1 MTRAASTPAQRLLRR
16 HLIVSTAL
24 VSAICAGGAASSQ
37 VLSGIA
43 NVVSQSHS
51 GEIGAAGAHVSN
63 SNSTTLN
70 VDLKA
75 NATIITWNGFNVP
88 SQNTAVF
95 ADTRAP
101 GATGAITVLN
111 RDIAT
116 AGSPAVPVQSVING
130 TINSDPNVSVFI
142 INKAGVLFGS
152 TAVVNVGGLVASA
165 VDITDGSFL
174 SPVTGYAFAG
184 STGSK
189 VTVSPGANLN
199 ATSAVAPGSIL
210 LVGEDI
216 NSGGALAASG
226 DVGIVLAAAATIA
239 VAPGSP
245 LSITLGSGTS
255 VAGAK
260 LVATGS
266 MAGRNV
272 VFAAASQTGIT
283 NVLLDVEAVVTA
295 TTAVAT
301 DRGIVLVAGPNSEA
315 NPLVTVAATETGAVT
330 TLLGSALTVTGTQ
343 GAISLLTATGIAAP
357 TLIGA
362 LPATLTASAG
372 VRVHAA
378 TGDIVLGGVDAGAGT
393 ASILAD
399 GGGITLVSLAGVAGS
414 SASGKTLALGNVGS
428 SGGAVTLTATTGALT
443 AAAVSAN
450 STVEITAAAGLQ
462 LDSATGNGIT
472 IGATSLG
479 AAATGRTALTSTGD
493 IGLTLS
499 GNALL
504 GAVSA
509 AGTATVQAASVD
521 ATSLTGGT
529 ALSATGGA
537 LTIGS
542 AGSANGSVQ
551 LVATSGTLAV
561 DSAAAKTTVAIK
573 SSGSAQVGSARG
585 SDITLTATSLAGTA
599 GGRANFAATAGLDLT
614 ITNAASLG
622 TITAVDHA
630 TITAGSADA
639 SSLVVSGGLL
649 TATATAGDLVLGT
662 GTGMTGATLR
672 ALTGA
677 LTATQLGGG
686 TGTIDAKAQS
696 LDIGSIVNGGL
707 TLTSTLTTLKLGGG
721 SAGPA
726 TLTAATDMIVT
737 GTLAVTGS
745 ATLTAPGSFTG
756 GTVTATGALTLDT
769 PGAVTA
775 TKLAGDAGLTVK
787 GSSVYIGSIGSVS
800 GLADVSTTAGL
811 LTIGGGFVQ
820 TANLVSTGDLAIT
833 GTLSG
838 TGAMALNAQGKLT
851 GGTVSSTGSTL
862 QASATGALSADSLFG
877 ATGLTVKG
885 STVTLRSVGTTS
897 GNALLTAT
905 SGAAIVTG
913 GVTVGGD
920 YRISATDVTLG
931 DGTPVLQTASG
942 VIDIVASTGAITGLG
957 QLTLRSDSGGAG
969 GHLLALDAAGGIS
982 FAASSLLQGGPAQ
995 QSGVGVRLGAGLP
1008 LVLGG
1013 VDALRLGIIDATHTT
1028 IGALNNVGPITL
1040 GGPVMVTQSLAIGST
1055 TGLITT
1061 AAISVTG
1068 TGQTLSI
1075 MSGIG
1080 TDIVSTGPLS
1090 ATAAVTLNGDR
1101 DVTVADVTSSGANVT
1116 AIALGTVTAGT
1127 ITAASAVAVIAGSAT
1142 IAGLV
1147 SGTDGAAADRSASVT
1162 AANASVSTFNIGTD
1176 LLLKATAG
1184 PLTLGSGSAGNS
1196 VTLTTLGAGGT
1207 LMLTGNLD
1215 VGTAAGSSGAAMLN
1229 SSADARLFSLHS
1241 LTGNVTVT
1249 AAGAV
1254 TGLANG
1260 GGFDGAVLSAP
1271 ATGHDVSVNAGGLV
1285 KLAALTAGRDVIVTT
1300 SGVGPNG
1307 SAVASGAVAAGRNYT
1322 VTGSVVTLGSGAAIT
1337 QQAGGTVTIVST
1349 AGEIVGRSQLT
1360 LASDSGG
1367 LGGRDLILRST
1378 GAILFSGTALSG
1390 GPVRTSSVRLAA
1402 APGATIALGTVDALQ
1417 LVSYDPALTATA
1429 LDSSG
1434 AVSADR
1440 ITVLDDLIIGS
1451 TVAGQP
1457 ASVTLNAATSLTGAI
1472 RLASTG
1478 AIAGPLVGEQ
1488 QFASAANLTAAISI
1502 TTRSSS
1508 AELGLVTAGGF
1519 VDVQTSGNLDLE
1531 TSSAGTT
1538 TGLAAGGDI
1547 RLGGASG
1554 IGDITVLTGGD
1565 LTGFA
1570 NGPATFGRAQLTS
1583 TAGGVA
1589 VSANGV
1595 PATTGLILLG
1605 AVQAATGTAIT
1616 GRQLDVTSSSS
1627 GGTTTMQARELS
1639 PANLVSLTLG
1649 TATAGGDITLASAAG
1664 TGSAP
1669 AVANGSVVV
1678 DSATSSGGNVTLVAA
1693 TSLTA
1698 SAAAGTSLTAAKTI
1712 AVTAGQL
1719 VQIATATAGNA
1730 IGISAGDSVTAGHD
1744 GRIELGSATATGG
1757 SLTLAA
1763 YNVGVTGLAGIA
1775 VGSATSGTD
1784 ATLTTTGTRGD
1795 IGAGSLTAG
1804 TQTGAPAAMTIS
1816 AVGNARLGSLTN
1828 LNGNVLINAVD
1839 VTGTAVAVPLA
1850 GAPDPGFGRTSV
1862 SATTGLH
1869 ITASGL
1875 VQLGTASAGSD
1886 LTATAALLDVDQ
1898 ATATTGALAL
1908 TATGTSLRLGIGS
1921 AGGAA
1926 TLSAGGLLTATRIS
1940 AGTDLQLHGATVQVD
1955 RADAA
1960 TITSVSTAATR
1971 LTTANATGAITATA
1985 GSDFDFTGG
1994 AGTGIASTGG
2004 NVVINAAGAVTGTT
2018 LSAGQAITVKS
2029 QSLNI
2034 GSATAGTTLT
2044 TTTTGYSQFGSA
2056 SAGGAV
2062 LVTADSLDFGSIAST
2077 AGDTTLTVAGGI
2089 TGTTLLAA
2097 KRLSVTAASLNLDTA
2112 TAGATLTSATTAA
2125 TSVNTVLAGGD
2136 IALTAGT
2143 TLGFGTVTSTGGSAT
2158 LTVGSTLTG
2167 TTVSAAQA
2175 IGINAGS
2182 VQLGKA
2188 IAGTALGIQTNAD
2201 LVLTSASAGG
2211 TVALNAGGNLRLG
2224 SVTGGG
2230 TVALLSGGDITGL
2243 AGDAGFGR
2251 AVLTSTAG
2259 SVSAGATG
2267 LVMLG
2272 AVQAATGV
2280 TLTGRQ
2286 LDVTS
2291 AAVSA
2296 GGITM
2301 HALELSPATLVALT
2315 LGTASASGDIVL
2327 AAAAG
2332 SAAAPLAGNGTI
2344 GLGSATSSGG
2354 RIDVS
2359 APGAVIAGALSAET
2373 SIRGSGG
2380 SLALASLNAGTT
2392 IDLTSSTGGITL
2404 TSATASNDIT
2414 LTSAGA
2420 TQLTAATSSAGGFGA
2435 TAAGNFSAG
2444 TLSAAKTVSVNAA
2457 ALGVDAATAG
2467 GALSLTATSGNARLG
2482 TATAGGSMIVTASGN
2497 TALIGA
2503 VTDGGDLTVAGAS
2516 VDLAATATV
2525 VQASAGA
2532 VTVTAATGTIT
2543 GGAGLTLISGSGGSG
2558 KMLSLKALGTSGAV
2572 TFAPTSAIA
2581 GGTAAAGA
2589 DVGIAA
2595 TGLVQLG
2602 RVDAAGHAIT
2612 IAGSDAALAAGITAA
2627 QITLANSGSG
2637 PLRLGDTPA
2646 ANAGEFAAVTNA
2658 RFDLS
2663 SAEVARL
2670 SAPVLIV
2677 DARAQN
2683 VVVGDL
2689 PIGAATGA
2697 SSFALRTLGRLD
2709 MLGRVAAAGSAAGRT
2724 LSFGG
2729 DGSATGMASVIRIA
2743 TTPAAGGRLIAA
2755 GAKIVLNGDRIGAG
2769 YDANLLVPLTI
2780 APGSATALSTSEVA
2794 SRYVSQPNSAL
2805 YVASAAGQ
2813 PVYSDPLIIGATT
2826 LVVNYGRYA
2835 LFQNTGQPGFPA
2847 GITVGAPGGS
2857 GIAALQINARDV
2869 AVANAFAVFA
2879 TVNGIGGTATAL
2891 LGNNSIAV
2899 GGGVSRADARANGCV
2914 IGATSGGCLS
2924 SSLAQPGLQ
2933 LFTSR
2938 SEILRSSDNLALP
2951 FDPLVGTSNEA
2962 LFSDVVGS
2970 DPGADVVGGAVG
2982 TATPVVCV
2990 PGQRPC
2996 KDPHTVS
3003 GAPK

>member
-1 MTRAASTPAQRLLRR
+1 MTRAASTPAQRLLHR

-24 VSAICAGGAASSQ
+24 VSVLCAGDPTSSQ
-37 VLSGIA
+37 VLSGST
-43 NVVSQSHS
+43 NVVDQSHS
-51 GEIGAAGAHVSN
+51 SEIGAAGAVVHN
-63 SNSTTLN
+63 SVPTTLN

-88 SQNTAVF
+88 SQTTAIF

-111 RDIAT
+111 RDIGT
-116 AGSPAVPVQSVING
+116 DGSPAVPVPSVING
-130 TINSDPNVSVFI
+130 TINSDSNVSVFI

-174 SPVTGYAFAG
+174 APVTGYAFAG

-189 VTVSPGANLN
+189 VTVSPGAKLN

-210 LVGEDI
+210 LIGEDI

-255 VAGAK
+255 VVGAK

-272 VFAAASQTGIT
+272 VFAAASQAEIT
-283 NVLLDVEAVVTA
+283 NVLLDVEATVTA
-295 TTAVAT
+295 TTALAT
-301 DRGIVLVAGPNSEA
+301 DHGIVLVAGANSEA
-315 NPLVTVAATETGAVT
+315 NPVVTVAATETGAVT
-330 TLLGSALTVTGTQ
+330 MTLGSALAATGTQ

-372 VRVHAA
+372 ARVHAA

-399 GGGITLVSLAGVAGS
+399 GGGITLASLAGAAGS
-414 SASGKTLALGNVGS
+414 SASGKSLALGNVGS

-450 STVEITAAAGLQ
+450 STVQINAAAVLQ

-479 AAATGRTALTSTGD
+479 AAAAGRTALTSTGD
-493 IGLTLS
+493 IGLLLS

-509 AGTATVQAASVD
+509 AGTATVQAASID
-521 ATSLTGGT
+521 ATGII
-529 ALSATGGA
+529 A
-537 LTIGS
+537 
-542 AGSANGSVQ
+542 
-551 LVATSGTLAV
+551 
-561 DSAAAKTTVAIK
+561 
-573 SSGSAQVGSARG
+573 
-585 SDITLTATSLAGTA
+585 
-599 GGRANFAATAGLDLT
+599 
-614 ITNAASLG
+614 
-622 TITAVDHA
+622 
-630 TITAGSADA
+630 
-639 SSLVVSGGLL
+639 SGGQL
-649 TATATAGDLVLGT
+649 TATATAGNLVIGT
-662 GTGMTGATLR
+662 GTGTTGATLR

-677 LTATQLGGG
+677 ITATQLGGG

-696 LDIGSIVNGGL
+696 LAIGTIVNGGL
-707 TLTSTLTTLKLGGG
+707 KLTSTLTTLKLDGGN
-721 SAGPA
+721 AGPA

-737 GTLAVTGS
+737 DTLAVTGG

-756 GTVTATGALTLDT
+756 GTVTATGALSLNT
-769 PGAVTA
+769 PGAVVA

-787 GSSVYIGSIGSVS
+787 GSSVNIGSIGSVS
-800 GLADVSTTAGL
+800 GLADVSTTAAGL
-811 LTIGGGFVQ
+811 LTIGGGNVQ
-820 TANLVSTGDLAIT
+820 AANLVSTGDLAIT
-833 GTLSG
+833 GTMSG
-838 TGAMALNAQGKLT
+838 TGAMALSAQGKLT
-851 GGTVSSTGSTL
+851 GGTVSSTGGSL
-862 QASATGALSADSLFG
+862 QASATGAISADSLSGATGLTVKGSSVNIGSIGSVSGLADVSTTAAGLLTIGGGNVQAANLVSTGDLAITGTMSGTGAMALSAQGKLTGGTVSSTGGSLQASATGAISADSLSG

-885 STVTLRSVGTTS
+885 STITLGNAGTTLGDAALTGIS
-897 GNALLTAT
+897 GPVV
-905 SGAAIVTG
+905 VTG
-913 GVTVGGD
+913 AVTVGGD
-920 YRISATDVTLG
+920 YRITATEVTLG
-931 DGTPVLQTASG
+931 NGTPVLQTASG
-942 VIDIVASTGAITGLG
+942 VIDIVASTGAITGHS

-982 FAASSLLQGGPAQ
+982 FAASSLLQGGPVQ
-995 QSGVGVRLGAGLP
+995 QSGVGVRVGAGLP

-1028 IGALNNVGPITL
+1028 IGALNNVGAITL
-1040 GGPVMVTQSLAIGST
+1040 GGPVSVTQSLAIGST
-1055 TGLITT
+1055 TDMITT
-1061 AAISVTG
+1061 AAVSVTG
-1068 TGQTLSI
+1068 AAQTLSI
-1075 MSGIG
+1075 NSGIG
-1080 TDIVSTGPLS
+1080 TDIVSTALLS
-1090 ATAAVTLNGDR
+1090 ATAAVTLNGDGK
-1101 DVTVADVTSSGANVT
+1101 VTVADVTSSGANVT
-1116 AIALGTVTAGT
+1116 AITLGTFTSGT
-1127 ITAASAVAVIAGSAT
+1127 ISAGSAVAVTAGSAT
-1142 IAGLV
+1142 SAGLV

-1162 AANASVSTFNIGTD
+1162 AANVSVGTVNIGTD

-1184 PLTLGSGSAGNS
+1184 PLTLGSGSAGHS
-1196 VTLTTLGAGGT
+1196 TTLTTLGAGGT

-1215 VGTAAGSSGAAMLN
+1215 VGTAAGSSGAAVLN

-1241 LTGNVTVT
+1241 LTGDVTVT

-1254 TGLANG
+1254 TGLATG
-1260 GGFDGAVLSAP
+1260 GGFDGAVTSAP
-1271 ATGHDVSVNAGGLV
+1271 ANGHDVSVNAGGLV

-1300 SGVGPNG
+1300 SGVELDGG
-1307 SAVASGAVAAGRNYT
+1307 AVVSGAVIAGRNYA
-1322 VTGSVVTLGSGAAIT
+1322 VTGSAVTLGSGSAVA
-1337 QQAGGTVTIVST
+1337 QQAGGSVTIVST
-1349 AGEIVGRSQLT
+1349 AGDILGLSQLT

-1367 LGGRDLILRST
+1367 LGGRDLILRSA
-1378 GAILFSGTALSG
+1378 GAISFVGTALSG
-1390 GPVRTSSVRLAA
+1390 GPARPSSVRIGAA
-1402 APGATIALGTVDALQ
+1402 LGATIALGKVDALQ

-1434 AVSADR
+1434 AISADR
-1440 ITVLDDLIIGS
+1440 ITVADDLVIGS

-1457 ASVTLNAATSLTGAI
+1457 ASVTLNAATSLNGAI
-1472 RLASTG
+1472 RLAATG

-1488 QFASAANLTAAISI
+1488 LFASAVNLTAATSI
-1502 TTRSSS
+1502 KTRSSS
-1508 AELGLVTAGGF
+1508 AEIELATAGSF
-1519 VDVQTSGNLDLE
+1519 VDVQTGGNLDLD
-1531 TSSAGTT
+1531 TSSAGATT
-1538 TGLAAGGDI
+1538 VLTAGGDI

-1570 NGPATFGRAQLTS
+1570 TGPAIFGRTQLTS
-1583 TAGGVA
+1583 TGGA
-1589 VSANGV
+1589 VTVTVSGV

-1605 AVQAATGTAIT
+1605 AVQAATATAIT

-1639 PANLVSLTLG
+1639 SANLVSLTLG
-1649 TATAGGDITLASAAG
+1649 TATAGGDIKLISAAG

-1669 AVANGSVVV
+1669 AAANGGIVV
-1678 DSATSSGGNVTLVAA
+1678 DSVTSSDGSVTLAAA

-1698 SAAAGTSLTAAKTI
+1698 SAAGGTSLTAANMI
-1712 AVTAGQL
+1712 AVSAGQL
-1719 VQIATATAGNA
+1719 VQIATATAGGA
-1730 IGISAGDSVTAGHD
+1730 IGISASDSVTAGHD
-1744 GRIELGSATATGG
+1744 GRIEIGSATATGG

-1763 YNVGVTGLAGIA
+1763 YSAGTTGLAGIA
-1775 VGSATSGTD
+1775 VGSATSGTG
-1784 ATLTTTGTRGD
+1784 AMLTTTGTRGD
-1795 IGAGSLTAG
+1795 IGVGSLTAG
-1804 TQTGAPAAMTIS
+1804 TQPGAPVAMTIS
-1816 AVGNARLGSLTN
+1816 AVGSARLGSLAN

-1862 SATTGLH
+1862 SATTGLQ
-1869 ITASGL
+1869 IIASGL

-1886 LTATAALLDVDQ
+1886 LTATASRFDVDQ
-1898 ATATTGALAL
+1898 ATATKGALAL
-1908 TATGTSLRLGIGS
+1908 TATGTGLRLGIGS
-1921 AGGAA
+1921 AGGVA
-1926 TLSAGGLLTATRIS
+1926 TLSAGGLLTATQIS

-1960 TITSVSTAATR
+1960 TITSVSSSATR
-1971 LTTANATGAITATA
+1971 LTTANATGAITVTA
-1985 GSDFDFTGG
+1985 GSDFDFTGV

-2004 NVVINAAGAVTGTT
+2004 NVTIIAGGAVTGTT
-2018 LSAGQAITVKS
+2018 LRAGQAITVKG
-2029 QSLNI
+2029 QSLNLA
-2034 GSATAGTTLT
+2034 SATAGTTLT
-2044 TTTTGYSQFGSA
+2044 TS
-2056 SAGGAV
+2056 
-2062 LVTADSLDFGSIAST
+2062 
-2077 AGDTTLTVAGGI
+2077 
-2089 TGTTLLAA
+2089 
-2097 KRLSVTAASLNLDTA
+2097 A
-2112 TAGATLTSATTAA
+2112 TAGISVTTA
-2125 TSVNTVLAGGD
+2125 LAGSD

-2143 TLGFGTVTSTGGSAT
+2143 TLGFGAVTSTGGSAT
-2158 LTVGSTLTG
+2158 MTAGSALIG
-2167 TTVSAAQA
+2167 TTLSAGQA
-2175 IGINAGS
+2175 ITVTAGS
-2182 VQLGKA
+2182 VQLGTA
-2188 IAGTALGIQTNAD
+2188 VAGTALGIQTNTD
-2201 LVLTSASAGG
+2201 LVLTSAIAGG

-2224 SVTGGG
+2224 SATGEG
-2230 TVALLSGGDITGL
+2230 TVSLLSGGDITGL
-2243 AGDAGFGR
+2243 GGEAGFGR

-2267 LVMLG
+2267 VPAASGLVMLG
-2272 AVQAATGV
+2272 AVRAATSV

-2291 AAVSA
+2291 SSS
-2296 GGITM
+2296 GGTTTM
-2301 HALELSPATLVALT
+2301 QARELSPATLVALT

-2327 AAAAG
+2327 ATAAG

-2354 RIDVS
+2354 KIDVS
-2359 APGAVIAGALSAET
+2359 APGAVTAGPLSAAT
-2373 SIRGSGG
+2373 SIRGSGA
-2380 SLALASLNAGTT
+2380 SLALASLTAGTT
-2392 IDLTSSTGGITL
+2392 IDLISSIGGITL
-2404 TSATASNDIT
+2404 TSAKAPNDIM

-2444 TLSAAKTVSVNAA
+2444 TLSAAKSVSVNAA

-2467 GALSLTATSGNARLG
+2467 GALLLTATLGDARLG
-2482 TATAGGSMIVTASGN
+2482 PATAGGSMTVTASGN
-2497 TALIGA
+2497 TALTGA
-2503 VTDGGDLTVAGAS
+2503 VTDGGDLTVTGAS
-2516 VDLAATATV
+2516 VDLAATGTV

-2532 VTVTAATGTIT
+2532 VTVTAATGAIT

-2581 GGTAAAGA
+2581 GGTVAAGA
-2589 DVGIAA
+2589 DAGIAA
-2595 TGLVQLG
+2595 TGIVQLG
-2602 RVDAAGHAIT
+2602 RVNAAGHAIT

-2627 QITLANSGSG
+2627 QITLTNSGSG

-2646 ANAGEFAAVTNA
+2646 ANAGEFDAPSNA

-2663 SAEVARL
+2663 SAAVTRL
-2670 SAPVLIV
+2670 SAPVVIV

-2683 VVVGDL
+2683 VVVGNL
-2689 PIGAATGA
+2689 TIGAATGA

-2709 MLGRVAAAGSAAGRT
+2709 VLGQVAAAGSAAGRT
-2724 LSFGG
+2724 LSLGG

-2743 TTPAAGGRLIAA
+2743 TTPAAGGRLIAP

-2780 APGSATALSTSEVA
+2780 APGSATALTVSEVA
-2794 SRYVSQPNSAL
+2794 SAYVSQPNSAL

-2813 PVYSDPLIIGATT
+2813 LVYSDPIFIGATT

-2835 LFQNTGQPGFPA
+2835 LFQNTGQPGFSA
-2847 GITVGAPGGS
+2847 GVTVGVTGGA

-2962 LFSDVVGS
+2962 LFSDIVGS
-2970 DPGADVVGGAVG
+2970 DPGADVVGGAAG
-2982 TATPVVCV
+2982 TATPVACV
-2990 PGQRPC
+2990 HGQRPC
-2996 KDPHTVS
+2996 NDPHTVS

>member
-1 MTRAASTPAQRLLRR
+1 MTRAASTPAQRLLHR

-24 VSAICAGGAASSQ
+24 VSVLCAGDATSSQ
-37 VLSGIA
+37 VLSGST
-43 NVVSQSHS
+43 NVVDQSHS
-51 GEIGAAGAHVSN
+51 SEIGAAGAVVHN
-63 SNSTTLN
+63 SVPTTLN

-88 SQNTAVF
+88 SQTTAIF

-111 RDIAT
+111 RDIGT
-116 AGSPAVPVQSVING
+116 AGSPAVPVPSVING
-130 TINSDPNVSVFI
+130 TINSDSNVSVFI

-174 SPVTGYAFAG
+174 APVTGYAFAG

-189 VTVSPGANLN
+189 VTVSPGAKLN

-210 LVGEDI
+210 LIGEDI

-255 VAGAK
+255 VVGAK

-272 VFAAASQTGIT
+272 VFAAASQAEIT
-283 NVLLDVEAVVTA
+283 NVLLDVEATVTA
-295 TTAVAT
+295 TTALAT
-301 DRGIVLVAGPNSEA
+301 DHGIVLVAGANSEA
-315 NPLVTVAATETGAVT
+315 NPVVTVAATETGAVT
-330 TLLGSALTVTGTQ
+330 MTLGSALAATGTQ

-372 VRVHAA
+372 ARVHAA

-399 GGGITLVSLAGVAGS
+399 GGGITLASLAGAAGS
-414 SASGKTLALGNVGS
+414 SASGKSLALGNVGS

-450 STVEITAAAGLQ
+450 STVQINAAAVLQ

-479 AAATGRTALTSTGD
+479 AAAAGRTALTSTGD
-493 IGLTLS
+493 IGLLLS

-509 AGTATVQAASVD
+509 AGTATVQAASID
-521 ATSLTGGT
+521 ATGII
-529 ALSATGGA
+529 A
-537 LTIGS
+537 
-542 AGSANGSVQ
+542 
-551 LVATSGTLAV
+551 
-561 DSAAAKTTVAIK
+561 
-573 SSGSAQVGSARG
+573 
-585 SDITLTATSLAGTA
+585 
-599 GGRANFAATAGLDLT
+599 
-614 ITNAASLG
+614 
-622 TITAVDHA
+622 
-630 TITAGSADA
+630 
-639 SSLVVSGGLL
+639 SGGQL
-649 TATATAGDLVLGT
+649 TATATAGNLVIGT
-662 GTGMTGATLR
+662 GTGTTGATLR

-677 LTATQLGGG
+677 ITATQLGGG

-696 LDIGSIVNGGL
+696 LAIGTIVNGGL
-707 TLTSTLTTLKLGGG
+707 KLTSTLTTLKLDGGN
-721 SAGPA
+721 AGPA

-737 GTLAVTGS
+737 DTLAVTGG

-756 GTVTATGALTLDT
+756 GTVTATGALSLNT
-769 PGAVTA
+769 PGAVVA
-775 TKLAGDAGLTVK
+775 TKLAGDAGLTVR
-787 GSSVYIGSIGSVS
+787 GSSVNIGSIGSVS
-800 GLADVSTTAGL
+800 GLADVSTTEAGL
-811 LTIGGGFVQ
+811 LTIGGGNVQ
-820 TANLVSTGDLAIT
+820 AANLVSTGDLAIT
-833 GTLSG
+833 GTMSG
-838 TGAMALNAQGKLT
+838 TGAMALSAQGKLT
-851 GGTVSSTGSTL
+851 GGTVSSTGGSL
-862 QASATGALSADSLFG
+862 QASATGAISADSLSG

-885 STVTLRSVGTTS
+885 STITLGNAGTTLGDAALTGIS
-897 GNALLTAT
+897 GPVV
-905 SGAAIVTG
+905 VTG
-913 GVTVGGD
+913 AVTVGGD
-920 YRISATDVTLG
+920 YRITATEVTLG
-931 DGTPVLQTASG
+931 NGTPVLQTASG
-942 VIDIVASTGAITGLG
+942 VIDIVASTGAITGHS

-982 FAASSLLQGGPAQ
+982 FAASSLLQGGPVQ
-995 QSGVGVRLGAGLP
+995 QSGVGVRVGAGLP

-1028 IGALNNVGPITL
+1028 IGALNNVGAITL
-1040 GGPVMVTQSLAIGST
+1040 GGPVSVTQSLAIGST
-1055 TGLITT
+1055 TDMITT
-1061 AAISVTG
+1061 AAVSVTG
-1068 TGQTLSI
+1068 AAQTLSI
-1075 MSGIG
+1075 NSGIG
-1080 TDIVSTGPLS
+1080 TDIVSTALLS
-1090 ATAAVTLNGDR
+1090 ATAAVTLNGDGK
-1101 DVTVADVTSSGANVT
+1101 VTVADVTSSGANVT
-1116 AIALGTVTAGT
+1116 AITLGTFTSGT
-1127 ITAASAVAVIAGSAT
+1127 ISAGSAVAVTAGSAT
-1142 IAGLV
+1142 SAGLV

-1162 AANASVSTFNIGTD
+1162 AANVSVGTVNIGTD

-1184 PLTLGSGSAGNS
+1184 PLTLGSGSAGHS
-1196 VTLTTLGAGGT
+1196 TTLTTLGAGGT

-1215 VGTAAGSSGAAMLN
+1215 VGTAAGSSGAAVLN

-1241 LTGNVTVT
+1241 LTGDVTVT

-1254 TGLANG
+1254 TGLATG
-1260 GGFDGAVLSAP
+1260 GGFDGAVTSAP
-1271 ATGHDVSVNAGGLV
+1271 ANGHDVSVNAGGLV

-1300 SGVGPNG
+1300 SGVELDGG
-1307 SAVASGAVAAGRNYT
+1307 AVVSGAVIAGRNYA
-1322 VTGSVVTLGSGAAIT
+1322 VTGSAVTLGSGSAVA
-1337 QQAGGTVTIVST
+1337 QQAGGSVTIVST
-1349 AGEIVGRSQLT
+1349 AGDILGLSQLT

-1367 LGGRDLILRST
+1367 LGGRDLILRSA
-1378 GAILFSGTALSG
+1378 GAISFVGTALSG
-1390 GPVRTSSVRLAA
+1390 GPARTSSVRIGAA
-1402 APGATIALGTVDALQ
+1402 LGATIALGKVDALQ

-1434 AVSADR
+1434 AISADR
-1440 ITVLDDLIIGS
+1440 ITVADDLVIGS

-1457 ASVTLNAATSLTGAI
+1457 ASVTLNAATSLNGAI
-1472 RLASTG
+1472 RLAATG

-1488 QFASAANLTAAISI
+1488 LFASAVNLTAATSI
-1502 TTRSSS
+1502 KTRSSS
-1508 AELGLVTAGGF
+1508 AEIELATAGSF
-1519 VDVQTSGNLDLE
+1519 VDVQTGGNLDLD
-1531 TSSAGTT
+1531 TSSAGATT
-1538 TGLAAGGDI
+1538 VLTAGGDI

-1570 NGPATFGRAQLTS
+1570 TGPAIFGRTQLTS
-1583 TAGGVA
+1583 TGGA
-1589 VSANGV
+1589 VTVTVSGV

-1605 AVQAATGTAIT
+1605 AVQAATATAIT

-1639 PANLVSLTLG
+1639 SANLVSLTLG
-1649 TATAGGDITLASAAG
+1649 TATAGGDIKLISAAG

-1669 AVANGSVVV
+1669 AAANGGIVV
-1678 DSATSSGGNVTLVAA
+1678 DSVTSSDGSVTLAAA

-1698 SAAAGTSLTAAKTI
+1698 SAAGGTSLTAANMI
-1712 AVTAGQL
+1712 AVSAGQL
-1719 VQIATATAGNA
+1719 VQIATATAGGA
-1730 IGISAGDSVTAGHD
+1730 IGISASDSVTAGHD
-1744 GRIELGSATATGG
+1744 GRIEIGSATATGG

-1763 YNVGVTGLAGIA
+1763 YSAGTTGLAGIA
-1775 VGSATSGTD
+1775 VGSATSGTG
-1784 ATLTTTGTRGD
+1784 AMLTTTGTRGD
-1795 IGAGSLTAG
+1795 IGVGSLTAG
-1804 TQTGAPAAMTIS
+1804 TQPGAPVAMTIS
-1816 AVGNARLGSLTN
+1816 AVGSARLGSLAN

-1862 SATTGLH
+1862 SATTGLQ
-1869 ITASGL
+1869 IIASGL

-1886 LTATAALLDVDQ
+1886 LTATASRFDVDQ
-1898 ATATTGALAL
+1898 ATATKGALAL
-1908 TATGTSLRLGIGS
+1908 TATGTGLRLGIGS
-1921 AGGAA
+1921 AGGVA
-1926 TLSAGGLLTATRIS
+1926 TLSAGGLLTATQIS

-1960 TITSVSTAATR
+1960 TITSVSSSATR
-1971 LTTANATGAITATA
+1971 LTTANATGAITVTA
-1985 GSDFDFTGG
+1985 GSDFDFTGV

-2004 NVVINAAGAVTGTT
+2004 NVTIIAGGAVTGTT
-2018 LSAGQAITVKS
+2018 LRAGQAITVKG
-2029 QSLNI
+2029 QSLNLA
-2034 GSATAGTTLT
+2034 SATAGTTLT
-2044 TTTTGYSQFGSA
+2044 TS
-2056 SAGGAV
+2056 
-2062 LVTADSLDFGSIAST
+2062 
-2077 AGDTTLTVAGGI
+2077 
-2089 TGTTLLAA
+2089 
-2097 KRLSVTAASLNLDTA
+2097 A
-2112 TAGATLTSATTAA
+2112 TAGISVTTA
-2125 TSVNTVLAGGD
+2125 LAGSD

-2143 TLGFGTVTSTGGSAT
+2143 TLGFGAVTSTGGSAT
-2158 LTVGSTLTG
+2158 MTAGSALIG
-2167 TTVSAAQA
+2167 TTLSAGQA
-2175 IGINAGS
+2175 ITVTAGS
-2182 VQLGKA
+2182 VQLGTA
-2188 IAGTALGIQTNAD
+2188 VAGTALGIQTNTD
-2201 LVLTSASAGG
+2201 LVLTNAIAGG

-2224 SVTGGG
+2224 SATGEG
-2230 TVALLSGGDITGL
+2230 TVSLLSGGDITGL
-2243 AGDAGFGR
+2243 GGEAGFGR

-2267 LVMLG
+2267 VPAASGLVMLG
-2272 AVQAATGV
+2272 AVRAATSV

-2291 AAVSA
+2291 SSS
-2296 GGITM
+2296 GGTTTM
-2301 HALELSPATLVALT
+2301 QARELSPATLVALT

-2327 AAAAG
+2327 ATAAG

-2354 RIDVS
+2354 KIDVS
-2359 APGAVIAGALSAET
+2359 APGAVTAGPLSAAT
-2373 SIRGSGG
+2373 SIRGSGA
-2380 SLALASLNAGTT
+2380 SLALASLTAGTT
-2392 IDLTSSTGGITL
+2392 IDLISSIGGIIL
-2404 TSATASNDIT
+2404 TSAKAPNDIM

-2444 TLSAAKTVSVNAA
+2444 TLSAAKSVSVNAA

-2467 GALSLTATSGNARLG
+2467 GALLLTATLGDARLG
-2482 TATAGGSMIVTASGN
+2482 PATAGGSMTVTASGN
-2497 TALIGA
+2497 TALTGA
-2503 VTDGGDLTVAGAS
+2503 VTDGGDLTVTGAS
-2516 VDLAATATV
+2516 VDLAATGTV

-2532 VTVTAATGTIT
+2532 VTVTAATGAIT

-2581 GGTAAAGA
+2581 GGTVAAGA
-2589 DVGIAA
+2589 DAGIAA
-2595 TGLVQLG
+2595 TGIVQLG
-2602 RVDAAGHAIT
+2602 RVNAAGHAIT

-2627 QITLANSGSG
+2627 QITLTNSGSG

-2646 ANAGEFAAVTNA
+2646 ANAGEFDAPSNA

-2663 SAEVARL
+2663 SAAVTRL
-2670 SAPVLIV
+2670 SAPVVIV

-2683 VVVGDL
+2683 VVVGNL
-2689 PIGAATGA
+2689 TIGAATGA

-2709 MLGRVAAAGSAAGRT
+2709 VLGQVAAAGSAAGRT
-2724 LSFGG
+2724 LSLGG

-2743 TTPAAGGRLIAA
+2743 TTPAAGGRLIAP

-2780 APGSATALSTSEVA
+2780 APGSATALTVSEVA
-2794 SRYVSQPNSAL
+2794 SAYVSQPNSAL

-2813 PVYSDPLIIGATT
+2813 LVYSDPIFIGATT

-2835 LFQNTGQPGFPA
+2835 LFQNTGQPGFSA
-2847 GITVGAPGGS
+2847 GVTVGVTGGA

-2962 LFSDVVGS
+2962 LFSDIVGS
-2970 DPGADVVGGAVG
+2970 DPGADVVGGAAG
-2982 TATPVVCV
+2982 TATPVACV
-2990 PGQRPC
+2990 HGQRPC
-2996 KDPHTVS
+2996 NDPHTVS

>member
-1 MTRAASTPAQRLLRR
+1 MTRAASTPAQRLLHR

-24 VSAICAGGAASSQ
+24 VSVLCAGDATSSQ
-37 VLSGIA
+37 VLSGST
-43 NVVSQSHS
+43 NVVDQSHS
-51 GEIGAAGAHVSN
+51 SEIGAAGAVVHN
-63 SNSTTLN
+63 SVPTTLN

-88 SQNTAVF
+88 SQTTAIF

-111 RDIAT
+111 RDIGT
-116 AGSPAVPVQSVING
+116 DGSPAVPVPSVING
-130 TINSDPNVSVFI
+130 TINSDSNVSVFI

-174 SPVTGYAFAG
+174 APVTGYAFAG

-189 VTVSPGANLN
+189 VTVSPGAKLN

-210 LVGEDI
+210 LIGEDI

-255 VAGAK
+255 VVGAK

-272 VFAAASQTGIT
+272 VFAAASQAEIT
-283 NVLLDVEAVVTA
+283 NVLLDVEATVTA
-295 TTAVAT
+295 TTALAT
-301 DRGIVLVAGPNSEA
+301 DHGIVLVAGANSEA
-315 NPLVTVAATETGAVT
+315 NPVVTVAATETGAVT
-330 TLLGSALTVTGTQ
+330 MTLGSALAATGTQ

-372 VRVHAA
+372 ARVHAA

-399 GGGITLVSLAGVAGS
+399 GGGITLASLAGAAGS
-414 SASGKTLALGNVGS
+414 SASGKSLALGNVGS

-450 STVEITAAAGLQ
+450 STVQINAAAVLQ

-479 AAATGRTALTSTGD
+479 AAAAGRTALTSTGD
-493 IGLTLS
+493 IGLLLS

-509 AGTATVQAASVD
+509 AGTATVQAASID
-521 ATSLTGGT
+521 ATGII
-529 ALSATGGA
+529 A
-537 LTIGS
+537 
-542 AGSANGSVQ
+542 
-551 LVATSGTLAV
+551 
-561 DSAAAKTTVAIK
+561 
-573 SSGSAQVGSARG
+573 
-585 SDITLTATSLAGTA
+585 
-599 GGRANFAATAGLDLT
+599 
-614 ITNAASLG
+614 
-622 TITAVDHA
+622 
-630 TITAGSADA
+630 
-639 SSLVVSGGLL
+639 SGGQL
-649 TATATAGDLVLGT
+649 TATATAGNLVIGT
-662 GTGMTGATLR
+662 GTGTTGATLR

-677 LTATQLGGG
+677 ITATQLGGG

-696 LDIGSIVNGGL
+696 LAIGTIVNGGL
-707 TLTSTLTTLKLGGG
+707 KLTSTLTTLKLDGGN
-721 SAGPA
+721 AGPA

-737 GTLAVTGS
+737 DTLAVTGG

-756 GTVTATGALTLDT
+756 GTVTATGALSLNT
-769 PGAVTA
+769 PGAVVA

-787 GSSVYIGSIGSVS
+787 GSSVNIGSIGSVS
-800 GLADVSTTAGL
+800 GLADVSTTEAGL
-811 LTIGGGFVQ
+811 LTIGGGNVQ
-820 TANLVSTGDLAIT
+820 AANLVSTGDLAIT
-833 GTLSG
+833 GTMSG
-838 TGAMALNAQGKLT
+838 TGAMALSAQGKLT
-851 GGTVSSTGSTL
+851 GGTVSSTGGSL
-862 QASATGALSADSLFG
+862 QASATGAISADSLSG

-885 STVTLRSVGTTS
+885 STITLGNAGTTLGDAALTGIS
-897 GNALLTAT
+897 GPVV
-905 SGAAIVTG
+905 VTG
-913 GVTVGGD
+913 AVTVGGD
-920 YRISATDVTLG
+920 YRITATEVTLG
-931 DGTPVLQTASG
+931 NGTPVLQTASG
-942 VIDIVASTGAITGLG
+942 VIDIVASTGAITGHS

-982 FAASSLLQGGPAQ
+982 FAASSLLQGGPVQ
-995 QSGVGVRLGAGLP
+995 QSGVGVRVGAGLP

-1028 IGALNNVGPITL
+1028 IGALNNVGAITL
-1040 GGPVMVTQSLAIGST
+1040 GGPVSVTQSLAIGST
-1055 TGLITT
+1055 TDMITT
-1061 AAISVTG
+1061 AAVSVTG
-1068 TGQTLSI
+1068 AAQTLSI
-1075 MSGIG
+1075 NSGIG
-1080 TDIVSTGPLS
+1080 TDIVSTALLS
-1090 ATAAVTLNGDR
+1090 ATAAVTLNGDGK
-1101 DVTVADVTSSGANVT
+1101 VTVADVTSSGANVT
-1116 AIALGTVTAGT
+1116 AITLGTFTSGT
-1127 ITAASAVAVIAGSAT
+1127 ISAGSAVAVTAGSAT
-1142 IAGLV
+1142 SAGLV

-1162 AANASVSTFNIGTD
+1162 AANVSVGTVNIGTD

-1184 PLTLGSGSAGNS
+1184 PLTLGSGSAGHS
-1196 VTLTTLGAGGT
+1196 TTLTTLGAGGT

-1215 VGTAAGSSGAAMLN
+1215 VGTAAGSSGAAVLN

-1241 LTGNVTVT
+1241 LTGDVTVT

-1254 TGLANG
+1254 TGLATG
-1260 GGFDGAVLSAP
+1260 GGFDGAVTSAP
-1271 ATGHDVSVNAGGLV
+1271 ANGHDVSVNAGGLV

-1300 SGVGPNG
+1300 SGVELDGG
-1307 SAVASGAVAAGRNYT
+1307 AVVSGAVIAGRNYA
-1322 VTGSVVTLGSGAAIT
+1322 VTGSAVTLGSGSAVA
-1337 QQAGGTVTIVST
+1337 QQAGGSVTIVST
-1349 AGEIVGRSQLT
+1349 AGDILGLSQLT

-1367 LGGRDLILRST
+1367 LGGRDLILRSA
-1378 GAILFSGTALSG
+1378 GAISFVGTALSG
-1390 GPVRTSSVRLAA
+1390 GPARTSSVRIGAA
-1402 APGATIALGTVDALQ
+1402 LGATIALGKVDALQ

-1429 LDSSG
+1429 LDNSG
-1434 AVSADR
+1434 AISADR
-1440 ITVLDDLIIGS
+1440 ITVADDLVIGS

-1457 ASVTLNAATSLTGAI
+1457 ASVTLNAATSLNGAI
-1472 RLASTG
+1472 RLAATG

-1488 QFASAANLTAAISI
+1488 LFASAVNLTAATSI
-1502 TTRSSS
+1502 KTRSSS
-1508 AELGLVTAGGF
+1508 AEIELATAGSF
-1519 VDVQTSGNLDLE
+1519 VDVQTGGNLDLD
-1531 TSSAGTT
+1531 TSSAGATT
-1538 TGLAAGGDI
+1538 VLTAGGDI

-1570 NGPATFGRAQLTS
+1570 TGPAIFGRTQLTS
-1583 TAGGVA
+1583 TGGA
-1589 VSANGV
+1589 VTVTVSGV

-1605 AVQAATGTAIT
+1605 AVQAATATAIT

-1639 PANLVSLTLG
+1639 SANLVSLTLG
-1649 TATAGGDITLASAAG
+1649 TATAGGDIKLISAAG

-1669 AVANGSVVV
+1669 AAANGGIVV
-1678 DSATSSGGNVTLVAA
+1678 DSVTSSDGSVTLAAA

-1698 SAAAGTSLTAAKTI
+1698 SAAGGTSLTAANMI
-1712 AVTAGQL
+1712 AVSAGQL
-1719 VQIATATAGNA
+1719 VQIATATAGGA
-1730 IGISAGDSVTAGHD
+1730 IGISASDSVTAGHD
-1744 GRIELGSATATGG
+1744 GRIEIGSATATGG

-1763 YNVGVTGLAGIA
+1763 YSAGTTGLAGIA
-1775 VGSATSGTD
+1775 VGSATSGTG
-1784 ATLTTTGTRGD
+1784 AMLTTTGTRGD
-1795 IGAGSLTAG
+1795 IGVGSLTAG
-1804 TQTGAPAAMTIS
+1804 TQPGAPVAMTIS
-1816 AVGNARLGSLTN
+1816 AVGSARLGSLAN

-1862 SATTGLH
+1862 SATTGLQ
-1869 ITASGL
+1869 IIASGL

-1886 LTATAALLDVDQ
+1886 LTATASRFDVDQ
-1898 ATATTGALAL
+1898 ATATKGALAL
-1908 TATGTSLRLGIGS
+1908 TATGTGLRLGIGS
-1921 AGGAA
+1921 AGGVA
-1926 TLSAGGLLTATRIS
+1926 TLSAGGLLTATQIS

-1960 TITSVSTAATR
+1960 TITSVSSSATR
-1971 LTTANATGAITATA
+1971 LTTANATGAITVTA
-1985 GSDFDFTGG
+1985 GSDFDFTGV

-2004 NVVINAAGAVTGTT
+2004 NVTIIAGGAVTGTT
-2018 LSAGQAITVKS
+2018 LRAGQAITVKG
-2029 QSLNI
+2029 QSLNLA
-2034 GSATAGTTLT
+2034 SATAGTTLT
-2044 TTTTGYSQFGSA
+2044 TS
-2056 SAGGAV
+2056 
-2062 LVTADSLDFGSIAST
+2062 
-2077 AGDTTLTVAGGI
+2077 
-2089 TGTTLLAA
+2089 
-2097 KRLSVTAASLNLDTA
+2097 A
-2112 TAGATLTSATTAA
+2112 TAGISVTTA
-2125 TSVNTVLAGGD
+2125 LAGSD

-2143 TLGFGTVTSTGGSAT
+2143 TLGFGAVTSTGGSAT
-2158 LTVGSTLTG
+2158 MTAGSALIG
-2167 TTVSAAQA
+2167 TTLSAGQA
-2175 IGINAGS
+2175 ITVTAGS
-2182 VQLGKA
+2182 VQLGTA
-2188 IAGTALGIQTNAD
+2188 VAGTALGIQTNTD
-2201 LVLTSASAGG
+2201 LVLTNAIAGG

-2224 SVTGGG
+2224 SATGEG
-2230 TVALLSGGDITGL
+2230 TVSLLSGGDITGL
-2243 AGDAGFGR
+2243 GGEAGFGR

-2267 LVMLG
+2267 VPAASGLVMLG
-2272 AVQAATGV
+2272 AVRAATSV

-2291 AAVSA
+2291 SSS
-2296 GGITM
+2296 GGTTTM
-2301 HALELSPATLVALT
+2301 QARELSPATLVALT

-2327 AAAAG
+2327 ATAAG

-2354 RIDVS
+2354 KIDVS
-2359 APGAVIAGALSAET
+2359 APGAVTAGPLSAAT
-2373 SIRGSGG
+2373 SIRGSGA
-2380 SLALASLNAGTT
+2380 SLALASLTAGTT
-2392 IDLTSSTGGITL
+2392 IDLISSIGGIIL
-2404 TSATASNDIT
+2404 TSAKAPNDIM

-2444 TLSAAKTVSVNAA
+2444 TLSAAKSVSVNAA

-2467 GALSLTATSGNARLG
+2467 GALLLTATLGDARLG
-2482 TATAGGSMIVTASGN
+2482 PATAGGSMTVTASGN
-2497 TALIGA
+2497 TALTGA
-2503 VTDGGDLTVAGAS
+2503 VTDGGDLTVTGAS
-2516 VDLAATATV
+2516 VDLAATGTV

-2532 VTVTAATGTIT
+2532 VTVTAATGAIT

-2581 GGTAAAGA
+2581 GGTVAAGA
-2589 DVGIAA
+2589 DAGIAA
-2595 TGLVQLG
+2595 TGIVQLG
-2602 RVDAAGHAIT
+2602 RVNAAGHAIT

-2627 QITLANSGSG
+2627 QITLTNSGSG

-2646 ANAGEFAAVTNA
+2646 ANAGEFDAPSNA

-2663 SAEVARL
+2663 SAAVTRL
-2670 SAPVLIV
+2670 SAPVVIV

-2683 VVVGDL
+2683 VVVGNL
-2689 PIGAATGA
+2689 TIGAATGA

-2709 MLGRVAAAGSAAGRT
+2709 VLGQVAAAGSAAGRT
-2724 LSFGG
+2724 LSLGG

-2743 TTPAAGGRLIAA
+2743 TTPAAGGRLIAP

-2780 APGSATALSTSEVA
+2780 APGSATALTVSEVA
-2794 SRYVSQPNSAL
+2794 SAYVSQPNSAL

-2813 PVYSDPLIIGATT
+2813 LVYSDPIFIGATT

-2835 LFQNTGQPGFPA
+2835 LFQNTGQPGFSA
-2847 GITVGAPGGS
+2847 GVTVGVTGGA

-2962 LFSDVVGS
+2962 LFSDIVGS
-2970 DPGADVVGGAVG
+2970 DPGADVVGGAAG
-2982 TATPVVCV
+2982 TATPVACV
-2990 PGQRPC
+2990 HGQRPC
-2996 KDPHTVS
+2996 NDPHTVS

>member
-1 MTRAASTPAQRLLRR
+1 MTRAASTPAQRLLHR

-24 VSAICAGGAASSQ
+24 VSVLCAGDPTSSQ
-37 VLSGIA
+37 VLSGST
-43 NVVSQSHS
+43 NVVDQSHS
-51 GEIGAAGAHVSN
+51 SEIGAAGAVVHN
-63 SNSTTLN
+63 SVPTTLN

-88 SQNTAVF
+88 SQTTAIF

-111 RDIAT
+111 RDIGT
-116 AGSPAVPVQSVING
+116 AGSPAVPVPSVING
-130 TINSDPNVSVFI
+130 TINSDSNVSVFI

-174 SPVTGYAFAG
+174 APVTGYAFAG

-189 VTVSPGANLN
+189 VTVSPGAKLN

-210 LVGEDI
+210 LIGEDI

-255 VAGAK
+255 VVGAK

-272 VFAAASQTGIT
+272 VFAAASQAEIT
-283 NVLLDVEAVVTA
+283 NVLLDVEATVTA
-295 TTAVAT
+295 TTALAT
-301 DRGIVLVAGPNSEA
+301 DHGIVLVAGANSEA
-315 NPLVTVAATETGAVT
+315 NPVVTVAATETGAVT
-330 TLLGSALTVTGTQ
+330 MTLGSALAATGTQ

-372 VRVHAA
+372 ARVHAA

-399 GGGITLVSLAGVAGS
+399 GGGITLASLAGAAGS
-414 SASGKTLALGNVGS
+414 SASGKSLALGNVGS

-450 STVEITAAAGLQ
+450 STVQINAAAVLQ

-479 AAATGRTALTSTGD
+479 AAAAGRTALTSTGD
-493 IGLTLS
+493 IGLLLS

-509 AGTATVQAASVD
+509 AGTATVQAASID
-521 ATSLTGGT
+521 ATGII
-529 ALSATGGA
+529 A
-537 LTIGS
+537 
-542 AGSANGSVQ
+542 
-551 LVATSGTLAV
+551 
-561 DSAAAKTTVAIK
+561 
-573 SSGSAQVGSARG
+573 
-585 SDITLTATSLAGTA
+585 
-599 GGRANFAATAGLDLT
+599 
-614 ITNAASLG
+614 
-622 TITAVDHA
+622 
-630 TITAGSADA
+630 
-639 SSLVVSGGLL
+639 SGGQL
-649 TATATAGDLVLGT
+649 TATATAGNLVIGT
-662 GTGMTGATLR
+662 GTGTTGATLR

-677 LTATQLGGG
+677 ITATQLGGG

-696 LDIGSIVNGGL
+696 LAIGTIVNGGL
-707 TLTSTLTTLKLGGG
+707 KLTSTLTTLKLDGGN
-721 SAGPA
+721 AGPA

-737 GTLAVTGS
+737 DTLAVTGG

-756 GTVTATGALTLDT
+756 GTVTATGALSLNT
-769 PGAVTA
+769 PGAVVA

-787 GSSVYIGSIGSVS
+787 GSSVNIGSIGSVS
-800 GLADVSTTAGL
+800 GLADVSTTAAGL
-811 LTIGGGFVQ
+811 LTIGGGNVQ
-820 TANLVSTGDLAIT
+820 AANLISTGDLAIT
-833 GTLSG
+833 GTMSG
-838 TGAMALNAQGKLT
+838 TGAMALSAQGKLT
-851 GGTVSSTGSTL
+851 GGTVSSTGGSL
-862 QASATGALSADSLFG
+862 QASATGAISADSLSG

-885 STVTLRSVGTTS
+885 STITLGNAGTTLGDAALTGIS
-897 GNALLTAT
+897 GPVV
-905 SGAAIVTG
+905 VTG
-913 GVTVGGD
+913 AVTVGGD
-920 YRISATDVTLG
+920 YRITATEVTLG
-931 DGTPVLQTASG
+931 NGTPVLQTASG
-942 VIDIVASTGAITGLG
+942 VIDIVASTGAITGHS

-982 FAASSLLQGGPAQ
+982 FAASSLLQGGPVQ
-995 QSGVGVRLGAGLP
+995 QSGVGVRVGAGLP

-1028 IGALNNVGPITL
+1028 IGALNNVGAITL
-1040 GGPVMVTQSLAIGST
+1040 GGPVSVTQSLAIGST
-1055 TGLITT
+1055 TDMITT
-1061 AAISVTG
+1061 AAVSVTG
-1068 TGQTLSI
+1068 AAQTLSI
-1075 MSGIG
+1075 NSGIG
-1080 TDIVSTGPLS
+1080 TDIVSTALLS
-1090 ATAAVTLNGDR
+1090 ATAAVTLNGDGK
-1101 DVTVADVTSSGANVT
+1101 VTVADVTSSGANVT
-1116 AIALGTVTAGT
+1116 AITLGTFTSGT
-1127 ITAASAVAVIAGSAT
+1127 ISAGSAVAVTAGSAT

-1162 AANASVSTFNIGTD
+1162 AANVSVGTVNIGTD

-1184 PLTLGSGSAGNS
+1184 PLTLGSGSAGHS
-1196 VTLTTLGAGGT
+1196 TTLTTLGAGGT

-1215 VGTAAGSSGAAMLN
+1215 VGTAAGSSGAAVLN

-1241 LTGNVTVT
+1241 LTGDVTVT

-1254 TGLANG
+1254 TGLATG
-1260 GGFDGAVLSAP
+1260 GGFDGAVTSAP
-1271 ATGHDVSVNAGGLV
+1271 ANGHDVSVNAGGLV

-1300 SGVGPNG
+1300 SGVELDGG
-1307 SAVASGAVAAGRNYT
+1307 AVVSGAVIAGRNYA
-1322 VTGSVVTLGSGAAIT
+1322 VTGSAVTLGSGSAVA
-1337 QQAGGTVTIVST
+1337 QQAGGSVTIVST
-1349 AGEIVGRSQLT
+1349 AGDILGLSQLT

-1367 LGGRDLILRST
+1367 LGGRDLILRSA
-1378 GAILFSGTALSG
+1378 GAISFVGTALSG
-1390 GPVRTSSVRLAA
+1390 GPARTSSVRIGAA
-1402 APGATIALGTVDALQ
+1402 LGATIALGKVDALQ

-1434 AVSADR
+1434 AISADR
-1440 ITVLDDLIIGS
+1440 ITVADDLVIGS

-1457 ASVTLNAATSLTGAI
+1457 ASVTLNAATSLNGAI
-1472 RLASTG
+1472 RLAATG

-1488 QFASAANLTAAISI
+1488 LFASAVNLTAATSI
-1502 TTRSSS
+1502 KTRSSS
-1508 AELGLVTAGGF
+1508 AEIELATAGSF
-1519 VDVQTSGNLDLE
+1519 VDVQTGGNLDLD
-1531 TSSAGTT
+1531 TSSAGATT
-1538 TGLAAGGDI
+1538 VLTAGGDI

-1570 NGPATFGRAQLTS
+1570 TGPAIFGRTQLTS
-1583 TAGGVA
+1583 TGGA
-1589 VSANGV
+1589 VTVTVSGV

-1605 AVQAATGTAIT
+1605 AVQAATATAIT

-1639 PANLVSLTLG
+1639 SANLVSLTLG
-1649 TATAGGDITLASAAG
+1649 TATAGGDIKLISAAG

-1669 AVANGSVVV
+1669 AAANGGIVV
-1678 DSATSSGGNVTLVAA
+1678 DSVTSSDGSVTLAAA

-1698 SAAAGTSLTAAKTI
+1698 SAAGGTSLTAANMI
-1712 AVTAGQL
+1712 AVSAGQL
-1719 VQIATATAGNA
+1719 VQIATATAGGA
-1730 IGISAGDSVTAGHD
+1730 IGISASDSVTAGHD
-1744 GRIELGSATATGG
+1744 GRIEIGSATATGG

-1763 YNVGVTGLAGIA
+1763 YSAGTTGLAGIA
-1775 VGSATSGTD
+1775 VGSATSGTG
-1784 ATLTTTGTRGD
+1784 AMLTTTGTRGD
-1795 IGAGSLTAG
+1795 IGVGSLTAG
-1804 TQTGAPAAMTIS
+1804 TQPGAPVAMTIS
-1816 AVGNARLGSLTN
+1816 AVGSARLGSLAN

-1862 SATTGLH
+1862 SATTGLQ
-1869 ITASGL
+1869 IIASGL

-1886 LTATAALLDVDQ
+1886 LTATASRFDVDQ
-1898 ATATTGALAL
+1898 ATATKGALAL
-1908 TATGTSLRLGIGS
+1908 TATGTGLRLGIGS
-1921 AGGAA
+1921 AGGVA
-1926 TLSAGGLLTATRIS
+1926 TLSAGGLLTATQIS

-1960 TITSVSTAATR
+1960 TITSVSSSATR
-1971 LTTANATGAITATA
+1971 LTTANATGAITVTA
-1985 GSDFDFTGG
+1985 GSDFDFTGV

-2004 NVVINAAGAVTGTT
+2004 NVTIIAGGAVTGTT
-2018 LSAGQAITVKS
+2018 LRAGQAITVKG
-2029 QSLNI
+2029 QSLNLA
-2034 GSATAGTTLT
+2034 SATAGTTLT
-2044 TTTTGYSQFGSA
+2044 TS
-2056 SAGGAV
+2056 
-2062 LVTADSLDFGSIAST
+2062 
-2077 AGDTTLTVAGGI
+2077 
-2089 TGTTLLAA
+2089 
-2097 KRLSVTAASLNLDTA
+2097 A
-2112 TAGATLTSATTAA
+2112 TAGISVTTA
-2125 TSVNTVLAGGD
+2125 LAGSD

-2143 TLGFGTVTSTGGSAT
+2143 TLGFGAVTSTGGSAT
-2158 LTVGSTLTG
+2158 MTAGSALIG
-2167 TTVSAAQA
+2167 TTLSAGQA
-2175 IGINAGS
+2175 ITVTAGS
-2182 VQLGKA
+2182 VQLGTA
-2188 IAGTALGIQTNAD
+2188 VAGTALGIQTNTD
-2201 LVLTSASAGG
+2201 LVLTNAIAGG

-2224 SVTGGG
+2224 SATGEG
-2230 TVALLSGGDITGL
+2230 TVSLLSGGDITGL
-2243 AGDAGFGR
+2243 GGEAGFGR

-2267 LVMLG
+2267 VPAASGLVMLG
-2272 AVQAATGV
+2272 AVRAATSV

-2291 AAVSA
+2291 SSS
-2296 GGITM
+2296 GGTTTM
-2301 HALELSPATLVALT
+2301 QARELSPATLVALT

-2327 AAAAG
+2327 ATAAG

-2354 RIDVS
+2354 KIDVS
-2359 APGAVIAGALSAET
+2359 APGAVTAGPLSAAT
-2373 SIRGSGG
+2373 SIRGSGA
-2380 SLALASLNAGTT
+2380 SLALASLTAGTT
-2392 IDLTSSTGGITL
+2392 IDLISSIGGIIL
-2404 TSATASNDIT
+2404 TSAKAPNDIM

-2444 TLSAAKTVSVNAA
+2444 TLSAAKSVSVNAA

-2467 GALSLTATSGNARLG
+2467 GALLLTATLGDARLG
-2482 TATAGGSMIVTASGN
+2482 PATAGGSMTVTASGN
-2497 TALIGA
+2497 TALTGA
-2503 VTDGGDLTVAGAS
+2503 VTDGGDLTVTGAS
-2516 VDLAATATV
+2516 VDLAATGTV

-2532 VTVTAATGTIT
+2532 VTVTAATGAIT

-2581 GGTAAAGA
+2581 GGTVAAGA
-2589 DVGIAA
+2589 DAGIAA
-2595 TGLVQLG
+2595 TGIVQLG
-2602 RVDAAGHAIT
+2602 RVNAAGHAIT

-2627 QITLANSGSG
+2627 QITLTNSGSG

-2646 ANAGEFAAVTNA
+2646 ANAGEFDAPSNA

-2663 SAEVARL
+2663 SAAVTRL
-2670 SAPVLIV
+2670 SAPVVIV

-2683 VVVGDL
+2683 VVVGNL
-2689 PIGAATGA
+2689 TIGAATGA

-2709 MLGRVAAAGSAAGRT
+2709 VLGQVAAAGSAAGRT
-2724 LSFGG
+2724 LSLGG

-2743 TTPAAGGRLIAA
+2743 TTPAAGGRLIAP

-2780 APGSATALSTSEVA
+2780 APGSATALTVSEVA
-2794 SRYVSQPNSAL
+2794 SAYVSQPNSAL

-2813 PVYSDPLIIGATT
+2813 LVYSDPIFIGATT

-2835 LFQNTGQPGFPA
+2835 LFQNTGQPGFSA
-2847 GITVGAPGGS
+2847 GVTVGVTGGA

-2962 LFSDVVGS
+2962 LFSDIVGS
-2970 DPGADVVGGAVG
+2970 DPGADVVGGAAG
-2982 TATPVVCV
+2982 TATPVACV
-2990 PGQRPC
+2990 HGQRPC
-2996 KDPHTVS
+2996 NDPHTVS

>member
-1 MTRAASTPAQRLLRR
+1 MTRAASTPAQRLLHR

-24 VSAICAGGAASSQ
+24 VSVLCAGDATSSQ
-37 VLSGIA
+37 VLSGST
-43 NVVSQSHS
+43 NVVDQSHS
-51 GEIGAAGAHVSN
+51 SEIGAAGAVVHN
-63 SNSTTLN
+63 SVPTTLN

-88 SQNTAVF
+88 SQTTAIF

-111 RDIAT
+111 RDIGT
-116 AGSPAVPVQSVING
+116 AGSPAVPVPSVING
-130 TINSDPNVSVFI
+130 TINSDSNVSVFI

-174 SPVTGYAFAG
+174 APVTGYAFAG

-189 VTVSPGANLN
+189 VTVSPGAKLN

-210 LVGEDI
+210 LIGEDI

-255 VAGAK
+255 VVGAK

-272 VFAAASQTGIT
+272 VFAAASQAEIT
-283 NVLLDVEAVVTA
+283 NVLLDVEATVTA
-295 TTAVAT
+295 TTALAT
-301 DRGIVLVAGPNSEA
+301 DHGIVLVAGANSEA
-315 NPLVTVAATETGAVT
+315 NPVVTVAATETGAVT
-330 TLLGSALTVTGTQ
+330 MTLGSALAATGTQ

-372 VRVHAA
+372 ARVHAA

-399 GGGITLVSLAGVAGS
+399 GGGITLASLAGAAGS
-414 SASGKTLALGNVGS
+414 SASGKSLALGNVGS

-450 STVEITAAAGLQ
+450 STVQINAAAVLQ

-479 AAATGRTALTSTGD
+479 AAAAGRTALTSTGD
-493 IGLTLS
+493 IGLLLS

-509 AGTATVQAASVD
+509 AGTATVQAASID
-521 ATSLTGGT
+521 ATGII
-529 ALSATGGA
+529 A
-537 LTIGS
+537 
-542 AGSANGSVQ
+542 
-551 LVATSGTLAV
+551 
-561 DSAAAKTTVAIK
+561 
-573 SSGSAQVGSARG
+573 
-585 SDITLTATSLAGTA
+585 
-599 GGRANFAATAGLDLT
+599 
-614 ITNAASLG
+614 
-622 TITAVDHA
+622 
-630 TITAGSADA
+630 
-639 SSLVVSGGLL
+639 SGGQL
-649 TATATAGDLVLGT
+649 TATATAGNLVIGT
-662 GTGMTGATLR
+662 GTGTTGATLR

-677 LTATQLGGG
+677 ITATQLGGG

-696 LDIGSIVNGGL
+696 LAIGTIVNGGL
-707 TLTSTLTTLKLGGG
+707 KLTSTLTTLKLDGGN
-721 SAGPA
+721 AGPA

-737 GTLAVTGS
+737 DTLAVTGG

-756 GTVTATGALTLDT
+756 GTVTATGALSLNT
-769 PGAVTA
+769 PGAVVA

-787 GSSVYIGSIGSVS
+787 GSSVNIGSIGSVS
-800 GLADVSTTAGL
+800 GLADVSTTEAGL
-811 LTIGGGFVQ
+811 LTIGGGNVQ
-820 TANLVSTGDLAIT
+820 AANLVSTGDLAIT
-833 GTLSG
+833 GTMSG
-838 TGAMALNAQGKLT
+838 TGAMALSAQGKLT
-851 GGTVSSTGSTL
+851 GGTVSSTGGSL
-862 QASATGALSADSLFG
+862 QASATGAISADSLSG

-885 STVTLRSVGTTS
+885 STITLGNAGTTLGDAALTGIS
-897 GNALLTAT
+897 GPVV
-905 SGAAIVTG
+905 VTG
-913 GVTVGGD
+913 AVTVGGD
-920 YRISATDVTLG
+920 YRITATEVTLG
-931 DGTPVLQTASG
+931 NGTPVLQTASG
-942 VIDIVASTGAITGLG
+942 VIDIVASTGAITGHS

-982 FAASSLLQGGPAQ
+982 FAASSLLQGGPVQ
-995 QSGVGVRLGAGLP
+995 QSGVGVRVGAGLP

-1028 IGALNNVGPITL
+1028 IGALNNVGAITL
-1040 GGPVMVTQSLAIGST
+1040 GGPVSVTQSLAIGST
-1055 TGLITT
+1055 TDMITT
-1061 AAISVTG
+1061 AAVSVTG
-1068 TGQTLSI
+1068 AAQTLSI
-1075 MSGIG
+1075 NSGIG
-1080 TDIVSTGPLS
+1080 TDIVSTALLS
-1090 ATAAVTLNGDR
+1090 ATAAVTLNGDGK
-1101 DVTVADVTSSGANVT
+1101 VTVADVTSSGANVT
-1116 AIALGTVTAGT
+1116 AITLGTFTSGT
-1127 ITAASAVAVIAGSAT
+1127 ISAGSAVAVTAGSAT
-1142 IAGLV
+1142 SAGLV

-1162 AANASVSTFNIGTD
+1162 AANVSVGTVNIGTD

-1184 PLTLGSGSAGNS
+1184 PLTLGSGSAGHS
-1196 VTLTTLGAGGT
+1196 TTLTTLGAGGT

-1215 VGTAAGSSGAAMLN
+1215 VGTAAGSSGAAVLN

-1241 LTGNVTVT
+1241 LTGDVTVT

-1254 TGLANG
+1254 TGLATG
-1260 GGFDGAVLSAP
+1260 GGFDGAVTSAP
-1271 ATGHDVSVNAGGLV
+1271 ANGHDVSVNAGGLV

-1300 SGVGPNG
+1300 SGVELDGG
-1307 SAVASGAVAAGRNYT
+1307 AVVSGAVIAGRNYA
-1322 VTGSVVTLGSGAAIT
+1322 VTGSAVTLGSGSAVA
-1337 QQAGGTVTIVST
+1337 QQAGGSVTIVST
-1349 AGEIVGRSQLT
+1349 AGDILGLSQLT

-1367 LGGRDLILRST
+1367 LGGRDLILRSA
-1378 GAILFSGTALSG
+1378 GAISFVGTALSG
-1390 GPVRTSSVRLAA
+1390 GPARTSSVRIGAA
-1402 APGATIALGTVDALQ
+1402 LGATIALGKVDALQ

-1434 AVSADR
+1434 AISADR
-1440 ITVLDDLIIGS
+1440 ITVADDLVIGS
-1451 TVAGQP
+1451 TVVGQP
-1457 ASVTLNAATSLTGAI
+1457 ASVTLNAATSLNGAI
-1472 RLASTG
+1472 RLAATG

-1488 QFASAANLTAAISI
+1488 LFASAVNLTAATSI
-1502 TTRSSS
+1502 KTRSSS
-1508 AELGLVTAGGF
+1508 AEIELATAGSF
-1519 VDVQTSGNLDLE
+1519 VDVQTGGNLDLD
-1531 TSSAGTT
+1531 TSSAGATT
-1538 TGLAAGGDI
+1538 VLTAGGDI

-1570 NGPATFGRAQLTS
+1570 TGPAIFGRTQLTS
-1583 TAGGVA
+1583 TGGA
-1589 VSANGV
+1589 VTVTVSGV

-1605 AVQAATGTAIT
+1605 AVQAATATAIT

-1639 PANLVSLTLG
+1639 SANLVSLTLG
-1649 TATAGGDITLASAAG
+1649 TATAGGDIKLISAAG

-1669 AVANGSVVV
+1669 AAANGGIVV
-1678 DSATSSGGNVTLVAA
+1678 DSVTSSDGSVTLAAA

-1698 SAAAGTSLTAAKTI
+1698 SAAGGTSLTAANMI
-1712 AVTAGQL
+1712 AVSAGQL
-1719 VQIATATAGNA
+1719 VQIATATAGGA
-1730 IGISAGDSVTAGHD
+1730 IGISASDSVTAGHD
-1744 GRIELGSATATGG
+1744 GRIEIGSATATGG

-1763 YNVGVTGLAGIA
+1763 YSAGTTGLAGIA
-1775 VGSATSGTD
+1775 VGSATSGTG
-1784 ATLTTTGTRGD
+1784 AMLTTTGTRGD
-1795 IGAGSLTAG
+1795 IGVGSLTAG
-1804 TQTGAPAAMTIS
+1804 TQPGAPVAMTIS
-1816 AVGNARLGSLTN
+1816 AVGSARLGSLAN

-1862 SATTGLH
+1862 SATTGLQ
-1869 ITASGL
+1869 IIASGL

-1886 LTATAALLDVDQ
+1886 LTATASRFDVDQ
-1898 ATATTGALAL
+1898 ATATKGALAL
-1908 TATGTSLRLGIGS
+1908 TATGTGLRLGIGS
-1921 AGGAA
+1921 AGGVA
-1926 TLSAGGLLTATRIS
+1926 TLSAGGLLTATQIS

-1960 TITSVSTAATR
+1960 TITSVSSSATR
-1971 LTTANATGAITATA
+1971 LTTANATGAITVTA
-1985 GSDFDFTGG
+1985 GSDFDFTGV

-2004 NVVINAAGAVTGTT
+2004 NVTIIAGGAVTGTT
-2018 LSAGQAITVKS
+2018 LRAGQAITVKG
-2029 QSLNI
+2029 QSLNLA
-2034 GSATAGTTLT
+2034 SATAGTTLT
-2044 TTTTGYSQFGSA
+2044 TS
-2056 SAGGAV
+2056 
-2062 LVTADSLDFGSIAST
+2062 
-2077 AGDTTLTVAGGI
+2077 
-2089 TGTTLLAA
+2089 
-2097 KRLSVTAASLNLDTA
+2097 A
-2112 TAGATLTSATTAA
+2112 TAGISVTTA
-2125 TSVNTVLAGGD
+2125 LAGSD

-2143 TLGFGTVTSTGGSAT
+2143 TLGFGAVTSTGGSAT
-2158 LTVGSTLTG
+2158 MTAGSALIG
-2167 TTVSAAQA
+2167 TTLSAGQA
-2175 IGINAGS
+2175 ITVTAGS
-2182 VQLGKA
+2182 VQLGTA
-2188 IAGTALGIQTNAD
+2188 VAGTALGIQTNTD
-2201 LVLTSASAGG
+2201 LVLTNAIAGG

-2224 SVTGGG
+2224 SATGEG
-2230 TVALLSGGDITGL
+2230 TVSLLSGGDITGL
-2243 AGDAGFGR
+2243 GGEAGFGR

-2267 LVMLG
+2267 VPAASGLVMLG
-2272 AVQAATGV
+2272 AVRAATSV

-2291 AAVSA
+2291 SSS
-2296 GGITM
+2296 GGTTTM
-2301 HALELSPATLVALT
+2301 QARELSPATLVALT

-2327 AAAAG
+2327 ATAAG

-2354 RIDVS
+2354 KIDVS
-2359 APGAVIAGALSAET
+2359 APGAVTAGPLSAAT
-2373 SIRGSGG
+2373 SIRGSGA
-2380 SLALASLNAGTT
+2380 SLALASLTAGTT
-2392 IDLTSSTGGITL
+2392 IDLISSIGGITL
-2404 TSATASNDIT
+2404 TSAKAPNDIM

-2444 TLSAAKTVSVNAA
+2444 TLSAAKSVSVNAA

-2467 GALSLTATSGNARLG
+2467 GALLLTATLGDARLG
-2482 TATAGGSMIVTASGN
+2482 PATAGGSMTVTASGN
-2497 TALIGA
+2497 TALTGA
-2503 VTDGGDLTVAGAS
+2503 VTDGGDLTVTGAS
-2516 VDLAATATV
+2516 VDLAATGTV

-2532 VTVTAATGTIT
+2532 VTVTAATGAIT

-2581 GGTAAAGA
+2581 GGTVAAGA
-2589 DVGIAA
+2589 DAGIAA
-2595 TGLVQLG
+2595 TGIVQLG
-2602 RVDAAGHAIT
+2602 RVNAAGHAIT

-2627 QITLANSGSG
+2627 QITLTNSGSG

-2646 ANAGEFAAVTNA
+2646 ANAGEFDAPSNA

-2663 SAEVARL
+2663 SAAVTRL
-2670 SAPVLIV
+2670 SAPVVIV

-2683 VVVGDL
+2683 VVVGNL
-2689 PIGAATGA
+2689 TIGAATGA

-2709 MLGRVAAAGSAAGRT
+2709 VLGQVAAAGSAAGRT
-2724 LSFGG
+2724 LSLGG

-2743 TTPAAGGRLIAA
+2743 TTPAAGGRLIAP

-2780 APGSATALSTSEVA
+2780 APGSATALTVSEVA
-2794 SRYVSQPNSAL
+2794 SAYVSQPNSAL

-2813 PVYSDPLIIGATT
+2813 LVYSDPIFIGATT

-2835 LFQNTGQPGFPA
+2835 LFQNTGQPGFSA
-2847 GITVGAPGGS
+2847 GVTVGVTGGA

-2962 LFSDVVGS
+2962 LFSDIVGS
-2970 DPGADVVGGAVG
+2970 DPGADVVGGAAG
-2982 TATPVVCV
+2982 TATPVACV
-2990 PGQRPC
+2990 HGQRPC
-2996 KDPHTVS
+2996 NDPHTVS

>member
-1 MTRAASTPAQRLLRR
+1 MTRAASTPAQRLLHR

-24 VSAICAGGAASSQ
+24 VSVLCAGDATSSQ
-37 VLSGIA
+37 VLSGST
-43 NVVSQSHS
+43 NVVDQSHS
-51 GEIGAAGAHVSN
+51 SEIGAAGAVVHN
-63 SNSTTLN
+63 SVPTTLN

-88 SQNTAVF
+88 SQTTAIF

-111 RDIAT
+111 RDIGT
-116 AGSPAVPVQSVING
+116 AGSPAVPVPSVING
-130 TINSDPNVSVFI
+130 TINSDSNVSVFI

-152 TAVVNVGGLVASA
+152 TAVVKVGGLVASA

-174 SPVTGYAFAG
+174 APVTGYAFAG

-189 VTVSPGANLN
+189 VTVSPGAKLN

-210 LVGEDI
+210 LIGEDI

-255 VAGAK
+255 VVGAK

-272 VFAAASQTGIT
+272 VFAAASQAEIT
-283 NVLLDVEAVVTA
+283 NVLLDVEATVTA
-295 TTAVAT
+295 TTALAT
-301 DRGIVLVAGPNSEA
+301 DHGIVLVAGANSEA
-315 NPLVTVAATETGAVT
+315 NPVVTVAATETGAVT
-330 TLLGSALTVTGTQ
+330 MTLGSALAATGTQ

-372 VRVHAA
+372 ARVHAA

-399 GGGITLVSLAGVAGS
+399 GGGITLASLAGAAGS
-414 SASGKTLALGNVGS
+414 SASGKSLALGNVGS

-450 STVEITAAAGLQ
+450 STVQINAAAVLQ

-479 AAATGRTALTSTGD
+479 AAAAGRTALTSTGD
-493 IGLTLS
+493 IGLLLS

-509 AGTATVQAASVD
+509 AGTATVQAASID
-521 ATSLTGGT
+521 ATGII
-529 ALSATGGA
+529 A
-537 LTIGS
+537 
-542 AGSANGSVQ
+542 
-551 LVATSGTLAV
+551 
-561 DSAAAKTTVAIK
+561 
-573 SSGSAQVGSARG
+573 
-585 SDITLTATSLAGTA
+585 
-599 GGRANFAATAGLDLT
+599 
-614 ITNAASLG
+614 
-622 TITAVDHA
+622 
-630 TITAGSADA
+630 
-639 SSLVVSGGLL
+639 SGGQL
-649 TATATAGDLVLGT
+649 TATATAGNLVIGT
-662 GTGMTGATLR
+662 GTGTTGATLR

-677 LTATQLGGG
+677 ITATQLGGG

-696 LDIGSIVNGGL
+696 LAIGTIVNGGL
-707 TLTSTLTTLKLGGG
+707 KLTSTLTTLKLDGGN
-721 SAGPA
+721 AGPA

-737 GTLAVTGS
+737 DTLAVTGG

-756 GTVTATGALTLDT
+756 GTVTATGALSLNT
-769 PGAVTA
+769 PGAVVA

-787 GSSVYIGSIGSVS
+787 GSSVNIGSIGSVS
-800 GLADVSTTAGL
+800 GLADVSTTEAGL
-811 LTIGGGFVQ
+811 LTIGGGNVQ
-820 TANLVSTGDLAIT
+820 AANLISTGDLAIT
-833 GTLSG
+833 GTMSG
-838 TGAMALNAQGKLT
+838 TGAMALSAQGKLT
-851 GGTVSSTGSTL
+851 GGTVSSTGGSL
-862 QASATGALSADSLFG
+862 QASATGAISADSLSG

-885 STVTLRSVGTTS
+885 STITLGNAGTTLGDAALTGIS
-897 GNALLTAT
+897 GPVV
-905 SGAAIVTG
+905 VTG
-913 GVTVGGD
+913 AVTVGGD
-920 YRISATDVTLG
+920 YRITATEVTLG
-931 DGTPVLQTASG
+931 NGTPVLQTASG
-942 VIDIVASTGAITGLG
+942 VIDIVASTGAITGHS

-982 FAASSLLQGGPAQ
+982 FAASSLLQGGPVQ
-995 QSGVGVRLGAGLP
+995 QSGVGVRVGAGLP

-1028 IGALNNVGPITL
+1028 IGALNNVGAITL
-1040 GGPVMVTQSLAIGST
+1040 GGPVSVTQSLAIGST
-1055 TGLITT
+1055 TDMITT
-1061 AAISVTG
+1061 AAVSVTG
-1068 TGQTLSI
+1068 AAQTLSI
-1075 MSGIG
+1075 NSGIG
-1080 TDIVSTGPLS
+1080 TDIVSTALLS
-1090 ATAAVTLNGDR
+1090 ATAAVTLNGDGK
-1101 DVTVADVTSSGANVT
+1101 VTVADVTSSGANVT
-1116 AIALGTVTAGT
+1116 AITLGTFTSGT
-1127 ITAASAVAVIAGSAT
+1127 ISAGSAVAVTAGSAT

-1162 AANASVSTFNIGTD
+1162 AANVSVGTVNIGTD

-1184 PLTLGSGSAGNS
+1184 PLTLGSGSAGHS
-1196 VTLTTLGAGGT
+1196 TTLTTLGAGGT

-1215 VGTAAGSSGAAMLN
+1215 VGTAAGSSGAAVLN

-1241 LTGNVTVT
+1241 LTGDVTVT

-1254 TGLANG
+1254 TGLATG
-1260 GGFDGAVLSAP
+1260 GGFDGAVTSAP
-1271 ATGHDVSVNAGGLV
+1271 ANGHDVSVNAGGLV

-1300 SGVGPNG
+1300 SGVELDGG
-1307 SAVASGAVAAGRNYT
+1307 AVVSGAVIAGRNYA
-1322 VTGSVVTLGSGAAIT
+1322 VTGSAVTLGSGSAVA
-1337 QQAGGTVTIVST
+1337 QQAGGSVTIVST
-1349 AGEIVGRSQLT
+1349 AGDILGLSQLT

-1367 LGGRDLILRST
+1367 LGGRDLILRSA
-1378 GAILFSGTALSG
+1378 GAISFVGTALSG
-1390 GPVRTSSVRLAA
+1390 GPARTSSVRIGAA
-1402 APGATIALGTVDALQ
+1402 LGATIALGKVDALQ

-1434 AVSADR
+1434 AISADR
-1440 ITVLDDLIIGS
+1440 ITVADDLVIGS

-1457 ASVTLNAATSLTGAI
+1457 ASVTLNAATSLNGAI
-1472 RLASTG
+1472 RLAATG

-1488 QFASAANLTAAISI
+1488 LFASAVNLTAATSI
-1502 TTRSSS
+1502 KIRSSS
-1508 AELGLVTAGGF
+1508 AEIELATAGSF
-1519 VDVQTSGNLDLE
+1519 VDVQTGGNLDLD
-1531 TSSAGTT
+1531 TSSAGATT
-1538 TGLAAGGDI
+1538 VLTAGGDI

-1570 NGPATFGRAQLTS
+1570 TGPAIFGRTQLTS
-1583 TAGGVA
+1583 TGGA
-1589 VSANGV
+1589 VTVTVSGV

-1605 AVQAATGTAIT
+1605 AVQAATATAIT

-1639 PANLVSLTLG
+1639 SANLVSLTLG
-1649 TATAGGDITLASAAG
+1649 TATAGGDIKLISAAG

-1669 AVANGSVVV
+1669 AAANGGIVV
-1678 DSATSSGGNVTLVAA
+1678 DSVTSSDGSVTLAAA

-1698 SAAAGTSLTAAKTI
+1698 SAAGGTSLTAANMI
-1712 AVTAGQL
+1712 AVSAGQL
-1719 VQIATATAGNA
+1719 VQIATATAGGA
-1730 IGISAGDSVTAGHD
+1730 IGISASDSVTAGHD
-1744 GRIELGSATATGG
+1744 GRIEIGSATATGG

-1763 YNVGVTGLAGIA
+1763 YSAGTTGLAGIA
-1775 VGSATSGTD
+1775 VGSATSGTG
-1784 ATLTTTGTRGD
+1784 AMLTTTGTRGD
-1795 IGAGSLTAG
+1795 IGVGSLTAG
-1804 TQTGAPAAMTIS
+1804 TQPGAPVAMTIS
-1816 AVGNARLGSLTN
+1816 AVGSARLGSLAN

-1862 SATTGLH
+1862 SATTGLQ
-1869 ITASGL
+1869 IIASGL

-1886 LTATAALLDVDQ
+1886 LTATASRFDVDQ
-1898 ATATTGALAL
+1898 ATATKGALAL
-1908 TATGTSLRLGIGS
+1908 TATGTGLRLGIGS
-1921 AGGAA
+1921 AGGVA
-1926 TLSAGGLLTATRIS
+1926 TLSAGGLLTATQIS

-1960 TITSVSTAATR
+1960 TITSVSSSATR
-1971 LTTANATGAITATA
+1971 LTTANATGAITVTA
-1985 GSDFDFTGG
+1985 GSDFDFTGV

-2004 NVVINAAGAVTGTT
+2004 NVTIIAGGAVTGTT
-2018 LSAGQAITVKS
+2018 LRAGQAITVKG
-2029 QSLNI
+2029 QSLNLA
-2034 GSATAGTTLT
+2034 SATAGTTLT
-2044 TTTTGYSQFGSA
+2044 TS
-2056 SAGGAV
+2056 
-2062 LVTADSLDFGSIAST
+2062 
-2077 AGDTTLTVAGGI
+2077 
-2089 TGTTLLAA
+2089 
-2097 KRLSVTAASLNLDTA
+2097 A
-2112 TAGATLTSATTAA
+2112 TAGISVTTA
-2125 TSVNTVLAGGD
+2125 LAGSD

-2143 TLGFGTVTSTGGSAT
+2143 TLGFGAVTSTGGSAT
-2158 LTVGSTLTG
+2158 MTAGSALIG
-2167 TTVSAAQA
+2167 TTLSAGQA
-2175 IGINAGS
+2175 ITVTAGS
-2182 VQLGKA
+2182 VQLGTA
-2188 IAGTALGIQTNAD
+2188 VAGTALGIQTNTD
-2201 LVLTSASAGG
+2201 LVLTNAIAGG

-2224 SVTGGG
+2224 SATGEG
-2230 TVALLSGGDITGL
+2230 TVSLLSGGDITGL
-2243 AGDAGFGR
+2243 GGEAGFGR

-2267 LVMLG
+2267 VPAASGLVMLG
-2272 AVQAATGV
+2272 AVRAATSV

-2291 AAVSA
+2291 SSS
-2296 GGITM
+2296 GGTTTM
-2301 HALELSPATLVALT
+2301 QARELSPATLVALT

-2327 AAAAG
+2327 ATAAG

-2354 RIDVS
+2354 KIDVS
-2359 APGAVIAGALSAET
+2359 APGAVTAGPLSAAT
-2373 SIRGSGG
+2373 SIRGSGA
-2380 SLALASLNAGTT
+2380 SLALASLTAGTT
-2392 IDLTSSTGGITL
+2392 IDLISSIGGIIL
-2404 TSATASNDIT
+2404 TSAKAPNDIM

-2444 TLSAAKTVSVNAA
+2444 TLSAAKSVSVNAA

-2467 GALSLTATSGNARLG
+2467 GALLLTATLGDARLG
-2482 TATAGGSMIVTASGN
+2482 PATAGGSMTVTASGN
-2497 TALIGA
+2497 TALTGA
-2503 VTDGGDLTVAGAS
+2503 VTDGGDLTVTGAS
-2516 VDLAATATV
+2516 VDLAATGTV

-2532 VTVTAATGTIT
+2532 VTVTAATGAIT

-2581 GGTAAAGA
+2581 GGTVAAGA
-2589 DVGIAA
+2589 DAGIAA
-2595 TGLVQLG
+2595 TGIVQLG
-2602 RVDAAGHAIT
+2602 RVNAAGHAIT

-2627 QITLANSGSG
+2627 QITLTNSGSG

-2646 ANAGEFAAVTNA
+2646 ANAGEFDAPSNA

-2663 SAEVARL
+2663 SAAVTRL
-2670 SAPVLIV
+2670 SAPVVIV

-2683 VVVGDL
+2683 VVVGNL
-2689 PIGAATGA
+2689 TIGAATGA

-2709 MLGRVAAAGSAAGRT
+2709 VLGQVAAAGSAAGRT
-2724 LSFGG
+2724 LSLGG

-2743 TTPAAGGRLIAA
+2743 TTPAAGGRLIAP

-2780 APGSATALSTSEVA
+2780 APGSATALTVSEVA
-2794 SRYVSQPNSAL
+2794 SAYVSQPNSAL

-2813 PVYSDPLIIGATT
+2813 LVYSDPIFIGATT

-2835 LFQNTGQPGFPA
+2835 LFQNTGQPGFSA
-2847 GITVGAPGGS
+2847 GVTVGVTGGA

-2962 LFSDVVGS
+2962 LFSDIVGS
-2970 DPGADVVGGAVG
+2970 DPGADVVGGAAG
-2982 TATPVVCV
+2982 TATPVACV
-2990 PGQRPC
+2990 HGQRPC
-2996 KDPHTVS
+2996 NDPHTVS

>member
-1 MTRAASTPAQRLLRR
+1 MTRAASTPAQRLLHR

-24 VSAICAGGAASSQ
+24 VSVLCAGDATSSQ
-37 VLSGIA
+37 VLSGST
-43 NVVSQSHS
+43 NVVDQSHS
-51 GEIGAAGAHVSN
+51 SEIGAAGAVVHN
-63 SNSTTLN
+63 SVPTTLN

-88 SQNTAVF
+88 SQTTAIF

-111 RDIAT
+111 RDIGT
-116 AGSPAVPVQSVING
+116 AGSPAVPVPSVING
-130 TINSDPNVSVFI
+130 TINSDSNVSVFI

-174 SPVTGYAFAG
+174 APVTGYAFAG

-189 VTVSPGANLN
+189 VTVSPGAKLN

-210 LVGEDI
+210 LIGEDI

-255 VAGAK
+255 VVGAK

-272 VFAAASQTGIT
+272 VFAAASQAEIT
-283 NVLLDVEAVVTA
+283 NVLLDVEATVTA
-295 TTAVAT
+295 TTALAT
-301 DRGIVLVAGPNSEA
+301 DHGIVLVAGANSEA
-315 NPLVTVAATETGAVT
+315 NPVVTVAATETGAVT
-330 TLLGSALTVTGTQ
+330 MTLGSALAATGTQ

-372 VRVHAA
+372 ARVHAA

-399 GGGITLVSLAGVAGS
+399 GGGITLASLAGAAGS
-414 SASGKTLALGNVGS
+414 SASGKSLALGNVGS

-450 STVEITAAAGLQ
+450 STVQINAAAVLQ

-479 AAATGRTALTSTGD
+479 AAAAGRTALTSTGD
-493 IGLTLS
+493 IGLLLS

-509 AGTATVQAASVD
+509 AGTATVQAASID
-521 ATSLTGGT
+521 ATGII
-529 ALSATGGA
+529 A
-537 LTIGS
+537 
-542 AGSANGSVQ
+542 
-551 LVATSGTLAV
+551 
-561 DSAAAKTTVAIK
+561 
-573 SSGSAQVGSARG
+573 
-585 SDITLTATSLAGTA
+585 
-599 GGRANFAATAGLDLT
+599 
-614 ITNAASLG
+614 
-622 TITAVDHA
+622 
-630 TITAGSADA
+630 
-639 SSLVVSGGLL
+639 SGGQL
-649 TATATAGDLVLGT
+649 TATATAGNLVIGT
-662 GTGMTGATLR
+662 GTGTTGATLR

-677 LTATQLGGG
+677 ITATQLGGG

-696 LDIGSIVNGGL
+696 LAIGTIVNGGL
-707 TLTSTLTTLKLGGG
+707 KLTSTLTTLKLDGGN
-721 SAGPA
+721 AGPA

-737 GTLAVTGS
+737 DTLAVTGG

-756 GTVTATGALTLDT
+756 GTVTATGALSLNT
-769 PGAVTA
+769 PGAVVA

-787 GSSVYIGSIGSVS
+787 GSSVNIGSIGSVS
-800 GLADVSTTAGL
+800 GLADVSTTAAGL
-811 LTIGGGFVQ
+811 LTIGGGNVQ
-820 TANLVSTGDLAIT
+820 AANLVSTGDLAIT
-833 GTLSG
+833 GTMSG
-838 TGAMALNAQGKLT
+838 TGAMALSAQGKLT
-851 GGTVSSTGSTL
+851 GGTVSSTGGSL
-862 QASATGALSADSLFG
+862 QASATGAISADSLSG

-885 STVTLRSVGTTS
+885 STITLGNAGTTLGDAALTGIS
-897 GNALLTAT
+897 GPVV
-905 SGAAIVTG
+905 VTG
-913 GVTVGGD
+913 AVTVGGD
-920 YRISATDVTLG
+920 YRITATEVTLG
-931 DGTPVLQTASG
+931 NGTPVLQTASG
-942 VIDIVASTGAITGLG
+942 VIDIVASTGAITGHS

-982 FAASSLLQGGPAQ
+982 FAASSLLQGGPVQ
-995 QSGVGVRLGAGLP
+995 QSGVGVRVGAGLP

-1028 IGALNNVGPITL
+1028 IGALNNVGAITL
-1040 GGPVMVTQSLAIGST
+1040 GGPVSVTQSLAIGST
-1055 TGLITT
+1055 TDMITT
-1061 AAISVTG
+1061 AAVSVTG
-1068 TGQTLSI
+1068 AAQTLSI
-1075 MSGIG
+1075 NSGIG
-1080 TDIVSTGPLS
+1080 TDIVSTALLS
-1090 ATAAVTLNGDR
+1090 ATAAVTLNGDGK
-1101 DVTVADVTSSGANVT
+1101 VTVADVTSSGANVT
-1116 AIALGTVTAGT
+1116 AITLGTFTSGT
-1127 ITAASAVAVIAGSAT
+1127 ISAGSAVAVTAGSAT

-1162 AANASVSTFNIGTD
+1162 AANVSVGTVNIGTD

-1184 PLTLGSGSAGNS
+1184 PLTLGSGSAGHS
-1196 VTLTTLGAGGT
+1196 TTLTTLGAGGT

-1215 VGTAAGSSGAAMLN
+1215 VGTAAGSSGAAVLN

-1241 LTGNVTVT
+1241 LTGDVTVT

-1254 TGLANG
+1254 TGLATG
-1260 GGFDGAVLSAP
+1260 GGFDGAVTSAP
-1271 ATGHDVSVNAGGLV
+1271 ANGHDVSVNAGGLV

-1300 SGVGPNG
+1300 SGVELDGG
-1307 SAVASGAVAAGRNYT
+1307 AVVSGAVIAGRNYA
-1322 VTGSVVTLGSGAAIT
+1322 VTGSAVTLGSGSAVA
-1337 QQAGGTVTIVST
+1337 QQAGGSVTIVST
-1349 AGEIVGRSQLT
+1349 AGDILGLSQLT

-1367 LGGRDLILRST
+1367 LGGRDLILRSA
-1378 GAILFSGTALSG
+1378 GAISFVGTALSG
-1390 GPVRTSSVRLAA
+1390 GPARTSSVRIGAA
-1402 APGATIALGTVDALQ
+1402 LGATIALGKVDALQ

-1429 LDSSG
+1429 LDNSG
-1434 AVSADR
+1434 AISADR
-1440 ITVLDDLIIGS
+1440 ITVADDLVIGS

-1457 ASVTLNAATSLTGAI
+1457 ASVTLNAATSLNGAI
-1472 RLASTG
+1472 RLAATG

-1488 QFASAANLTAAISI
+1488 LFASAVNLTAATSI
-1502 TTRSSS
+1502 KTRSSS
-1508 AELGLVTAGGF
+1508 AEIELATAGSF
-1519 VDVQTSGNLDLE
+1519 VDVQTGGNLDLD
-1531 TSSAGTT
+1531 TSSAGATT
-1538 TGLAAGGDI
+1538 VLTAGGDI

-1570 NGPATFGRAQLTS
+1570 TGPAIFGRTQLTS
-1583 TAGGVA
+1583 TGGA
-1589 VSANGV
+1589 VTVTVSGV

-1605 AVQAATGTAIT
+1605 AVQAATATAIT

-1639 PANLVSLTLG
+1639 SANLVSLTLG
-1649 TATAGGDITLASAAG
+1649 TATAGGDIKLISAAG

-1669 AVANGSVVV
+1669 AAANGGIVV
-1678 DSATSSGGNVTLVAA
+1678 DSVTSSDGSVTLAAA

-1698 SAAAGTSLTAAKTI
+1698 SAAGGTSLTAANMI
-1712 AVTAGQL
+1712 AVSAGQL
-1719 VQIATATAGNA
+1719 VQIATATAGGA
-1730 IGISAGDSVTAGHD
+1730 IGISASDSVTAGHD
-1744 GRIELGSATATGG
+1744 GRIEIGSATATGG

-1763 YNVGVTGLAGIA
+1763 YSAGTTGLAGIA
-1775 VGSATSGTD
+1775 VGSATSGTG
-1784 ATLTTTGTRGD
+1784 AMLTTTGTRGD
-1795 IGAGSLTAG
+1795 IGVGSLTAG
-1804 TQTGAPAAMTIS
+1804 TQPGAPVAMTIS
-1816 AVGNARLGSLTN
+1816 AVGSARLGSLAN

-1862 SATTGLH
+1862 SATTGLQ
-1869 ITASGL
+1869 IIASGL

-1886 LTATAALLDVDQ
+1886 LTATASRFDVDQ
-1898 ATATTGALAL
+1898 ATATKGALAL
-1908 TATGTSLRLGIGS
+1908 TATGTGLRLGIGS
-1921 AGGAA
+1921 AGGVA
-1926 TLSAGGLLTATRIS
+1926 TLSAGGLLTATQIS

-1960 TITSVSTAATR
+1960 TITSVSSSATR
-1971 LTTANATGAITATA
+1971 LTTANATGAITVTA
-1985 GSDFDFTGG
+1985 GSDFDFTGV

-2004 NVVINAAGAVTGTT
+2004 NVTIIAGGAVTGTT
-2018 LSAGQAITVKS
+2018 LRAGQAITVKG
-2029 QSLNI
+2029 QSLNLA
-2034 GSATAGTTLT
+2034 SATAGTTLT
-2044 TTTTGYSQFGSA
+2044 TS
-2056 SAGGAV
+2056 
-2062 LVTADSLDFGSIAST
+2062 
-2077 AGDTTLTVAGGI
+2077 
-2089 TGTTLLAA
+2089 
-2097 KRLSVTAASLNLDTA
+2097 A
-2112 TAGATLTSATTAA
+2112 TAGISVTTA
-2125 TSVNTVLAGGD
+2125 LAGSD

-2143 TLGFGTVTSTGGSAT
+2143 TLGFGAVTSTGGSAT
-2158 LTVGSTLTG
+2158 MTAGSALIG
-2167 TTVSAAQA
+2167 TTLSAGQA
-2175 IGINAGS
+2175 ITVTAGS
-2182 VQLGKA
+2182 VQLGTA
-2188 IAGTALGIQTNAD
+2188 VAGTALGIQTNTD
-2201 LVLTSASAGG
+2201 LVLTSAIAGG

-2224 SVTGGG
+2224 SATGEG
-2230 TVALLSGGDITGL
+2230 TVSLLSGGDITGL
-2243 AGDAGFGR
+2243 GGEAGFGR

-2267 LVMLG
+2267 VPAASGLVMLG
-2272 AVQAATGV
+2272 AVRAATSV

-2291 AAVSA
+2291 SSS
-2296 GGITM
+2296 GGTTTM
-2301 HALELSPATLVALT
+2301 QARELSPATLVALT

-2327 AAAAG
+2327 ATAAG

-2354 RIDVS
+2354 KIDVS
-2359 APGAVIAGALSAET
+2359 APGAVTAGPLSAAT
-2373 SIRGSGG
+2373 SIRGSGA
-2380 SLALASLNAGTT
+2380 SLALASLTAGTT
-2392 IDLTSSTGGITL
+2392 IDLISSIGGIIL
-2404 TSATASNDIT
+2404 TSAKAPNDIM

-2444 TLSAAKTVSVNAA
+2444 TLSAAKSVSVNAA

-2467 GALSLTATSGNARLG
+2467 GALLLTATLGDARLG
-2482 TATAGGSMIVTASGN
+2482 PATAGGSMTVTASGN
-2497 TALIGA
+2497 TALTGA
-2503 VTDGGDLTVAGAS
+2503 VTDGGDLTVTGAS
-2516 VDLAATATV
+2516 VDLAATGTV

-2532 VTVTAATGTIT
+2532 VTVTAATGAIT

-2581 GGTAAAGA
+2581 GGTVAAGA
-2589 DVGIAA
+2589 DAGIAA
-2595 TGLVQLG
+2595 TGIVQLG
-2602 RVDAAGHAIT
+2602 RVNAAGHAIT

-2627 QITLANSGSG
+2627 QITLTNSGSG

-2646 ANAGEFAAVTNA
+2646 ANAGEFDAPSNA

-2663 SAEVARL
+2663 SAAVTRL
-2670 SAPVLIV
+2670 SAPVVIV

-2683 VVVGDL
+2683 VVVGNL
-2689 PIGAATGA
+2689 TIGAATGA

-2709 MLGRVAAAGSAAGRT
+2709 VLGQVAAAGSAAGRT
-2724 LSFGG
+2724 LSLGG

-2743 TTPAAGGRLIAA
+2743 TTPAAGGRLIAP

-2780 APGSATALSTSEVA
+2780 APGSATALTVSEVA
-2794 SRYVSQPNSAL
+2794 SAYVSQPNSAL

-2813 PVYSDPLIIGATT
+2813 LVYSDPIFIGATT

-2835 LFQNTGQPGFPA
+2835 LFQNTGQPGFSA
-2847 GITVGAPGGS
+2847 GVTVGVTGGA

-2962 LFSDVVGS
+2962 LFSDIVGS
-2970 DPGADVVGGAVG
+2970 DPGADVVGGAAG
-2982 TATPVVCV
+2982 TATPVACV
-2990 PGQRPC
+2990 HGQRPC
-2996 KDPHTVS
+2996 NDPHTVS

>member
-1 MTRAASTPAQRLLRR
+1 MTRAASTPAQRLLHR

-24 VSAICAGGAASSQ
+24 VSVLCAGDATSSQ
-37 VLSGIA
+37 VLSGST
-43 NVVSQSHS
+43 NVVDQSHS
-51 GEIGAAGAHVSN
+51 SEIGAAGAVVHN
-63 SNSTTLN
+63 SVPTTLN

-88 SQNTAVF
+88 SQTTAIF

-111 RDIAT
+111 RDIGT
-116 AGSPAVPVQSVING
+116 AGSPAVPVPSVING
-130 TINSDPNVSVFI
+130 TINSDSNVSVFI

-174 SPVTGYAFAG
+174 APVTGYAFAG

-189 VTVSPGANLN
+189 VTVSPGAKLN

-210 LVGEDI
+210 LIGEDI

-255 VAGAK
+255 VVGAK

-272 VFAAASQTGIT
+272 VFAAASQAEIT
-283 NVLLDVEAVVTA
+283 NVLLDVEATVTA
-295 TTAVAT
+295 TTALAT
-301 DRGIVLVAGPNSEA
+301 DHGIVLVAGANSEA
-315 NPLVTVAATETGAVT
+315 NPVVTVAATETGAVT
-330 TLLGSALTVTGTQ
+330 MTLGSALAATGTQ

-372 VRVHAA
+372 ARVHAA

-399 GGGITLVSLAGVAGS
+399 GGGITLASLAGAAGS
-414 SASGKTLALGNVGS
+414 SASGKSLALGNVGS

-450 STVEITAAAGLQ
+450 STVQINAAAVLQ

-479 AAATGRTALTSTGD
+479 AAAAGRTALTSTGD
-493 IGLTLS
+493 IGLLLS

-509 AGTATVQAASVD
+509 AGTATVQAASID
-521 ATSLTGGT
+521 ATGII
-529 ALSATGGA
+529 A
-537 LTIGS
+537 
-542 AGSANGSVQ
+542 
-551 LVATSGTLAV
+551 
-561 DSAAAKTTVAIK
+561 
-573 SSGSAQVGSARG
+573 
-585 SDITLTATSLAGTA
+585 
-599 GGRANFAATAGLDLT
+599 
-614 ITNAASLG
+614 
-622 TITAVDHA
+622 
-630 TITAGSADA
+630 
-639 SSLVVSGGLL
+639 SGGQL
-649 TATATAGDLVLGT
+649 TATATAGNLVIGT
-662 GTGMTGATLR
+662 GTGTTGATLR

-677 LTATQLGGG
+677 ITATQLGGG

-696 LDIGSIVNGGL
+696 LAIGTIVNGGL
-707 TLTSTLTTLKLGGG
+707 KLTSTLTTLKLDGGN
-721 SAGPA
+721 AGPA

-737 GTLAVTGS
+737 DTLAVTGG

-756 GTVTATGALTLDT
+756 GTVTATGALSLNT
-769 PGAVTA
+769 PGAVVA

-787 GSSVYIGSIGSVS
+787 GSSVNIGSIGSVS
-800 GLADVSTTAGL
+800 GLADVSTTEAGL
-811 LTIGGGFVQ
+811 LTIGGGNVQ
-820 TANLVSTGDLAIT
+820 AANLISTGDLAIT
-833 GTLSG
+833 GTMSG
-838 TGAMALNAQGKLT
+838 TGAMALSAQGKLT
-851 GGTVSSTGSTL
+851 GGTVSSTGGSL
-862 QASATGALSADSLFG
+862 QASATGAISADSLSG

-885 STVTLRSVGTTS
+885 STITLGNAGTTLGDAALTGIS
-897 GNALLTAT
+897 GPVV
-905 SGAAIVTG
+905 VTG
-913 GVTVGGD
+913 AVTVGGD
-920 YRISATDVTLG
+920 YRITATEVTLG
-931 DGTPVLQTASG
+931 NGTPVLQTASG
-942 VIDIVASTGAITGLG
+942 VIDIVASTGAITGHS

-982 FAASSLLQGGPAQ
+982 FAASSLLQGGPVQ
-995 QSGVGVRLGAGLP
+995 QSGVGVRVGAGLP

-1028 IGALNNVGPITL
+1028 IGALNNVGAITL
-1040 GGPVMVTQSLAIGST
+1040 GGPVSVTQSLAIGST
-1055 TGLITT
+1055 TDMITT
-1061 AAISVTG
+1061 AAVSVTG
-1068 TGQTLSI
+1068 AAQTLSI
-1075 MSGIG
+1075 NSGIG
-1080 TDIVSTGPLS
+1080 TDIVSTALLS
-1090 ATAAVTLNGDR
+1090 ATAAVTLNGDGK
-1101 DVTVADVTSSGANVT
+1101 VTVADVTSSGANVT
-1116 AIALGTVTAGT
+1116 AITLGTFTSGT
-1127 ITAASAVAVIAGSAT
+1127 ISAGSAVAVTAGSAT
-1142 IAGLV
+1142 SAGLV

-1162 AANASVSTFNIGTD
+1162 AANVSVGTVNIGTD

-1184 PLTLGSGSAGNS
+1184 PLTLGSGSAGHS
-1196 VTLTTLGAGGT
+1196 TTLTTLGAGGT

-1215 VGTAAGSSGAAMLN
+1215 VGTAAGSSGAAVLN

-1241 LTGNVTVT
+1241 LTGDVTVT

-1254 TGLANG
+1254 TGLATG
-1260 GGFDGAVLSAP
+1260 GGFDGAVTSAP
-1271 ATGHDVSVNAGGLV
+1271 ANGHDVSVNAGGLV

-1300 SGVGPNG
+1300 SGVELDGG
-1307 SAVASGAVAAGRNYT
+1307 AVVSGAVIAGRNYA
-1322 VTGSVVTLGSGAAIT
+1322 VTGSAVTLGSGSAVA
-1337 QQAGGTVTIVST
+1337 QQAGGSVTIVST
-1349 AGEIVGRSQLT
+1349 AGDILGLSQLT

-1367 LGGRDLILRST
+1367 LGGRDLILRSA
-1378 GAILFSGTALSG
+1378 GAISFVGTALSG
-1390 GPVRTSSVRLAA
+1390 GPARTSSVRIGAA
-1402 APGATIALGTVDALQ
+1402 LGATIALGKVDALQ

-1429 LDSSG
+1429 LDNSG
-1434 AVSADR
+1434 AISADR
-1440 ITVLDDLIIGS
+1440 ITVADDLVIGS

-1457 ASVTLNAATSLTGAI
+1457 ASVTLNAATSLNGAI
-1472 RLASTG
+1472 RLAATG

-1488 QFASAANLTAAISI
+1488 LFASAVNLTAATSI
-1502 TTRSSS
+1502 KTRSSS
-1508 AELGLVTAGGF
+1508 AEIELATAGSF
-1519 VDVQTSGNLDLE
+1519 VDVQTGGNLDLD
-1531 TSSAGTT
+1531 TSSAGATT
-1538 TGLAAGGDI
+1538 VLTAGGDI

-1570 NGPATFGRAQLTS
+1570 TGPAIFGRTQLTS
-1583 TAGGVA
+1583 TGGA
-1589 VSANGV
+1589 VTVTVSGV

-1605 AVQAATGTAIT
+1605 AVQAATATAIT

-1639 PANLVSLTLG
+1639 SANLVSLTLG
-1649 TATAGGDITLASAAG
+1649 TATAGGDIKLISAAG

-1669 AVANGSVVV
+1669 AAANGGIVV
-1678 DSATSSGGNVTLVAA
+1678 DSVTSSDGSVTLAAA

-1698 SAAAGTSLTAAKTI
+1698 SAAGGTSLTAANMI
-1712 AVTAGQL
+1712 AVSAGQL
-1719 VQIATATAGNA
+1719 VQIATATAGGA
-1730 IGISAGDSVTAGHD
+1730 IGISASDSVTAGHD
-1744 GRIELGSATATGG
+1744 GRIEIGSATATGG

-1763 YNVGVTGLAGIA
+1763 YSAGTTGLAGIA
-1775 VGSATSGTD
+1775 VGSATSGTG
-1784 ATLTTTGTRGD
+1784 AMLTTTGTRGD
-1795 IGAGSLTAG
+1795 IGVGSLTAG
-1804 TQTGAPAAMTIS
+1804 TQPGAPVAMTIS
-1816 AVGNARLGSLTN
+1816 AVGSARLGSLAN

-1862 SATTGLH
+1862 SATTGLQ
-1869 ITASGL
+1869 IIASGL

-1886 LTATAALLDVDQ
+1886 LTATASRFDVDQ
-1898 ATATTGALAL
+1898 ATATKGALAL
-1908 TATGTSLRLGIGS
+1908 TATGTGLRLGIGS
-1921 AGGAA
+1921 AGGVA
-1926 TLSAGGLLTATRIS
+1926 TLSAGGLLTATQIS

-1960 TITSVSTAATR
+1960 TITSVSSSATR
-1971 LTTANATGAITATA
+1971 LTTANATGAITVTA
-1985 GSDFDFTGG
+1985 GSDFDFTGV

-2004 NVVINAAGAVTGTT
+2004 NVTIIAGGAVTGTT
-2018 LSAGQAITVKS
+2018 LRAGQAITVKG
-2029 QSLNI
+2029 QSLNLA
-2034 GSATAGTTLT
+2034 SATAGTTLT
-2044 TTTTGYSQFGSA
+2044 TS
-2056 SAGGAV
+2056 
-2062 LVTADSLDFGSIAST
+2062 
-2077 AGDTTLTVAGGI
+2077 
-2089 TGTTLLAA
+2089 
-2097 KRLSVTAASLNLDTA
+2097 A
-2112 TAGATLTSATTAA
+2112 TAGISVTTA
-2125 TSVNTVLAGGD
+2125 LAGSD

-2143 TLGFGTVTSTGGSAT
+2143 TLGFGAVTSTGGSAT
-2158 LTVGSTLTG
+2158 MTAGSALIG
-2167 TTVSAAQA
+2167 TTLSAGQA
-2175 IGINAGS
+2175 ITVTAGS
-2182 VQLGKA
+2182 VQLGTA
-2188 IAGTALGIQTNAD
+2188 VAGTALGIQTNTD
-2201 LVLTSASAGG
+2201 LVLTSAIAGG

-2224 SVTGGG
+2224 SATGEG
-2230 TVALLSGGDITGL
+2230 TVSLLSGGDITGL
-2243 AGDAGFGR
+2243 GGEAGFGR

-2267 LVMLG
+2267 VPAASGLVMLG
-2272 AVQAATGV
+2272 AVRAATSV

-2291 AAVSA
+2291 SSS
-2296 GGITM
+2296 GGTTTM
-2301 HALELSPATLVALT
+2301 QARELSPATLVALT

-2327 AAAAG
+2327 ATAAG

-2354 RIDVS
+2354 KIDVS
-2359 APGAVIAGALSAET
+2359 APGAVTAGPLSAAT
-2373 SIRGSGG
+2373 SIRGSGA
-2380 SLALASLNAGTT
+2380 SLALASLTAGTT
-2392 IDLTSSTGGITL
+2392 IDLISSIGGITL
-2404 TSATASNDIT
+2404 TSAKAPNDIM

-2444 TLSAAKTVSVNAA
+2444 TLSAAKSVSVNAA

-2467 GALSLTATSGNARLG
+2467 GALLLTATLGDARLG
-2482 TATAGGSMIVTASGN
+2482 PATAGGSMTVTASGN
-2497 TALIGA
+2497 TALTGA
-2503 VTDGGDLTVAGAS
+2503 VTDGGDLTVTGAS
-2516 VDLAATATV
+2516 VDLAATGTV

-2532 VTVTAATGTIT
+2532 VTVTAATGAIT

-2581 GGTAAAGA
+2581 GGTVAAGA
-2589 DVGIAA
+2589 DAGIAA
-2595 TGLVQLG
+2595 TGIVQLG
-2602 RVDAAGHAIT
+2602 RVNAAGHAIT

-2627 QITLANSGSG
+2627 QITLTNSGSG

-2646 ANAGEFAAVTNA
+2646 ANAGEFDAPSNA

-2663 SAEVARL
+2663 SAAVTRL
-2670 SAPVLIV
+2670 SAPVVIV

-2683 VVVGDL
+2683 VVVGNL
-2689 PIGAATGA
+2689 TIGAATGA

-2709 MLGRVAAAGSAAGRT
+2709 VLGQVAAAGSAAGRT
-2724 LSFGG
+2724 LSLGG

-2743 TTPAAGGRLIAA
+2743 TTPAAGGRLIAP

-2780 APGSATALSTSEVA
+2780 APGSATALTVSEVA
-2794 SRYVSQPNSAL
+2794 SAYVSQPNSAL

-2813 PVYSDPLIIGATT
+2813 LVYSDPIFIGATT

-2835 LFQNTGQPGFPA
+2835 LFQNTGQPGFSA
-2847 GITVGAPGGS
+2847 GVTVGVTGGA

-2962 LFSDVVGS
+2962 LFSDIVGS
-2970 DPGADVVGGAVG
+2970 DPGADVVGGAAG
-2982 TATPVVCV
+2982 TATPVACV
-2990 PGQRPC
+2990 HGQRPC
-2996 KDPHTVS
+2996 NDPHTVS

>member
-1 MTRAASTPAQRLLRR
+1 MTRAASTPAQRLLHR

-24 VSAICAGGAASSQ
+24 VSVLCAGDATSSQ
-37 VLSGIA
+37 VLSGST
-43 NVVSQSHS
+43 NVVDQSHS
-51 GEIGAAGAHVSN
+51 SEIGAAGAVVHN
-63 SNSTTLN
+63 SVPTTLN

-88 SQNTAVF
+88 SQTTAIF

-111 RDIAT
+111 RDIGT
-116 AGSPAVPVQSVING
+116 AGSPAVPVPSVING
-130 TINSDPNVSVFI
+130 TINSDSNVSVFI

-174 SPVTGYAFAG
+174 APVTGYAFAG

-189 VTVSPGANLN
+189 VTVSPGAKLN

-210 LVGEDI
+210 LIGEDI

-255 VAGAK
+255 VVGAK

-272 VFAAASQTGIT
+272 VFAAASQAEIT
-283 NVLLDVEAVVTA
+283 NVLLDVEATVTA
-295 TTAVAT
+295 TTALAT
-301 DRGIVLVAGPNSEA
+301 DHGIVLVAGANSEA
-315 NPLVTVAATETGAVT
+315 NPVVTVAATETGAVT
-330 TLLGSALTVTGTQ
+330 MTLGSALAATGTQ

-372 VRVHAA
+372 ARVHAA

-399 GGGITLVSLAGVAGS
+399 GGGITLASLAGAAGS
-414 SASGKTLALGNVGS
+414 SASGKSLALGNVGS

-450 STVEITAAAGLQ
+450 STVQINAAAVLQ

-479 AAATGRTALTSTGD
+479 AAAAGRTALTSTGD
-493 IGLTLS
+493 IGLLLS

-509 AGTATVQAASVD
+509 AGTATVQAASID
-521 ATSLTGGT
+521 ATGII
-529 ALSATGGA
+529 A
-537 LTIGS
+537 
-542 AGSANGSVQ
+542 
-551 LVATSGTLAV
+551 
-561 DSAAAKTTVAIK
+561 
-573 SSGSAQVGSARG
+573 
-585 SDITLTATSLAGTA
+585 
-599 GGRANFAATAGLDLT
+599 
-614 ITNAASLG
+614 
-622 TITAVDHA
+622 
-630 TITAGSADA
+630 
-639 SSLVVSGGLL
+639 SGGQL
-649 TATATAGDLVLGT
+649 TATATAGNLVIGT
-662 GTGMTGATLR
+662 GTGTTGATLR

-677 LTATQLGGG
+677 ITATQLGGG

-696 LDIGSIVNGGL
+696 LAIGTIVNGGL
-707 TLTSTLTTLKLGGG
+707 KLTSTLTTLKLDGGN
-721 SAGPA
+721 AGPA

-737 GTLAVTGS
+737 DTLAVTGG

-756 GTVTATGALTLDT
+756 GTVTATGALSLNT
-769 PGAVTA
+769 PGAVVA

-787 GSSVYIGSIGSVS
+787 GSSVNIGSIGSVS
-800 GLADVSTTAGL
+800 GLADVSTTAAGL
-811 LTIGGGFVQ
+811 LTIGGGNVQ
-820 TANLVSTGDLAIT
+820 AANLVSTGDLAIT
-833 GTLSG
+833 GTMSG
-838 TGAMALNAQGKLT
+838 TGAMALSAQGKLT
-851 GGTVSSTGSTL
+851 GGTVSSTGGSL
-862 QASATGALSADSLFG
+862 QASATGAISADSLSG

-885 STVTLRSVGTTS
+885 STITLGNAGTTLGDAALTGIS
-897 GNALLTAT
+897 GPVV
-905 SGAAIVTG
+905 VTG
-913 GVTVGGD
+913 AVTVGGD
-920 YRISATDVTLG
+920 YRITATEVTLG
-931 DGTPVLQTASG
+931 NGTPVLQTASG
-942 VIDIVASTGAITGLG
+942 VIDIVASTGAITGHS

-982 FAASSLLQGGPAQ
+982 FAASSLLQGGPVQ
-995 QSGVGVRLGAGLP
+995 QSGVGVRVGAGLP

-1028 IGALNNVGPITL
+1028 IGALNNVGAITL
-1040 GGPVMVTQSLAIGST
+1040 GGPVSVTQSLAIGST
-1055 TGLITT
+1055 TDMITT
-1061 AAISVTG
+1061 AAVSVTG
-1068 TGQTLSI
+1068 AAQTLSI
-1075 MSGIG
+1075 NSGIG
-1080 TDIVSTGPLS
+1080 TDIVSTALLS
-1090 ATAAVTLNGDR
+1090 ATAAVTLNGDGK
-1101 DVTVADVTSSGANVT
+1101 VTVADVTSSGANVT
-1116 AIALGTVTAGT
+1116 AITLGTFTSGT
-1127 ITAASAVAVIAGSAT
+1127 ISAGSAVAVTAGSAT
-1142 IAGLV
+1142 SAGLV

-1162 AANASVSTFNIGTD
+1162 AANVSVGTVNIGTD

-1184 PLTLGSGSAGNS
+1184 PLTLGSGSAGHS
-1196 VTLTTLGAGGT
+1196 TTLTTLGAGGT

-1215 VGTAAGSSGAAMLN
+1215 VGTAAGSSGAAVLN

-1241 LTGNVTVT
+1241 LTGDVTVT

-1254 TGLANG
+1254 TGLATG
-1260 GGFDGAVLSAP
+1260 GGFDGAVTSAP
-1271 ATGHDVSVNAGGLV
+1271 ANGHDVSVNAGGLV

-1300 SGVGPNG
+1300 SGVELDGG
-1307 SAVASGAVAAGRNYT
+1307 AVVSGAVIAGRNYA
-1322 VTGSVVTLGSGAAIT
+1322 VTGSAVTLGSGSAVA
-1337 QQAGGTVTIVST
+1337 QQAGGSVTIVST
-1349 AGEIVGRSQLT
+1349 AGDILGLSQLT

-1367 LGGRDLILRST
+1367 LGGRDLILRSA
-1378 GAILFSGTALSG
+1378 GAISFVGTALSG
-1390 GPVRTSSVRLAA
+1390 GPARTSSVRIGAA
-1402 APGATIALGTVDALQ
+1402 LGATIALGKVDALQ

-1434 AVSADR
+1434 AISADR
-1440 ITVLDDLIIGS
+1440 ITVADDLVIGS

-1457 ASVTLNAATSLTGAI
+1457 ASVTLNAATSLNGAI
-1472 RLASTG
+1472 RLAATG

-1488 QFASAANLTAAISI
+1488 LFASAVNLTAATSI
-1502 TTRSSS
+1502 KTRSSS
-1508 AELGLVTAGGF
+1508 AEIELATAGSF
-1519 VDVQTSGNLDLE
+1519 VDVQTGGNLDLD
-1531 TSSAGTT
+1531 TSSAGATT
-1538 TGLAAGGDI
+1538 VLTAGGDI

-1570 NGPATFGRAQLTS
+1570 TGPAIFGRTQLTS
-1583 TAGGVA
+1583 TGGA
-1589 VSANGV
+1589 VTVTVSGV

-1605 AVQAATGTAIT
+1605 AVQAATATAIT

-1639 PANLVSLTLG
+1639 SANLVSLTLG
-1649 TATAGGDITLASAAG
+1649 TATAGGDIKLISAAG

-1669 AVANGSVVV
+1669 AAANGGIVV
-1678 DSATSSGGNVTLVAA
+1678 DSVTSSDGSVTLAAA

-1698 SAAAGTSLTAAKTI
+1698 SAAGGTSLTAANMI
-1712 AVTAGQL
+1712 AVSAGQL
-1719 VQIATATAGNA
+1719 VQIATATAGGA
-1730 IGISAGDSVTAGHD
+1730 IGISASDSVTAGHD
-1744 GRIELGSATATGG
+1744 GRIEIGSATATGG

-1763 YNVGVTGLAGIA
+1763 YSAGTTGLAGIA
-1775 VGSATSGTD
+1775 VGSATSGTG
-1784 ATLTTTGTRGD
+1784 AMLTTTGTRGD
-1795 IGAGSLTAG
+1795 IGVGSLTAG
-1804 TQTGAPAAMTIS
+1804 TQPGAPVAMTIS
-1816 AVGNARLGSLTN
+1816 AVGSARLGSLAN

-1862 SATTGLH
+1862 SATTGLQ
-1869 ITASGL
+1869 IIASGL

-1886 LTATAALLDVDQ
+1886 LTATASRFDVDQ
-1898 ATATTGALAL
+1898 ATATKGALAL
-1908 TATGTSLRLGIGS
+1908 TATGTGLRLGIGS
-1921 AGGAA
+1921 AGGVA
-1926 TLSAGGLLTATRIS
+1926 TLSAGGLLTATQIS

-1960 TITSVSTAATR
+1960 TITSVSSSATR
-1971 LTTANATGAITATA
+1971 LTTANATGAITVTA
-1985 GSDFDFTGG
+1985 GSDFDFTGV

-2004 NVVINAAGAVTGTT
+2004 NVTIIAGGAVTGTT
-2018 LSAGQAITVKS
+2018 LRAGQAITVKG
-2029 QSLNI
+2029 QSLNLA
-2034 GSATAGTTLT
+2034 SATAGTTLT
-2044 TTTTGYSQFGSA
+2044 TS
-2056 SAGGAV
+2056 
-2062 LVTADSLDFGSIAST
+2062 
-2077 AGDTTLTVAGGI
+2077 
-2089 TGTTLLAA
+2089 
-2097 KRLSVTAASLNLDTA
+2097 A
-2112 TAGATLTSATTAA
+2112 TAGISVTTA
-2125 TSVNTVLAGGD
+2125 LAGSD

-2143 TLGFGTVTSTGGSAT
+2143 TLGFGAVTSTGGSAT
-2158 LTVGSTLTG
+2158 MTAGSALIG
-2167 TTVSAAQA
+2167 TTLSAGQA
-2175 IGINAGS
+2175 ITVTAGS
-2182 VQLGKA
+2182 VQLGTA
-2188 IAGTALGIQTNAD
+2188 VAGTALGIQTNTD
-2201 LVLTSASAGG
+2201 LVLTSAIAGG

-2224 SVTGGG
+2224 SATGEG
-2230 TVALLSGGDITGL
+2230 TVSLLSGGDITGL
-2243 AGDAGFGR
+2243 GGEAGFGR

-2267 LVMLG
+2267 VPAASGLVMLG
-2272 AVQAATGV
+2272 AVRAATSV

-2291 AAVSA
+2291 SSS
-2296 GGITM
+2296 GGTTTM
-2301 HALELSPATLVALT
+2301 QARELSPATLVALT

-2327 AAAAG
+2327 ATAAG

-2354 RIDVS
+2354 KIDVS
-2359 APGAVIAGALSAET
+2359 APGAVTAGPLSAAT
-2373 SIRGSGG
+2373 SIRGSGA
-2380 SLALASLNAGTT
+2380 SLALASLTAGTT
-2392 IDLTSSTGGITL
+2392 IDLISSIGGIIL
-2404 TSATASNDIT
+2404 TSAKAPNDIM

-2444 TLSAAKTVSVNAA
+2444 TLSAAKSVSVNAA

-2467 GALSLTATSGNARLG
+2467 GALLLTATLGDARLG
-2482 TATAGGSMIVTASGN
+2482 PATAGGSMTVTASGN
-2497 TALIGA
+2497 TALTGA
-2503 VTDGGDLTVAGAS
+2503 VTDGGDLTVTGAS
-2516 VDLAATATV
+2516 VDLAATGTV

-2532 VTVTAATGTIT
+2532 VTVTAATGAIT

-2581 GGTAAAGA
+2581 GGTVAAGA
-2589 DVGIAA
+2589 DAGIAA
-2595 TGLVQLG
+2595 TGIVQLG
-2602 RVDAAGHAIT
+2602 RVNAAGHAIT

-2627 QITLANSGSG
+2627 QITLTNSGSG

-2646 ANAGEFAAVTNA
+2646 ANAGEFDAPSNA

-2663 SAEVARL
+2663 SAAVTRL
-2670 SAPVLIV
+2670 SAPVVIV

-2683 VVVGDL
+2683 VVVGNL
-2689 PIGAATGA
+2689 TIGAATGA

-2709 MLGRVAAAGSAAGRT
+2709 VLGQVAAAGSAAGRT
-2724 LSFGG
+2724 LSLGG

-2743 TTPAAGGRLIAA
+2743 TTPAAGGRLIAP

-2780 APGSATALSTSEVA
+2780 APGSATALTVSEVA
-2794 SRYVSQPNSAL
+2794 SAYVSQPNSAL

-2813 PVYSDPLIIGATT
+2813 LVYSDPIFIGATT

-2835 LFQNTGQPGFPA
+2835 LFQNTGQPGFSA
-2847 GITVGAPGGS
+2847 GVTVGVTGGA

-2962 LFSDVVGS
+2962 LFSDIVGS
-2970 DPGADVVGGAVG
+2970 DPGADVVGGAAG
-2982 TATPVVCV
+2982 TATPVACV
-2990 PGQRPC
+2990 HGQRPC
-2996 KDPHTVS
+2996 NDPHTVS

>member
-1 MTRAASTPAQRLLRR
+1 MTRAASTPAQRLLHR

-24 VSAICAGGAASSQ
+24 VSVLCAGDATSSQ
-37 VLSGIA
+37 VLSGST
-43 NVVSQSHS
+43 NVVDQSHS
-51 GEIGAAGAHVSN
+51 SEIGAAGAVVHN
-63 SNSTTLN
+63 SVPTTLN

-88 SQNTAVF
+88 SQTTAIF

-111 RDIAT
+111 RDIGT
-116 AGSPAVPVQSVING
+116 AGSPAVPVPSVING
-130 TINSDPNVSVFI
+130 TINSDSNVSVFI

-174 SPVTGYAFAG
+174 APVTGYAFAG

-189 VTVSPGANLN
+189 VTVSPGAKLN

-210 LVGEDI
+210 LIGEDI

-255 VAGAK
+255 VVGAK

-272 VFAAASQTGIT
+272 VFAAASQAEIT
-283 NVLLDVEAVVTA
+283 NVLLDVEATVTA
-295 TTAVAT
+295 TTALAT
-301 DRGIVLVAGPNSEA
+301 DHGIVLVAGANSEA
-315 NPLVTVAATETGAVT
+315 NPVVTVAATETGAVT
-330 TLLGSALTVTGTQ
+330 MTLGSALAATGTQ

-372 VRVHAA
+372 ARVHAA

-399 GGGITLVSLAGVAGS
+399 GGGITLASLAGAAGS
-414 SASGKTLALGNVGS
+414 SASGKSLALGNVGS

-450 STVEITAAAGLQ
+450 STVQINAAAVLQ

-479 AAATGRTALTSTGD
+479 AAAAGRTALTSTGD
-493 IGLTLS
+493 IGLLLS

-509 AGTATVQAASVD
+509 AGTATVQAASID
-521 ATSLTGGT
+521 ATGII
-529 ALSATGGA
+529 A
-537 LTIGS
+537 
-542 AGSANGSVQ
+542 
-551 LVATSGTLAV
+551 
-561 DSAAAKTTVAIK
+561 
-573 SSGSAQVGSARG
+573 
-585 SDITLTATSLAGTA
+585 
-599 GGRANFAATAGLDLT
+599 
-614 ITNAASLG
+614 
-622 TITAVDHA
+622 
-630 TITAGSADA
+630 
-639 SSLVVSGGLL
+639 SGGQL
-649 TATATAGDLVLGT
+649 TATATAGNLVIGT
-662 GTGMTGATLR
+662 GTGTTGATLR

-677 LTATQLGGG
+677 ITATQLGGG

-696 LDIGSIVNGGL
+696 LAIGTIVNGGL
-707 TLTSTLTTLKLGGG
+707 KLTSTLTTLKLDGGN
-721 SAGPA
+721 AGPA

-737 GTLAVTGS
+737 DTLAVTGG

-756 GTVTATGALTLDT
+756 GTVTATGALSLNT
-769 PGAVTA
+769 PGAVVA
-775 TKLAGDAGLTVK
+775 TKLAGDAGLTVR
-787 GSSVYIGSIGSVS
+787 GSSVNIGSIGSVS
-800 GLADVSTTAGL
+800 GLADVSTTAAGL
-811 LTIGGGFVQ
+811 LTIGGGNVQ
-820 TANLVSTGDLAIT
+820 AANLVSTGDLAIT
-833 GTLSG
+833 GTMSG
-838 TGAMALNAQGKLT
+838 TGAMALSAQGKLT
-851 GGTVSSTGSTL
+851 GGTVSSTGGSL
-862 QASATGALSADSLFG
+862 QASATGAISADSLSG

-885 STVTLRSVGTTS
+885 STITLGNAGTTLGDAALTGIS
-897 GNALLTAT
+897 GPVV
-905 SGAAIVTG
+905 VTG
-913 GVTVGGD
+913 AVTVGGD
-920 YRISATDVTLG
+920 YRITATEVTLG
-931 DGTPVLQTASG
+931 NGTPVLQTASG
-942 VIDIVASTGAITGLG
+942 VIDIVASTGAITGHS

-982 FAASSLLQGGPAQ
+982 FAASSLLQGGPVQ
-995 QSGVGVRLGAGLP
+995 QSGVGVRVGAGLP

-1028 IGALNNVGPITL
+1028 IGALNNVGAITL
-1040 GGPVMVTQSLAIGST
+1040 GGPVSVTQSLAIGST
-1055 TGLITT
+1055 TDMITT
-1061 AAISVTG
+1061 AAVSVTG
-1068 TGQTLSI
+1068 AAQTLSI
-1075 MSGIG
+1075 NSGIG
-1080 TDIVSTGPLS
+1080 TDIVSTALLS
-1090 ATAAVTLNGDR
+1090 ATAAVTLNGDGK
-1101 DVTVADVTSSGANVT
+1101 VTVADVTSSGANVT
-1116 AIALGTVTAGT
+1116 AITLGTFTSGT
-1127 ITAASAVAVIAGSAT
+1127 ISAGSAVAVTAGSAT
-1142 IAGLV
+1142 SAGLV

-1162 AANASVSTFNIGTD
+1162 AANVSVGTVNIGTD

-1184 PLTLGSGSAGNS
+1184 PLTLGSGSAGHS
-1196 VTLTTLGAGGT
+1196 TTLTTLGAGGT

-1215 VGTAAGSSGAAMLN
+1215 VGTAAGSSGAAVLN

-1241 LTGNVTVT
+1241 LTGDVTVT

-1254 TGLANG
+1254 TGLATG
-1260 GGFDGAVLSAP
+1260 GGFDGAVTSAP
-1271 ATGHDVSVNAGGLV
+1271 ANGHDVSVNAGGLV

-1300 SGVGPNG
+1300 SGVELDGG
-1307 SAVASGAVAAGRNYT
+1307 AVVSGAVIAGRNYA
-1322 VTGSVVTLGSGAAIT
+1322 VTGSAVTLGSGSAVA
-1337 QQAGGTVTIVST
+1337 QQAGGSVTIVST
-1349 AGEIVGRSQLT
+1349 AGDILGLSQLT

-1367 LGGRDLILRST
+1367 LGGRDLILRSA
-1378 GAILFSGTALSG
+1378 GAISFVGTALSG
-1390 GPVRTSSVRLAA
+1390 GPARTSSVRIGAA
-1402 APGATIALGTVDALQ
+1402 LGATIALGKVDALQ

-1434 AVSADR
+1434 AISADR
-1440 ITVLDDLIIGS
+1440 ITVADDLVIGS

-1457 ASVTLNAATSLTGAI
+1457 ASVTLNAATSLNGAI
-1472 RLASTG
+1472 RLAATG

-1488 QFASAANLTAAISI
+1488 LFASAVNLTAATSI
-1502 TTRSSS
+1502 KTRSSS
-1508 AELGLVTAGGF
+1508 AEIELATAGSF
-1519 VDVQTSGNLDLE
+1519 VDVQTGGNLDLD
-1531 TSSAGTT
+1531 TSSAGATT
-1538 TGLAAGGDI
+1538 VLTAGGDI

-1570 NGPATFGRAQLTS
+1570 TGPAIFGRTQLTS
-1583 TAGGVA
+1583 TGGA
-1589 VSANGV
+1589 VTVTVSGV

-1605 AVQAATGTAIT
+1605 AVQAATATAIT

-1639 PANLVSLTLG
+1639 SANLVSLTLG
-1649 TATAGGDITLASAAG
+1649 TATAGGDIKLISAAG

-1669 AVANGSVVV
+1669 AAANGGIVV
-1678 DSATSSGGNVTLVAA
+1678 DSVTSSDGSVTLAAA

-1698 SAAAGTSLTAAKTI
+1698 SAAGGTSLTAANMI
-1712 AVTAGQL
+1712 AVSAGQL
-1719 VQIATATAGNA
+1719 VQIATATAGGA
-1730 IGISAGDSVTAGHD
+1730 IGISASDSVTAGHD
-1744 GRIELGSATATGG
+1744 GRIEIGSATATGG

-1763 YNVGVTGLAGIA
+1763 YSAGTTGLAGIA
-1775 VGSATSGTD
+1775 VGSATSGTG
-1784 ATLTTTGTRGD
+1784 AMLTTTGTRGD
-1795 IGAGSLTAG
+1795 IGVGSLTAG
-1804 TQTGAPAAMTIS
+1804 TQPGAPVAMTIS
-1816 AVGNARLGSLTN
+1816 AVGSARLGSLAN

-1862 SATTGLH
+1862 SATTGLQ
-1869 ITASGL
+1869 IIASGL

-1886 LTATAALLDVDQ
+1886 LTATASRFDVDQ
-1898 ATATTGALAL
+1898 ATATKGALAL
-1908 TATGTSLRLGIGS
+1908 TATGTGLRLGIGS
-1921 AGGAA
+1921 AGGVA
-1926 TLSAGGLLTATRIS
+1926 TLSAGGLLTATQIS

-1960 TITSVSTAATR
+1960 TITSVSSSATR
-1971 LTTANATGAITATA
+1971 LTTANATGAITVTA
-1985 GSDFDFTGG
+1985 GSDFDFTGV

-2004 NVVINAAGAVTGTT
+2004 NVTIIAGGAVTGTT
-2018 LSAGQAITVKS
+2018 LRAGQAITVKG
-2029 QSLNI
+2029 QSLNLA
-2034 GSATAGTTLT
+2034 SATAGTTLT
-2044 TTTTGYSQFGSA
+2044 TS
-2056 SAGGAV
+2056 
-2062 LVTADSLDFGSIAST
+2062 
-2077 AGDTTLTVAGGI
+2077 
-2089 TGTTLLAA
+2089 
-2097 KRLSVTAASLNLDTA
+2097 A
-2112 TAGATLTSATTAA
+2112 TAGISVTTA
-2125 TSVNTVLAGGD
+2125 LAGSD

-2143 TLGFGTVTSTGGSAT
+2143 TLGFGAVTSTGGSAT
-2158 LTVGSTLTG
+2158 MTAGSALIG
-2167 TTVSAAQA
+2167 TTLSAGQA
-2175 IGINAGS
+2175 ITVTAGS
-2182 VQLGKA
+2182 VQLGTA
-2188 IAGTALGIQTNAD
+2188 VAGTALGIQTNTD
-2201 LVLTSASAGG
+2201 LVLTNAIAGG

-2224 SVTGGG
+2224 SATGEG
-2230 TVALLSGGDITGL
+2230 TVSLLSGGDITGL
-2243 AGDAGFGR
+2243 GGEAGFGR

-2267 LVMLG
+2267 VPAASGLVMLG
-2272 AVQAATGV
+2272 AVRAATSV

-2291 AAVSA
+2291 SSS
-2296 GGITM
+2296 GGTTTM
-2301 HALELSPATLVALT
+2301 QARELSPATLVALT

-2327 AAAAG
+2327 ATAAG

-2354 RIDVS
+2354 KIDVS
-2359 APGAVIAGALSAET
+2359 APGAVTAGPLSAAT
-2373 SIRGSGG
+2373 SIRGSGA
-2380 SLALASLNAGTT
+2380 SLALASLTAGTT
-2392 IDLTSSTGGITL
+2392 IDLISSIGGITL
-2404 TSATASNDIT
+2404 TSAKAPNDIM

-2444 TLSAAKTVSVNAA
+2444 TLSAAKSVSVNAA

-2467 GALSLTATSGNARLG
+2467 GALLLTATLGDARLG
-2482 TATAGGSMIVTASGN
+2482 PATAGGSMTVTASGN
-2497 TALIGA
+2497 TALTGA
-2503 VTDGGDLTVAGAS
+2503 VTDGGDLTVTGAS
-2516 VDLAATATV
+2516 VDLAATGTV

-2532 VTVTAATGTIT
+2532 VTVTAATGAIT

-2581 GGTAAAGA
+2581 GGTVAAGA
-2589 DVGIAA
+2589 DAGIAA
-2595 TGLVQLG
+2595 TGIVQLG
-2602 RVDAAGHAIT
+2602 RVNAAGHAIT

-2627 QITLANSGSG
+2627 QITLTNSGSG

-2646 ANAGEFAAVTNA
+2646 ANAGEFDAPSNA

-2663 SAEVARL
+2663 SAAVTRL
-2670 SAPVLIV
+2670 SAPVVIV

-2683 VVVGDL
+2683 VVVGNL
-2689 PIGAATGA
+2689 TIGAATGA

-2709 MLGRVAAAGSAAGRT
+2709 VLGQVAAAGSAAGRT
-2724 LSFGG
+2724 LSLGG

-2743 TTPAAGGRLIAA
+2743 TTPAAGGRLIAP

-2780 APGSATALSTSEVA
+2780 APGSATALTVSEVA
-2794 SRYVSQPNSAL
+2794 SAYVSQPNSAL

-2813 PVYSDPLIIGATT
+2813 LVYSDPIFIGATT

-2835 LFQNTGQPGFPA
+2835 LFQNTGQPGFSA
-2847 GITVGAPGGS
+2847 GVTVGVTGGA

-2962 LFSDVVGS
+2962 LFSDIVGS
-2970 DPGADVVGGAVG
+2970 DPGADVVGGAAG
-2982 TATPVVCV
+2982 TATPVACV
-2990 PGQRPC
+2990 HGQRPC
-2996 KDPHTVS
+2996 NDPHTVS

>member
-1 MTRAASTPAQRLLRR
+1 MTRAASTPAQRLLHR

-24 VSAICAGGAASSQ
+24 VSVLCAGDATSSQ
-37 VLSGIA
+37 VLSGST
-43 NVVSQSHS
+43 NVVDQSHS
-51 GEIGAAGAHVSN
+51 SEIGAAGAVVHN
-63 SNSTTLN
+63 SVPTTLN

-88 SQNTAVF
+88 SQTTAIF

-111 RDIAT
+111 RDIGT
-116 AGSPAVPVQSVING
+116 AGSPAVPVPSVING
-130 TINSDPNVSVFI
+130 TINSDSNVSVFI

-174 SPVTGYAFAG
+174 APVTGYAFAG

-189 VTVSPGANLN
+189 VTVSPGAKLN

-210 LVGEDI
+210 LIGEDI

-255 VAGAK
+255 VVGAK

-272 VFAAASQTGIT
+272 VFAAASQAEIT
-283 NVLLDVEAVVTA
+283 NVLLDVEATVTA
-295 TTAVAT
+295 TTALAT
-301 DRGIVLVAGPNSEA
+301 DHGIVLVAGANSEA
-315 NPLVTVAATETGAVT
+315 NPVVTVAATETGAVT
-330 TLLGSALTVTGTQ
+330 MTLGSALAATGTQ

-372 VRVHAA
+372 ARVHAA

-399 GGGITLVSLAGVAGS
+399 GGGITLASLAGAAGS
-414 SASGKTLALGNVGS
+414 SASGKSLALGNVGS

-450 STVEITAAAGLQ
+450 STVQINAAAVLQ

-479 AAATGRTALTSTGD
+479 AAAAGRTALTSTGD
-493 IGLTLS
+493 IGLLLS

-509 AGTATVQAASVD
+509 AGTATVQAASID
-521 ATSLTGGT
+521 ATGII
-529 ALSATGGA
+529 A
-537 LTIGS
+537 
-542 AGSANGSVQ
+542 
-551 LVATSGTLAV
+551 
-561 DSAAAKTTVAIK
+561 
-573 SSGSAQVGSARG
+573 
-585 SDITLTATSLAGTA
+585 
-599 GGRANFAATAGLDLT
+599 
-614 ITNAASLG
+614 
-622 TITAVDHA
+622 
-630 TITAGSADA
+630 
-639 SSLVVSGGLL
+639 SGGQL
-649 TATATAGDLVLGT
+649 TATATAGNLVIGT
-662 GTGMTGATLR
+662 GTGTTGATLR

-677 LTATQLGGG
+677 ITATQLGGG

-696 LDIGSIVNGGL
+696 LAIGTIVNGGL
-707 TLTSTLTTLKLGGG
+707 KLTSTLTTLKLDGGN
-721 SAGPA
+721 AGPA

-737 GTLAVTGS
+737 DTLAVTGG

-756 GTVTATGALTLDT
+756 GTVTATGALSLNT
-769 PGAVTA
+769 PGAVVA

-787 GSSVYIGSIGSVS
+787 GSSVNIGSIGSVS
-800 GLADVSTTAGL
+800 GLADVSTTEAGL
-811 LTIGGGFVQ
+811 LTIGGGNVQ
-820 TANLVSTGDLAIT
+820 AANLISTGDLAIT
-833 GTLSG
+833 GTMSG
-838 TGAMALNAQGKLT
+838 TGAMALSAQGKLT
-851 GGTVSSTGSTL
+851 GGTVSSTGGSL
-862 QASATGALSADSLFG
+862 QASATGAISADSLSG

-885 STVTLRSVGTTS
+885 STITLGNAGTTLGDAALTGIS
-897 GNALLTAT
+897 GPVV
-905 SGAAIVTG
+905 VTG
-913 GVTVGGD
+913 AVTVGGD
-920 YRISATDVTLG
+920 YRITATEVTLG
-931 DGTPVLQTASG
+931 NGTPVLQTASG
-942 VIDIVASTGAITGLG
+942 VIDIVASTGAITGHS

-982 FAASSLLQGGPAQ
+982 FAASSLLQGGPVQ
-995 QSGVGVRLGAGLP
+995 QSGVGVRVGAGLP

-1028 IGALNNVGPITL
+1028 IGALNNVGAITL
-1040 GGPVMVTQSLAIGST
+1040 GGPVSVTQSLAIGST
-1055 TGLITT
+1055 TDMITT
-1061 AAISVTG
+1061 AAVSVTG
-1068 TGQTLSI
+1068 AAQTLSI
-1075 MSGIG
+1075 NSGIG
-1080 TDIVSTGPLS
+1080 TDIVSTALLS
-1090 ATAAVTLNGDR
+1090 ATAAVTLNGDGK
-1101 DVTVADVTSSGANVT
+1101 VTVADVTSSGANVT
-1116 AIALGTVTAGT
+1116 AITLGTFTSGT
-1127 ITAASAVAVIAGSAT
+1127 ISAGSAVAVTAGSAT

-1162 AANASVSTFNIGTD
+1162 AANVSVGTVNIGTD

-1184 PLTLGSGSAGNS
+1184 PLTLGSGSAGHS
-1196 VTLTTLGAGGT
+1196 TTLTTLGAGGT

-1215 VGTAAGSSGAAMLN
+1215 VGTAAGSSGAAVLN

-1241 LTGNVTVT
+1241 LTGDVTVT

-1254 TGLANG
+1254 TGLATG
-1260 GGFDGAVLSAP
+1260 GGFDGAVTSAP
-1271 ATGHDVSVNAGGLV
+1271 ANGHDVSVNAGGLV

-1300 SGVGPNG
+1300 SGVELDGG
-1307 SAVASGAVAAGRNYT
+1307 AVVSGAVIAGRNYA
-1322 VTGSVVTLGSGAAIT
+1322 VTGSAVTLGSGSAVA
-1337 QQAGGTVTIVST
+1337 QQAGGSVTIVST
-1349 AGEIVGRSQLT
+1349 AGDILGLSQLT

-1367 LGGRDLILRST
+1367 LGGRDLILRSA
-1378 GAILFSGTALSG
+1378 GAISFVGTALSG
-1390 GPVRTSSVRLAA
+1390 GPARTSSVRIGAA
-1402 APGATIALGTVDALQ
+1402 LGATIALGKVDALQ

-1434 AVSADR
+1434 AISADR
-1440 ITVLDDLIIGS
+1440 ITVADDLVIGS

-1457 ASVTLNAATSLTGAI
+1457 ASVTLNAATSLNGAI
-1472 RLASTG
+1472 RLAATG

-1488 QFASAANLTAAISI
+1488 LFASAVNLTAATSI
-1502 TTRSSS
+1502 KTRSSS
-1508 AELGLVTAGGF
+1508 AEIELATAGSF
-1519 VDVQTSGNLDLE
+1519 VDVQTGGNLDLD
-1531 TSSAGTT
+1531 TSSAGATT
-1538 TGLAAGGDI
+1538 VLTAGGDI

-1570 NGPATFGRAQLTS
+1570 TGPAIFGRTQLTS
-1583 TAGGVA
+1583 TGGA
-1589 VSANGV
+1589 VTVTVSGV

-1605 AVQAATGTAIT
+1605 AVQAATATAIT

-1639 PANLVSLTLG
+1639 SANLVSLTLG
-1649 TATAGGDITLASAAG
+1649 TATAGGDIKLISAAG

-1669 AVANGSVVV
+1669 AAANGGIVV
-1678 DSATSSGGNVTLVAA
+1678 DSVTSSDGSVTLAAA

-1698 SAAAGTSLTAAKTI
+1698 SAAGGTSLTAANMI
-1712 AVTAGQL
+1712 AVSAGQL
-1719 VQIATATAGNA
+1719 VQIATATAGGA
-1730 IGISAGDSVTAGHD
+1730 IGISASDSVTAGHD
-1744 GRIELGSATATGG
+1744 GRIEIGSATATGG

-1763 YNVGVTGLAGIA
+1763 YSAGTTGLAGIA
-1775 VGSATSGTD
+1775 VGSATSGTG
-1784 ATLTTTGTRGD
+1784 AMLTTTGTRGD
-1795 IGAGSLTAG
+1795 IGVGSLTAG
-1804 TQTGAPAAMTIS
+1804 TQPGAPVAMTIS
-1816 AVGNARLGSLTN
+1816 AVGSARLGSLAN

-1862 SATTGLH
+1862 SATTGLQ
-1869 ITASGL
+1869 IIASGL

-1886 LTATAALLDVDQ
+1886 LTATASRFDVDQ
-1898 ATATTGALAL
+1898 ATATKGALAL
-1908 TATGTSLRLGIGS
+1908 TATGTGLRLGIGS
-1921 AGGAA
+1921 AGGVA
-1926 TLSAGGLLTATRIS
+1926 TLSAGGLLTATQIS

-1960 TITSVSTAATR
+1960 TITSVSSSATR
-1971 LTTANATGAITATA
+1971 LTTANATGAITVTA
-1985 GSDFDFTGG
+1985 GSDFDFTGV

-2004 NVVINAAGAVTGTT
+2004 NVTIIAGGAVTGTT
-2018 LSAGQAITVKS
+2018 LRAGQAITVKG
-2029 QSLNI
+2029 QSLNLA
-2034 GSATAGTTLT
+2034 SATAGTTLT
-2044 TTTTGYSQFGSA
+2044 TS
-2056 SAGGAV
+2056 
-2062 LVTADSLDFGSIAST
+2062 
-2077 AGDTTLTVAGGI
+2077 
-2089 TGTTLLAA
+2089 
-2097 KRLSVTAASLNLDTA
+2097 A
-2112 TAGATLTSATTAA
+2112 TAGISVTTA
-2125 TSVNTVLAGGD
+2125 LAGSD

-2143 TLGFGTVTSTGGSAT
+2143 TLGFGAVTSTGGSAT
-2158 LTVGSTLTG
+2158 MTAGSALIG
-2167 TTVSAAQA
+2167 TTLSAGQA
-2175 IGINAGS
+2175 ITVTAGS
-2182 VQLGKA
+2182 VQLGTA
-2188 IAGTALGIQTNAD
+2188 VAGTALGIQTNTD
-2201 LVLTSASAGG
+2201 LVLTSAIAGG

-2224 SVTGGG
+2224 SATGEG
-2230 TVALLSGGDITGL
+2230 TVSLLSGGDITGL
-2243 AGDAGFGR
+2243 GGEAGFGR

-2267 LVMLG
+2267 VPAASGLVMLG
-2272 AVQAATGV
+2272 AVRAATSV

-2291 AAVSA
+2291 SSS
-2296 GGITM
+2296 GGTTTM
-2301 HALELSPATLVALT
+2301 QARELSPATLVALT

-2327 AAAAG
+2327 ATAAG

-2354 RIDVS
+2354 KIDVS
-2359 APGAVIAGALSAET
+2359 APGAVTAGPLSAAT
-2373 SIRGSGG
+2373 SIRGSGA
-2380 SLALASLNAGTT
+2380 SLALASLTAGTT
-2392 IDLTSSTGGITL
+2392 IDLISSIGGIIL
-2404 TSATASNDIT
+2404 TSAKAPNDIM

-2444 TLSAAKTVSVNAA
+2444 TLSAAKSVSVNAA

-2467 GALSLTATSGNARLG
+2467 GALLLTATLGDARLG
-2482 TATAGGSMIVTASGN
+2482 PATAGGSMTVTASGN
-2497 TALIGA
+2497 TALTGA
-2503 VTDGGDLTVAGAS
+2503 VTDGGDLTVTGAS
-2516 VDLAATATV
+2516 VDLAATGTV

-2532 VTVTAATGTIT
+2532 VTVTAATGAIT

-2581 GGTAAAGA
+2581 GGTVAAGA
-2589 DVGIAA
+2589 DAGIAA
-2595 TGLVQLG
+2595 TGIVQLG
-2602 RVDAAGHAIT
+2602 RVNAAGHAIT

-2627 QITLANSGSG
+2627 QITLTNSGSG

-2646 ANAGEFAAVTNA
+2646 ANAGEFDAPSNA

-2663 SAEVARL
+2663 SAAVTRL
-2670 SAPVLIV
+2670 SAPVVIV

-2683 VVVGDL
+2683 VVVGNL
-2689 PIGAATGA
+2689 TIGAATGA

-2709 MLGRVAAAGSAAGRT
+2709 VLGQVAAAGSAAGRT
-2724 LSFGG
+2724 LSLGG

-2743 TTPAAGGRLIAA
+2743 TTPAAGGRLIAP

-2780 APGSATALSTSEVA
+2780 APGSATALTVSEVA
-2794 SRYVSQPNSAL
+2794 SAYVSQPNSAL

-2813 PVYSDPLIIGATT
+2813 LVYSDPIFIGATT

-2835 LFQNTGQPGFPA
+2835 LFQNTGQPGFSA
-2847 GITVGAPGGS
+2847 GVTVGVTGGA

-2962 LFSDVVGS
+2962 LFSDIVGS
-2970 DPGADVVGGAVG
+2970 DPGADVVGGAAG
-2982 TATPVVCV
+2982 TATPVACV
-2990 PGQRPC
+2990 HGQRPC
-2996 KDPHTVS
+2996 NDPHTVS

>member
-1 MTRAASTPAQRLLRR
+1 MTRAASTPAQRLLHR

-24 VSAICAGGAASSQ
+24 VSVLCAGDATSSQ
-37 VLSGIA
+37 VLSGST
-43 NVVSQSHS
+43 NVVDQSHS
-51 GEIGAAGAHVSN
+51 SEIGAAGAVVHN
-63 SNSTTLN
+63 SVPTTLN

-88 SQNTAVF
+88 SQTTAIF

-111 RDIAT
+111 RDIGT
-116 AGSPAVPVQSVING
+116 AGSPAVPVPSVING
-130 TINSDPNVSVFI
+130 TINSDSNVSVFI

-174 SPVTGYAFAG
+174 APVTGYAFAG

-189 VTVSPGANLN
+189 VTVSPGAKLN

-210 LVGEDI
+210 LIGEDI

-255 VAGAK
+255 VVGAK

-272 VFAAASQTGIT
+272 VFAAASQAEIT
-283 NVLLDVEAVVTA
+283 NVLLDVEATVTA
-295 TTAVAT
+295 TTALAT
-301 DRGIVLVAGPNSEA
+301 DHGIVLVAGANSEA
-315 NPLVTVAATETGAVT
+315 NPVVTVAATETGAVT
-330 TLLGSALTVTGTQ
+330 MTLGSALAATGTQ

-372 VRVHAA
+372 ARVHAA

-399 GGGITLVSLAGVAGS
+399 GGGITLASLAGAAGS
-414 SASGKTLALGNVGS
+414 SASGKSLALGNVGS

-450 STVEITAAAGLQ
+450 STVQINAAAVLQ

-479 AAATGRTALTSTGD
+479 AAAAGRTALTSTGD
-493 IGLTLS
+493 IGLLLS

-509 AGTATVQAASVD
+509 AGTATVQAASID
-521 ATSLTGGT
+521 ATGII
-529 ALSATGGA
+529 A
-537 LTIGS
+537 
-542 AGSANGSVQ
+542 
-551 LVATSGTLAV
+551 
-561 DSAAAKTTVAIK
+561 
-573 SSGSAQVGSARG
+573 
-585 SDITLTATSLAGTA
+585 
-599 GGRANFAATAGLDLT
+599 
-614 ITNAASLG
+614 
-622 TITAVDHA
+622 
-630 TITAGSADA
+630 
-639 SSLVVSGGLL
+639 SGGQL
-649 TATATAGDLVLGT
+649 TATATAGNLVIGT
-662 GTGMTGATLR
+662 GTGTTGATLR

-677 LTATQLGGG
+677 ITATQLGGG

-696 LDIGSIVNGGL
+696 LAIGTIVNGGL
-707 TLTSTLTTLKLGGG
+707 KLTSTLTTLKLDGGN
-721 SAGPA
+721 AGPA

-737 GTLAVTGS
+737 DTLAVTGG

-756 GTVTATGALTLDT
+756 GTVTATGALSLNT
-769 PGAVTA
+769 PGAVVA

-787 GSSVYIGSIGSVS
+787 GSSVNIGSIGSVS
-800 GLADVSTTAGL
+800 GLADVSTTEAGL
-811 LTIGGGFVQ
+811 LTIGGGNVQ
-820 TANLVSTGDLAIT
+820 AANLISTGDLAIT
-833 GTLSG
+833 GTMSG
-838 TGAMALNAQGKLT
+838 TGAMALSAKGKLT
-851 GGTVSSTGSTL
+851 GGTVSSTGGSL
-862 QASATGALSADSLFG
+862 QASATGAISADSLSG

-885 STVTLRSVGTTS
+885 STITLGNAGTTLGDAALTGIS
-897 GNALLTAT
+897 GPVV
-905 SGAAIVTG
+905 VTG
-913 GVTVGGD
+913 AVTVGGD
-920 YRISATDVTLG
+920 YRITATEVTLG
-931 DGTPVLQTASG
+931 NGTPVLQTASG
-942 VIDIVASTGAITGLG
+942 VIDIVASTGAITGHS

-982 FAASSLLQGGPAQ
+982 FAASSLLQGGPVQ
-995 QSGVGVRLGAGLP
+995 QSGVGVRVGAGLP

-1028 IGALNNVGPITL
+1028 IGALNNVGAITL
-1040 GGPVMVTQSLAIGST
+1040 GGPVSVTQSLAIGST
-1055 TGLITT
+1055 TDMITT
-1061 AAISVTG
+1061 AAVSVTG
-1068 TGQTLSI
+1068 AAQTLSI
-1075 MSGIG
+1075 NSGIG
-1080 TDIVSTGPLS
+1080 TDIVSTALLS
-1090 ATAAVTLNGDR
+1090 ATAAVTLNGDGK
-1101 DVTVADVTSSGANVT
+1101 VTVADVTSSGANVT
-1116 AIALGTVTAGT
+1116 AITLGTFTSGT
-1127 ITAASAVAVIAGSAT
+1127 ISAGSAVAVTAGSAT

-1162 AANASVSTFNIGTD
+1162 AANVSVGTVNIGTD

-1184 PLTLGSGSAGNS
+1184 PLTLGSGSAGHS
-1196 VTLTTLGAGGT
+1196 TTLTTLGAGGT

-1215 VGTAAGSSGAAMLN
+1215 VGTAAGSSGAAVLN

-1241 LTGNVTVT
+1241 LTGDVTVT

-1254 TGLANG
+1254 TGLATG
-1260 GGFDGAVLSAP
+1260 GGFDGAVTSAP
-1271 ATGHDVSVNAGGLV
+1271 ANGHDVSVNAGGLV

-1300 SGVGPNG
+1300 SGVELDGG
-1307 SAVASGAVAAGRNYT
+1307 AVVSGAVIAGRNYA
-1322 VTGSVVTLGSGAAIT
+1322 VTGSAVTLGSGSAVA
-1337 QQAGGTVTIVST
+1337 QQAGGSVTIVST
-1349 AGEIVGRSQLT
+1349 AGDILGLSQLT

-1367 LGGRDLILRST
+1367 LGGRDLILRSA
-1378 GAILFSGTALSG
+1378 GAISFVGTALSG
-1390 GPVRTSSVRLAA
+1390 GPARTSSVRIGAA
-1402 APGATIALGTVDALQ
+1402 LGATIALGKVDALQ

-1434 AVSADR
+1434 AISADR
-1440 ITVLDDLIIGS
+1440 ITVADDLVIGS

-1457 ASVTLNAATSLTGAI
+1457 ASVTLNAATSLNGAI
-1472 RLASTG
+1472 RLAATG

-1488 QFASAANLTAAISI
+1488 LFASAVNLTAATSI
-1502 TTRSSS
+1502 KTRSSS
-1508 AELGLVTAGGF
+1508 AEIELATAGSF
-1519 VDVQTSGNLDLE
+1519 VDVQTGGNLDLD
-1531 TSSAGTT
+1531 TSSAGATT
-1538 TGLAAGGDI
+1538 VLTAGGDI

-1570 NGPATFGRAQLTS
+1570 TGPAIFGRTQLTS
-1583 TAGGVA
+1583 TGGA
-1589 VSANGV
+1589 VTVTVSGV

-1605 AVQAATGTAIT
+1605 AVQAATATAIT

-1639 PANLVSLTLG
+1639 SANLVSLTLG
-1649 TATAGGDITLASAAG
+1649 TATAGGDIKLISAAG

-1669 AVANGSVVV
+1669 AAANGGIVV
-1678 DSATSSGGNVTLVAA
+1678 DSVTSSDGSVTLAAA

-1698 SAAAGTSLTAAKTI
+1698 SAAGGTSLTAANMI
-1712 AVTAGQL
+1712 AVSAGQL
-1719 VQIATATAGNA
+1719 VQIATATAGGA
-1730 IGISAGDSVTAGHD
+1730 IGISASDSVTAGHD
-1744 GRIELGSATATGG
+1744 GRIEIGSATATGG

-1763 YNVGVTGLAGIA
+1763 YSAGTTGLAGIA
-1775 VGSATSGTD
+1775 VGSATSGTG
-1784 ATLTTTGTRGD
+1784 AMLTTTGTRGD
-1795 IGAGSLTAG
+1795 IGVGSLTAG
-1804 TQTGAPAAMTIS
+1804 TQPGAPVAMTIS
-1816 AVGNARLGSLTN
+1816 AVGSARLGSLAN

-1862 SATTGLH
+1862 SATTGLQ
-1869 ITASGL
+1869 IIASGL

-1886 LTATAALLDVDQ
+1886 LTATASRFDVDQ
-1898 ATATTGALAL
+1898 ATATKGALAL
-1908 TATGTSLRLGIGS
+1908 TATGTGLRLGIGS
-1921 AGGAA
+1921 AGGVA
-1926 TLSAGGLLTATRIS
+1926 TLSAGGLLTATQIS

-1960 TITSVSTAATR
+1960 TITSVSSSATR
-1971 LTTANATGAITATA
+1971 LTTANATGAITVTA
-1985 GSDFDFTGG
+1985 GSDFDFTGV

-2004 NVVINAAGAVTGTT
+2004 NVTIIAGGAVTGTT
-2018 LSAGQAITVKS
+2018 LRAGQAITVKG
-2029 QSLNI
+2029 QSLNLA
-2034 GSATAGTTLT
+2034 SATAGTTLT
-2044 TTTTGYSQFGSA
+2044 TS
-2056 SAGGAV
+2056 
-2062 LVTADSLDFGSIAST
+2062 
-2077 AGDTTLTVAGGI
+2077 
-2089 TGTTLLAA
+2089 
-2097 KRLSVTAASLNLDTA
+2097 A
-2112 TAGATLTSATTAA
+2112 TAGISVTTA
-2125 TSVNTVLAGGD
+2125 LAGSD

-2143 TLGFGTVTSTGGSAT
+2143 TLGFGAVTSTGGSAT
-2158 LTVGSTLTG
+2158 MTAGSALIG
-2167 TTVSAAQA
+2167 TTLSAGQA
-2175 IGINAGS
+2175 ITVTAGS
-2182 VQLGKA
+2182 VQLGTA
-2188 IAGTALGIQTNAD
+2188 VAGTALGIQTNTD
-2201 LVLTSASAGG
+2201 LVLTSAIAGG

-2224 SVTGGG
+2224 SATGEG
-2230 TVALLSGGDITGL
+2230 TVSLLSGGDITGL
-2243 AGDAGFGR
+2243 GGEAGFGR

-2267 LVMLG
+2267 VPAASGLVMLG
-2272 AVQAATGV
+2272 AVRAATSV

-2291 AAVSA
+2291 SSS
-2296 GGITM
+2296 GGTTTM
-2301 HALELSPATLVALT
+2301 QARELSPATLVALT

-2327 AAAAG
+2327 ATAAG

-2354 RIDVS
+2354 KIDVS
-2359 APGAVIAGALSAET
+2359 APGAVTAGPLSAAT
-2373 SIRGSGG
+2373 SIRGSGA
-2380 SLALASLNAGTT
+2380 SLALASLTAGTT
-2392 IDLTSSTGGITL
+2392 IDLISSIGGIIL
-2404 TSATASNDIT
+2404 TSAKAPNDIM

-2444 TLSAAKTVSVNAA
+2444 TLSAAKSVSVNAA

-2467 GALSLTATSGNARLG
+2467 GALLLTATLGDARLG
-2482 TATAGGSMIVTASGN
+2482 PATAGGSMTVTASGN
-2497 TALIGA
+2497 TALTGA
-2503 VTDGGDLTVAGAS
+2503 VTDGGDLTVTGAS
-2516 VDLAATATV
+2516 VDLAATGTV

-2532 VTVTAATGTIT
+2532 VTVTAATGAIT

-2581 GGTAAAGA
+2581 GGTVAAGA
-2589 DVGIAA
+2589 DAGIAA
-2595 TGLVQLG
+2595 TGIVQLG
-2602 RVDAAGHAIT
+2602 RVNAAGHAIT

-2627 QITLANSGSG
+2627 QITLTNSGSG

-2646 ANAGEFAAVTNA
+2646 ANAGEFDAPSNA

-2663 SAEVARL
+2663 SAAVTRL
-2670 SAPVLIV
+2670 SAPVVIV

-2683 VVVGDL
+2683 VVVGNL
-2689 PIGAATGA
+2689 TIGAATGA

-2709 MLGRVAAAGSAAGRT
+2709 VLGQVAAAGSAAGRT
-2724 LSFGG
+2724 LSLGG

-2743 TTPAAGGRLIAA
+2743 TTPAAGGRLIAP

-2780 APGSATALSTSEVA
+2780 APGSATALTVSEVA
-2794 SRYVSQPNSAL
+2794 SAYVSQPNSAL

-2813 PVYSDPLIIGATT
+2813 LVYSDPIFIGATT

-2835 LFQNTGQPGFPA
+2835 LFQNTGQPGFSA
-2847 GITVGAPGGS
+2847 GVTVGVTGGA

-2962 LFSDVVGS
+2962 LFSDIVGS
-2970 DPGADVVGGAVG
+2970 DPGADVVGGAAG
-2982 TATPVVCV
+2982 TATPVACV
-2990 PGQRPC
+2990 HGQRPC
-2996 KDPHTVS
+2996 NDPHTVS

>member
-1 MTRAASTPAQRLLRR
+1 MTRAASTPAQRLLHR

-24 VSAICAGGAASSQ
+24 VSVLCAGDATSSQ
-37 VLSGIA
+37 VLSGST
-43 NVVSQSHS
+43 NVVDQSHS
-51 GEIGAAGAHVSN
+51 SEIGAAGAVVHN
-63 SNSTTLN
+63 SVPTTLN

-88 SQNTAVF
+88 SQTTAIF

-111 RDIAT
+111 RDIGT
-116 AGSPAVPVQSVING
+116 AGSPAVPVPSVING
-130 TINSDPNVSVFI
+130 TINSDSNVSVFI

-174 SPVTGYAFAG
+174 APVTGYAFAG

-189 VTVSPGANLN
+189 VTVSPGAKLN

-210 LVGEDI
+210 LIGEDI

-255 VAGAK
+255 VVGAK

-272 VFAAASQTGIT
+272 VFAAASQAEIT
-283 NVLLDVEAVVTA
+283 NVLLDVEATVTA
-295 TTAVAT
+295 TTALAT
-301 DRGIVLVAGPNSEA
+301 DHGIVLVAGANSEA
-315 NPLVTVAATETGAVT
+315 NPVVTVAATETGAVT
-330 TLLGSALTVTGTQ
+330 MTLGSALAATGTQ

-372 VRVHAA
+372 ARVHAA

-399 GGGITLVSLAGVAGS
+399 GGGITLASLAGAAGS
-414 SASGKTLALGNVGS
+414 SASGKSLALGNVGS

-450 STVEITAAAGLQ
+450 STVQINAAAVLQ

-479 AAATGRTALTSTGD
+479 AAAAGRTALTSTGD
-493 IGLTLS
+493 IGLLLS

-509 AGTATVQAASVD
+509 AGTATVQAASID
-521 ATSLTGGT
+521 ATGII
-529 ALSATGGA
+529 A
-537 LTIGS
+537 
-542 AGSANGSVQ
+542 
-551 LVATSGTLAV
+551 
-561 DSAAAKTTVAIK
+561 
-573 SSGSAQVGSARG
+573 
-585 SDITLTATSLAGTA
+585 
-599 GGRANFAATAGLDLT
+599 
-614 ITNAASLG
+614 
-622 TITAVDHA
+622 
-630 TITAGSADA
+630 
-639 SSLVVSGGLL
+639 SGGQL
-649 TATATAGDLVLGT
+649 TATATAGNLVIGT
-662 GTGMTGATLR
+662 GTGTTGATLR

-677 LTATQLGGG
+677 ITATQLGGG
-686 TGTIDAKAQS
+686 IGTIDAKAQS
-696 LDIGSIVNGGL
+696 LAIGTIVNGGL
-707 TLTSTLTTLKLGGG
+707 KLTSTLTTLKLDGGN
-721 SAGPA
+721 AGPA

-737 GTLAVTGS
+737 DTLAVTGG

-756 GTVTATGALTLDT
+756 GTVTATGALSLNT
-769 PGAVTA
+769 PGAVVA

-787 GSSVYIGSIGSVS
+787 GSSVNIGSIGSVS
-800 GLADVSTTAGL
+800 GLADVSTTEAGL
-811 LTIGGGFVQ
+811 LTIGGGNVQ
-820 TANLVSTGDLAIT
+820 AANLISTGDLAIT
-833 GTLSG
+833 GTMSG
-838 TGAMALNAQGKLT
+838 TGAMALSAQGKLT
-851 GGTVSSTGSTL
+851 GGTVSSTGGSL
-862 QASATGALSADSLFG
+862 QASATGAISADSLSG

-885 STVTLRSVGTTS
+885 STITLGNAGTTLGDAALTGIS
-897 GNALLTAT
+897 GPVV
-905 SGAAIVTG
+905 VTG
-913 GVTVGGD
+913 AVTVGGD
-920 YRISATDVTLG
+920 YRITATEVTLG
-931 DGTPVLQTASG
+931 NGTPVLQTASG
-942 VIDIVASTGAITGLG
+942 VIDIVASTGAITGHS

-982 FAASSLLQGGPAQ
+982 FAASSLLQGGPVQ
-995 QSGVGVRLGAGLP
+995 QSGVGVRVGAGLP

-1028 IGALNNVGPITL
+1028 IGALNNVGAITL
-1040 GGPVMVTQSLAIGST
+1040 GGPVSVTQSLAIGST
-1055 TGLITT
+1055 TDMITT
-1061 AAISVTG
+1061 AAVSVTG
-1068 TGQTLSI
+1068 AAQTLSI
-1075 MSGIG
+1075 NSGIG
-1080 TDIVSTGPLS
+1080 TDIVSTALLS
-1090 ATAAVTLNGDR
+1090 ATAAVTLNGDGK
-1101 DVTVADVTSSGANVT
+1101 VTVADVTSSGANVT
-1116 AIALGTVTAGT
+1116 AITLGTFTSGT
-1127 ITAASAVAVIAGSAT
+1127 ISAGSAVAVTAGSAT

-1162 AANASVSTFNIGTD
+1162 AANVSVGTVNIGTD

-1184 PLTLGSGSAGNS
+1184 PLTLGSGSAGHS
-1196 VTLTTLGAGGT
+1196 TTLTTLGAGGT

-1215 VGTAAGSSGAAMLN
+1215 VGTAAGSSGAAVLN

-1241 LTGNVTVT
+1241 LTGDVTVT

-1254 TGLANG
+1254 TGLATG
-1260 GGFDGAVLSAP
+1260 GGFDGAVTSAP
-1271 ATGHDVSVNAGGLV
+1271 ANGHDVSVNAGGLV

-1300 SGVGPNG
+1300 SGVELDGG
-1307 SAVASGAVAAGRNYT
+1307 AVVSGAVIAGRNYA
-1322 VTGSVVTLGSGAAIT
+1322 VTGSAVTLGSGSAVA
-1337 QQAGGTVTIVST
+1337 QQAGGSVTIVST
-1349 AGEIVGRSQLT
+1349 AGDILGLSQLT

-1367 LGGRDLILRST
+1367 LGGRDLILRSA
-1378 GAILFSGTALSG
+1378 GAISFVGTALSG
-1390 GPVRTSSVRLAA
+1390 GPARTSSVRIGAA
-1402 APGATIALGTVDALQ
+1402 LGATIALGKVDALQ

-1434 AVSADR
+1434 AISADR
-1440 ITVLDDLIIGS
+1440 ITVADDLVIGS

-1457 ASVTLNAATSLTGAI
+1457 ASVTLNAATSLNGAI
-1472 RLASTG
+1472 RLAATG

-1488 QFASAANLTAAISI
+1488 LFASAVNLTAATSI
-1502 TTRSSS
+1502 KTRSSS
-1508 AELGLVTAGGF
+1508 AEIELATAGSF
-1519 VDVQTSGNLDLE
+1519 VDVQTGGNLDLD
-1531 TSSAGTT
+1531 TSSAGATT
-1538 TGLAAGGDI
+1538 VLTAGGDI

-1570 NGPATFGRAQLTS
+1570 TGPAIFGRTQLTS
-1583 TAGGVA
+1583 TGGA
-1589 VSANGV
+1589 VTVTVSGV

-1605 AVQAATGTAIT
+1605 AVQAATATAIT

-1639 PANLVSLTLG
+1639 SANLVSLTLG
-1649 TATAGGDITLASAAG
+1649 TATAGGDIKLISAAG

-1669 AVANGSVVV
+1669 AAANGGIVV
-1678 DSATSSGGNVTLVAA
+1678 DSVTSSDGSVTLAAA

-1698 SAAAGTSLTAAKTI
+1698 SAAGGTSLTAANMI
-1712 AVTAGQL
+1712 AVSAGQL
-1719 VQIATATAGNA
+1719 VQIATATAGGA
-1730 IGISAGDSVTAGHD
+1730 IGISASDSVTAGHD
-1744 GRIELGSATATGG
+1744 GRIEIGSATATGG

-1763 YNVGVTGLAGIA
+1763 YSAGTTGLAGIA
-1775 VGSATSGTD
+1775 VGSATSGTG
-1784 ATLTTTGTRGD
+1784 AMLTTTGTRGD
-1795 IGAGSLTAG
+1795 IGVGSLTAG
-1804 TQTGAPAAMTIS
+1804 TQPGAPVAMTIS
-1816 AVGNARLGSLTN
+1816 AVGSARLGSLAN

-1862 SATTGLH
+1862 SATTGLQ
-1869 ITASGL
+1869 IIASGL

-1886 LTATAALLDVDQ
+1886 LTATASRFDVDQ
-1898 ATATTGALAL
+1898 ATATKGALAL
-1908 TATGTSLRLGIGS
+1908 TATGTGLRLGIGS
-1921 AGGAA
+1921 AGGVA
-1926 TLSAGGLLTATRIS
+1926 TLSAGGLLTATQIS

-1960 TITSVSTAATR
+1960 TITSVSSSATR
-1971 LTTANATGAITATA
+1971 LTTANATGAITVTA
-1985 GSDFDFTGG
+1985 GSDFDFTGV

-2004 NVVINAAGAVTGTT
+2004 NVTIIAGGAVTGTT
-2018 LSAGQAITVKS
+2018 LRAGQAITVKG
-2029 QSLNI
+2029 QSLNLA
-2034 GSATAGTTLT
+2034 SATAGTTLT
-2044 TTTTGYSQFGSA
+2044 TS
-2056 SAGGAV
+2056 
-2062 LVTADSLDFGSIAST
+2062 
-2077 AGDTTLTVAGGI
+2077 
-2089 TGTTLLAA
+2089 
-2097 KRLSVTAASLNLDTA
+2097 A
-2112 TAGATLTSATTAA
+2112 TAGISVTTA
-2125 TSVNTVLAGGD
+2125 LAGSD

-2143 TLGFGTVTSTGGSAT
+2143 TLGFGAVTSTGGSAT
-2158 LTVGSTLTG
+2158 MTAGSALIG
-2167 TTVSAAQA
+2167 TTLSAGQA
-2175 IGINAGS
+2175 ITVTAGS
-2182 VQLGKA
+2182 VQLGTA
-2188 IAGTALGIQTNAD
+2188 VAGTALGIQTNTD
-2201 LVLTSASAGG
+2201 LVLTNAIAGG

-2224 SVTGGG
+2224 SATGEG
-2230 TVALLSGGDITGL
+2230 TVSLLSGGDITGL
-2243 AGDAGFGR
+2243 GGEAGFGR

-2267 LVMLG
+2267 VPAASGLVMLG
-2272 AVQAATGV
+2272 AVRAATSV

-2291 AAVSA
+2291 SSS
-2296 GGITM
+2296 GGTTTM
-2301 HALELSPATLVALT
+2301 QARELSPATLVALT

-2327 AAAAG
+2327 ATAAG

-2354 RIDVS
+2354 KIDVS
-2359 APGAVIAGALSAET
+2359 APGAVTAGPLSAAT
-2373 SIRGSGG
+2373 SIRGSGA
-2380 SLALASLNAGTT
+2380 SLALASLTAGTT
-2392 IDLTSSTGGITL
+2392 IDLISSIGGIIL
-2404 TSATASNDIT
+2404 TSAKAPNDIM

-2444 TLSAAKTVSVNAA
+2444 TLSAAKSVSVNAA

-2467 GALSLTATSGNARLG
+2467 GALLLTATLGDARLG
-2482 TATAGGSMIVTASGN
+2482 PATAGGSMTVTASGN
-2497 TALIGA
+2497 TALTGA
-2503 VTDGGDLTVAGAS
+2503 VTDGGDLTVTGAS
-2516 VDLAATATV
+2516 VDLAATGTV

-2532 VTVTAATGTIT
+2532 VTVTAATGAIT

-2581 GGTAAAGA
+2581 GGTVAAGA
-2589 DVGIAA
+2589 DAGIAA
-2595 TGLVQLG
+2595 TGIVQLG
-2602 RVDAAGHAIT
+2602 RVNAAGHAIT

-2627 QITLANSGSG
+2627 QITLTNSGSG

-2646 ANAGEFAAVTNA
+2646 ANAGEFDAPSNA

-2663 SAEVARL
+2663 SAAVTRL
-2670 SAPVLIV
+2670 SAPVVIV

-2683 VVVGDL
+2683 VVVGNL
-2689 PIGAATGA
+2689 TIGAATGA

-2709 MLGRVAAAGSAAGRT
+2709 VLGQVAAAGSAAGRT
-2724 LSFGG
+2724 LSLGG

-2743 TTPAAGGRLIAA
+2743 TTPAAGGRLIAP

-2780 APGSATALSTSEVA
+2780 APGSATALTVSEVA
-2794 SRYVSQPNSAL
+2794 SAYVSQPNSAL

-2813 PVYSDPLIIGATT
+2813 LVYSDPIFIGATT

-2835 LFQNTGQPGFPA
+2835 LFQNTGQPGFSA
-2847 GITVGAPGGS
+2847 GVTVGVTGGA

-2962 LFSDVVGS
+2962 LFSDIVGS
-2970 DPGADVVGGAVG
+2970 DPGADVVGGAAG
-2982 TATPVVCV
+2982 TATPVACV
-2990 PGQRPC
+2990 HGQRPC
-2996 KDPHTVS
+2996 NDPHTVS

>member
-1 MTRAASTPAQRLLRR
+1 MTRAASTPAQRLLHR

-24 VSAICAGGAASSQ
+24 VSVLCAGDATSSQ
-37 VLSGIA
+37 VLSGST
-43 NVVSQSHS
+43 NVVDQSHS
-51 GEIGAAGAHVSN
+51 SEIGAAGAVVHN
-63 SNSTTLN
+63 SVPTTLN

-88 SQNTAVF
+88 SQTTAIF

-111 RDIAT
+111 RDIGT
-116 AGSPAVPVQSVING
+116 AGSPAVPVPSVING
-130 TINSDPNVSVFI
+130 TINSDSNVSVFI

-174 SPVTGYAFAG
+174 APVTGYAFAG

-189 VTVSPGANLN
+189 VTVSPGAKLN

-210 LVGEDI
+210 LIGEDI

-255 VAGAK
+255 VVGAK

-272 VFAAASQTGIT
+272 VFAAASQAEIT
-283 NVLLDVEAVVTA
+283 NVLLDVEATVTA
-295 TTAVAT
+295 TTALAT
-301 DRGIVLVAGPNSEA
+301 DHGIVLVAGANSEA
-315 NPLVTVAATETGAVT
+315 NPVVTVAATETGAVT
-330 TLLGSALTVTGTQ
+330 MTLGSALAATGTQ

-372 VRVHAA
+372 ARVHAA

-399 GGGITLVSLAGVAGS
+399 GGGITLASLAGAAGS
-414 SASGKTLALGNVGS
+414 SASGKSLALGNVGS

-450 STVEITAAAGLQ
+450 STVQINAAAVLQ

-479 AAATGRTALTSTGD
+479 AAAAGRTALTSTGD
-493 IGLTLS
+493 IGLLLS

-509 AGTATVQAASVD
+509 AGTATVQAASID
-521 ATSLTGGT
+521 ATGII
-529 ALSATGGA
+529 A
-537 LTIGS
+537 
-542 AGSANGSVQ
+542 
-551 LVATSGTLAV
+551 
-561 DSAAAKTTVAIK
+561 
-573 SSGSAQVGSARG
+573 
-585 SDITLTATSLAGTA
+585 
-599 GGRANFAATAGLDLT
+599 
-614 ITNAASLG
+614 
-622 TITAVDHA
+622 
-630 TITAGSADA
+630 
-639 SSLVVSGGLL
+639 SGGQL
-649 TATATAGDLVLGT
+649 TATATAGNLVIGT
-662 GTGMTGATLR
+662 GTGTTGATLR

-677 LTATQLGGG
+677 ITATQLGGG

-696 LDIGSIVNGGL
+696 LAIGTIVNGGL
-707 TLTSTLTTLKLGGG
+707 KLTSTLTTLKLDGGN
-721 SAGPA
+721 AGPA

-737 GTLAVTGS
+737 DTLAVTGG

-756 GTVTATGALTLDT
+756 GTVTATGALSLNT
-769 PGAVTA
+769 PGAVVA

-787 GSSVYIGSIGSVS
+787 GSSVNIGSIGSVS
-800 GLADVSTTAGL
+800 GLADVSTTEAGL
-811 LTIGGGFVQ
+811 LTIGGGNVQ
-820 TANLVSTGDLAIT
+820 AANLVSTGDLAIT
-833 GTLSG
+833 GTMSG
-838 TGAMALNAQGKLT
+838 TGAMALSAQGKLT
-851 GGTVSSTGSTL
+851 GGTVSSTGGSL
-862 QASATGALSADSLFG
+862 QASATGAISADSLSG

-885 STVTLRSVGTTS
+885 STITLGNAGTTLGDAALTGIS
-897 GNALLTAT
+897 GPVV
-905 SGAAIVTG
+905 VTG
-913 GVTVGGD
+913 AVTVGGD
-920 YRISATDVTLG
+920 YRITATEVTLG
-931 DGTPVLQTASG
+931 NGTPVLQTASG
-942 VIDIVASTGAITGLG
+942 VIDIVASTGAITGHS

-982 FAASSLLQGGPAQ
+982 FAASSLLQGGPVQ
-995 QSGVGVRLGAGLP
+995 QSGVGVRVGAGLP

-1028 IGALNNVGPITL
+1028 IGALNNVGAITL
-1040 GGPVMVTQSLAIGST
+1040 GGPVSVTQSLAIGST
-1055 TGLITT
+1055 TDMITT
-1061 AAISVTG
+1061 AAVSVTG
-1068 TGQTLSI
+1068 AAQTLSI
-1075 MSGIG
+1075 NSGIG
-1080 TDIVSTGPLS
+1080 TDIVSTALLS
-1090 ATAAVTLNGDR
+1090 ATAAVTLNGDGK
-1101 DVTVADVTSSGANVT
+1101 VTVADVTSSGANVT
-1116 AIALGTVTAGT
+1116 AITLGTFTSGT
-1127 ITAASAVAVIAGSAT
+1127 ISAGSAVAVTAGSAT
-1142 IAGLV
+1142 SAGLV

-1162 AANASVSTFNIGTD
+1162 AANVSVGTVNIGTD

-1184 PLTLGSGSAGNS
+1184 PLTLGSGSAGHS
-1196 VTLTTLGAGGT
+1196 TTLTTLGAGGT

-1215 VGTAAGSSGAAMLN
+1215 VGTAAGSSGAAVLN

-1241 LTGNVTVT
+1241 LTGDVTVT

-1254 TGLANG
+1254 TGLATG
-1260 GGFDGAVLSAP
+1260 GGFDGAVTSAP
-1271 ATGHDVSVNAGGLV
+1271 ANGHDVSVNAGGLV

-1300 SGVGPNG
+1300 SGVELDGG
-1307 SAVASGAVAAGRNYT
+1307 AVVSGAVIAGRNYA
-1322 VTGSVVTLGSGAAIT
+1322 VTGSAVTLGSGSAVA
-1337 QQAGGTVTIVST
+1337 QQAGGSVTIVST
-1349 AGEIVGRSQLT
+1349 AGDILGLSQLT

-1367 LGGRDLILRST
+1367 LGGRDLILRSA
-1378 GAILFSGTALSG
+1378 GAISFVGTALSG
-1390 GPVRTSSVRLAA
+1390 GPARTSSVRIGAA
-1402 APGATIALGTVDALQ
+1402 LGATIALGKVDALQ

-1429 LDSSG
+1429 LDNSG
-1434 AVSADR
+1434 AISADR
-1440 ITVLDDLIIGS
+1440 ITVADDLVIGS

-1457 ASVTLNAATSLTGAI
+1457 ASVTLNAATSLNGAI
-1472 RLASTG
+1472 RLAATG

-1488 QFASAANLTAAISI
+1488 LFASAVNLTAATSI
-1502 TTRSSS
+1502 KTRSSS
-1508 AELGLVTAGGF
+1508 AEIELATAGSF
-1519 VDVQTSGNLDLE
+1519 VDVQTGGNLDLD
-1531 TSSAGTT
+1531 TSSAGATT
-1538 TGLAAGGDI
+1538 VLTAGGDI

-1570 NGPATFGRAQLTS
+1570 TGPAIFGRTQLTS
-1583 TAGGVA
+1583 TGGA
-1589 VSANGV
+1589 VTVTVSGV

-1605 AVQAATGTAIT
+1605 AVQAATATAIT

-1639 PANLVSLTLG
+1639 SANLVSLTLG
-1649 TATAGGDITLASAAG
+1649 TATAGGDIKLISAAG

-1669 AVANGSVVV
+1669 AAANGGIVV
-1678 DSATSSGGNVTLVAA
+1678 DSVTSSDGSVTLAAA

-1698 SAAAGTSLTAAKTI
+1698 SAAGGTSLTAANMI
-1712 AVTAGQL
+1712 AVSAGQL
-1719 VQIATATAGNA
+1719 VQIATATAGGA
-1730 IGISAGDSVTAGHD
+1730 IGISASDSVTAGHD
-1744 GRIELGSATATGG
+1744 GRIEIGSATATGG

-1763 YNVGVTGLAGIA
+1763 YSAGTTGLAGIA
-1775 VGSATSGTD
+1775 VGSATSGTG
-1784 ATLTTTGTRGD
+1784 AMLTTTGTRGD
-1795 IGAGSLTAG
+1795 IGVGSLTAG
-1804 TQTGAPAAMTIS
+1804 TQPGAPVAMTIS
-1816 AVGNARLGSLTN
+1816 AVGSARLGSLAN

-1862 SATTGLH
+1862 SATTGLQ
-1869 ITASGL
+1869 IIASGL

-1886 LTATAALLDVDQ
+1886 LTATASRFDVDQ
-1898 ATATTGALAL
+1898 ATATKGALAL
-1908 TATGTSLRLGIGS
+1908 TATGTGLRLGIGS
-1921 AGGAA
+1921 AGGVA
-1926 TLSAGGLLTATRIS
+1926 TLSAGGLLTATQIS

-1960 TITSVSTAATR
+1960 TITSVSSSATR
-1971 LTTANATGAITATA
+1971 LTTANATGAITVTA
-1985 GSDFDFTGG
+1985 GSDFDFTGV

-2004 NVVINAAGAVTGTT
+2004 NVTIIAGGAVTGTT
-2018 LSAGQAITVKS
+2018 LRAGQAITVKG
-2029 QSLNI
+2029 QSLNLA
-2034 GSATAGTTLT
+2034 SATAGTTLT
-2044 TTTTGYSQFGSA
+2044 TS
-2056 SAGGAV
+2056 
-2062 LVTADSLDFGSIAST
+2062 
-2077 AGDTTLTVAGGI
+2077 
-2089 TGTTLLAA
+2089 
-2097 KRLSVTAASLNLDTA
+2097 A
-2112 TAGATLTSATTAA
+2112 TAGISVTTA
-2125 TSVNTVLAGGD
+2125 LAGSD

-2143 TLGFGTVTSTGGSAT
+2143 TLGFGAVTSTGGSAT
-2158 LTVGSTLTG
+2158 MTAGSALIG
-2167 TTVSAAQA
+2167 TTLSAGQA
-2175 IGINAGS
+2175 ITVTAGS
-2182 VQLGKA
+2182 VQLGTA
-2188 IAGTALGIQTNAD
+2188 VAGTALGIQTNTD
-2201 LVLTSASAGG
+2201 LVLTNAIAGG

-2224 SVTGGG
+2224 SATGEG
-2230 TVALLSGGDITGL
+2230 TVSLLSGGDITGL
-2243 AGDAGFGR
+2243 GGEAGFGR

-2267 LVMLG
+2267 VPAASGLVMLG
-2272 AVQAATGV
+2272 AVRAATSV

-2291 AAVSA
+2291 SSS
-2296 GGITM
+2296 GGTTTM
-2301 HALELSPATLVALT
+2301 QARELSPATLVALT

-2327 AAAAG
+2327 ATAAG

-2354 RIDVS
+2354 KIDVS
-2359 APGAVIAGALSAET
+2359 APGAVTAGPLSAAT
-2373 SIRGSGG
+2373 SIRGSGA
-2380 SLALASLNAGTT
+2380 SLALASLTAGTT
-2392 IDLTSSTGGITL
+2392 IDLISSIGGITL
-2404 TSATASNDIT
+2404 TSAKAPNDIM

-2444 TLSAAKTVSVNAA
+2444 TLSAAKSVSVNAA

-2467 GALSLTATSGNARLG
+2467 GALLLTATLGDARLG
-2482 TATAGGSMIVTASGN
+2482 PATAGGSMTVTASGN
-2497 TALIGA
+2497 TALTGA
-2503 VTDGGDLTVAGAS
+2503 VTDGGDLTVTGAS
-2516 VDLAATATV
+2516 VDLAATGTV

-2532 VTVTAATGTIT
+2532 VTVTAATGAIT

-2581 GGTAAAGA
+2581 GGTVAAGA
-2589 DVGIAA
+2589 DAGIAA
-2595 TGLVQLG
+2595 TGIVQLG
-2602 RVDAAGHAIT
+2602 RVNAAGHAIT

-2627 QITLANSGSG
+2627 QITLTNSGSG

-2646 ANAGEFAAVTNA
+2646 ANAGEFDAPSNA

-2663 SAEVARL
+2663 SAAVTRL
-2670 SAPVLIV
+2670 SAPVVIV

-2683 VVVGDL
+2683 VVVGNL
-2689 PIGAATGA
+2689 TIGAATGA

-2709 MLGRVAAAGSAAGRT
+2709 VLGQVAAAGSAAGRT
-2724 LSFGG
+2724 LSLGG

-2743 TTPAAGGRLIAA
+2743 TTPAAGGRLIAP

-2780 APGSATALSTSEVA
+2780 APGSATALTVSEVA
-2794 SRYVSQPNSAL
+2794 SAYVSQPNSAL

-2813 PVYSDPLIIGATT
+2813 LVYSDPIFIGATT

-2835 LFQNTGQPGFPA
+2835 LFQNTGQPGFSA
-2847 GITVGAPGGS
+2847 GVTVGVTGGA

-2962 LFSDVVGS
+2962 LFSDIVGS
-2970 DPGADVVGGAVG
+2970 DPGADVVGGAAG
-2982 TATPVVCV
+2982 TATPVACV
-2990 PGQRPC
+2990 HGQRPC
-2996 KDPHTVS
+2996 NDPHTVS

>member
-1 MTRAASTPAQRLLRR
+1 MTRAASTPAQRLLHR

-24 VSAICAGGAASSQ
+24 VSVLCAGDATSSQ
-37 VLSGIA
+37 VLSGST
-43 NVVSQSHS
+43 NVVDQSHS
-51 GEIGAAGAHVSN
+51 SEIGAAGAVVHN
-63 SNSTTLN
+63 SVPTTLN

-88 SQNTAVF
+88 SQTTAIF

-111 RDIAT
+111 RDIGT
-116 AGSPAVPVQSVING
+116 AGSPAVPVPSVING
-130 TINSDPNVSVFI
+130 TINSDSNVSVFI

-174 SPVTGYAFAG
+174 APVTGYAFAG

-189 VTVSPGANLN
+189 VTVSPGAKLN

-210 LVGEDI
+210 LIGEDI

-255 VAGAK
+255 VVGAK

-272 VFAAASQTGIT
+272 VFAAASQAEIT
-283 NVLLDVEAVVTA
+283 NVLLDVEATVTA
-295 TTAVAT
+295 TTALAT
-301 DRGIVLVAGPNSEA
+301 DHGIVLVAGANSEA
-315 NPLVTVAATETGAVT
+315 NPVVTVAATETGAVT
-330 TLLGSALTVTGTQ
+330 MTLGSALAATGTQ

-372 VRVHAA
+372 ARVHAA

-399 GGGITLVSLAGVAGS
+399 GGGITLASLAGAAGS
-414 SASGKTLALGNVGS
+414 SASGKSLALGNVGS

-450 STVEITAAAGLQ
+450 STVQINAAAVLQ

-479 AAATGRTALTSTGD
+479 AAAAGRTALTSTGD
-493 IGLTLS
+493 IGLLLS

-509 AGTATVQAASVD
+509 AGTATVQAASID
-521 ATSLTGGT
+521 ATGII
-529 ALSATGGA
+529 A
-537 LTIGS
+537 
-542 AGSANGSVQ
+542 
-551 LVATSGTLAV
+551 
-561 DSAAAKTTVAIK
+561 
-573 SSGSAQVGSARG
+573 
-585 SDITLTATSLAGTA
+585 
-599 GGRANFAATAGLDLT
+599 
-614 ITNAASLG
+614 
-622 TITAVDHA
+622 
-630 TITAGSADA
+630 
-639 SSLVVSGGLL
+639 SGGQL
-649 TATATAGDLVLGT
+649 TATATAGNLVIGT
-662 GTGMTGATLR
+662 GTGTTGATLR

-677 LTATQLGGG
+677 ITATQLGGG

-696 LDIGSIVNGGL
+696 LAIGTIVNGGL
-707 TLTSTLTTLKLGGG
+707 KLTSTLTTLKLDGGN
-721 SAGPA
+721 AGPA

-737 GTLAVTGS
+737 DTLAVTGG

-756 GTVTATGALTLDT
+756 GTVTATGALSLNT
-769 PGAVTA
+769 PGAVVA

-787 GSSVYIGSIGSVS
+787 GSSVNIGSIGSVS
-800 GLADVSTTAGL
+800 GLADVSTTAAGL
-811 LTIGGGFVQ
+811 LTIGGGNVQ
-820 TANLVSTGDLAIT
+820 AANLVSTGDLAIT
-833 GTLSG
+833 GTMSG
-838 TGAMALNAQGKLT
+838 TGAMALSAQGKLT
-851 GGTVSSTGSTL
+851 GGTVSSTGGSL
-862 QASATGALSADSLFG
+862 QASATGAISADSLSG

-885 STVTLRSVGTTS
+885 STITLGNAGTTLGDAALTGIS
-897 GNALLTAT
+897 GPVV
-905 SGAAIVTG
+905 VTG
-913 GVTVGGD
+913 AVTVGGD
-920 YRISATDVTLG
+920 YRITATEVTLG
-931 DGTPVLQTASG
+931 NGTPVLQTASG
-942 VIDIVASTGAITGLG
+942 VIDIVASTGAITGHS

-982 FAASSLLQGGPAQ
+982 FAASSLLQGGPVQ
-995 QSGVGVRLGAGLP
+995 QSGVGVRVGAGLP

-1028 IGALNNVGPITL
+1028 IGALNNVGAITL
-1040 GGPVMVTQSLAIGST
+1040 GGPVSVTQSLAIGST
-1055 TGLITT
+1055 TDMITT
-1061 AAISVTG
+1061 AAVSVTG
-1068 TGQTLSI
+1068 AAQTLSI
-1075 MSGIG
+1075 NSGIG
-1080 TDIVSTGPLS
+1080 TDIVSTALLS
-1090 ATAAVTLNGDR
+1090 ATAAVTLNGDGK
-1101 DVTVADVTSSGANVT
+1101 VTVADVTSSGANVT
-1116 AIALGTVTAGT
+1116 AITLGTFTSGT
-1127 ITAASAVAVIAGSAT
+1127 ISAGSAVAVTAGSAT
-1142 IAGLV
+1142 SAGLV

-1162 AANASVSTFNIGTD
+1162 AANVSVGTVNIGTD

-1184 PLTLGSGSAGNS
+1184 PLTLGSGSAGHS
-1196 VTLTTLGAGGT
+1196 TTLTTLGAGGT

-1215 VGTAAGSSGAAMLN
+1215 VGTAAGSSGAAVLN

-1241 LTGNVTVT
+1241 LTGDVTVT

-1254 TGLANG
+1254 TGLATG
-1260 GGFDGAVLSAP
+1260 GGFDGAVTSAP
-1271 ATGHDVSVNAGGLV
+1271 ANGHDVSVNAGGLV

-1300 SGVGPNG
+1300 SGVELDGG
-1307 SAVASGAVAAGRNYT
+1307 AVVSGAVIAGRNYA
-1322 VTGSVVTLGSGAAIT
+1322 VTGSAVTLGSGSAVA
-1337 QQAGGTVTIVST
+1337 QQAGGSVTIVST
-1349 AGEIVGRSQLT
+1349 AGDILGLSQLT

-1367 LGGRDLILRST
+1367 LGGRDLILRSA
-1378 GAILFSGTALSG
+1378 GAISFVGTALSG
-1390 GPVRTSSVRLAA
+1390 GPARTSSVRIGAA
-1402 APGATIALGTVDALQ
+1402 LGATIALGKVDALQ

-1434 AVSADR
+1434 AISADR
-1440 ITVLDDLIIGS
+1440 ITVADDLVIGS

-1457 ASVTLNAATSLTGAI
+1457 ASVTLNAATSLNGAI
-1472 RLASTG
+1472 RLAATG

-1488 QFASAANLTAAISI
+1488 LFASAVNLTAATSI
-1502 TTRSSS
+1502 KTRSSS
-1508 AELGLVTAGGF
+1508 AEIELATAGSF
-1519 VDVQTSGNLDLE
+1519 VDVQTGGNLDLD
-1531 TSSAGTT
+1531 TSSAGATT
-1538 TGLAAGGDI
+1538 VLTAGGDI

-1570 NGPATFGRAQLTS
+1570 TGPAIFGRTQLTS
-1583 TAGGVA
+1583 TGGA
-1589 VSANGV
+1589 VTVTVSGV

-1605 AVQAATGTAIT
+1605 AVQAATATAIT

-1639 PANLVSLTLG
+1639 SANLVSLTLG
-1649 TATAGGDITLASAAG
+1649 TATAGGDIKLISAAG

-1669 AVANGSVVV
+1669 AAANGGIVV
-1678 DSATSSGGNVTLVAA
+1678 DSVTSSDGSVTLAAA

-1698 SAAAGTSLTAAKTI
+1698 SAAGGTSLTAANMI
-1712 AVTAGQL
+1712 AVSAGQL
-1719 VQIATATAGNA
+1719 VQIATATAGGA
-1730 IGISAGDSVTAGHD
+1730 IGISASDSVTAGHD
-1744 GRIELGSATATGG
+1744 GRIEIGSATATGG

-1763 YNVGVTGLAGIA
+1763 YSAGTTGLAGIA
-1775 VGSATSGTD
+1775 VGSATSGTG
-1784 ATLTTTGTRGD
+1784 AMLTTTGTRGD
-1795 IGAGSLTAG
+1795 IGVGSLTAG
-1804 TQTGAPAAMTIS
+1804 TQPGAPVAMTIS
-1816 AVGNARLGSLTN
+1816 AVGSARLGSLAN

-1862 SATTGLH
+1862 SATTGLQ
-1869 ITASGL
+1869 IIASGL

-1886 LTATAALLDVDQ
+1886 LTATASRFDVDQ
-1898 ATATTGALAL
+1898 ATATKGALAL
-1908 TATGTSLRLGIGS
+1908 TATGTGLRLGIGS
-1921 AGGAA
+1921 AGGVA
-1926 TLSAGGLLTATRIS
+1926 TLSAGGLLTATQIS

-1960 TITSVSTAATR
+1960 TITSVSSSATR
-1971 LTTANATGAITATA
+1971 LTTANATGAITVTA
-1985 GSDFDFTGG
+1985 GSDFDFTGV

-2004 NVVINAAGAVTGTT
+2004 NVTIIAGGAVTGTT
-2018 LSAGQAITVKS
+2018 LRAGQAITVKG
-2029 QSLNI
+2029 QSLNLA
-2034 GSATAGTTLT
+2034 SATAGTTLT
-2044 TTTTGYSQFGSA
+2044 TS
-2056 SAGGAV
+2056 
-2062 LVTADSLDFGSIAST
+2062 
-2077 AGDTTLTVAGGI
+2077 
-2089 TGTTLLAA
+2089 
-2097 KRLSVTAASLNLDTA
+2097 A
-2112 TAGATLTSATTAA
+2112 TAGISVTTA
-2125 TSVNTVLAGGD
+2125 LAGSD

-2143 TLGFGTVTSTGGSAT
+2143 TLGFGAVTSTGGSAT
-2158 LTVGSTLTG
+2158 MTAGSALIG
-2167 TTVSAAQA
+2167 TTLSAGQA
-2175 IGINAGS
+2175 ITVTAGS
-2182 VQLGKA
+2182 VQLGTA
-2188 IAGTALGIQTNAD
+2188 VAGTALGIQTNTD
-2201 LVLTSASAGG
+2201 LVLTNAIAGG

-2224 SVTGGG
+2224 SATGEG
-2230 TVALLSGGDITGL
+2230 TVSLLSGGDITGL
-2243 AGDAGFGR
+2243 GGEAGFGR

-2267 LVMLG
+2267 VPAASGLVMLG
-2272 AVQAATGV
+2272 AVRAATSV

-2291 AAVSA
+2291 SSS
-2296 GGITM
+2296 GGTTTM
-2301 HALELSPATLVALT
+2301 QARELSPATLVALT

-2327 AAAAG
+2327 ATAAG

-2354 RIDVS
+2354 KIDVS
-2359 APGAVIAGALSAET
+2359 APGAVTAGPLSAAT
-2373 SIRGSGG
+2373 SIRGSGA
-2380 SLALASLNAGTT
+2380 SLALASLTAGTT
-2392 IDLTSSTGGITL
+2392 IDLISSIGGIIL
-2404 TSATASNDIT
+2404 TSAKAPNDIM

-2444 TLSAAKTVSVNAA
+2444 TLSAAKSVSVNAA

-2467 GALSLTATSGNARLG
+2467 GALLLTATLGDARLG
-2482 TATAGGSMIVTASGN
+2482 PATAGGSMTVTASGN
-2497 TALIGA
+2497 TALTGA
-2503 VTDGGDLTVAGAS
+2503 VTDGGDLTVTGAS
-2516 VDLAATATV
+2516 VDLAATGTV

-2532 VTVTAATGTIT
+2532 VTVTAATGAIT

-2581 GGTAAAGA
+2581 GGTVAAGA
-2589 DVGIAA
+2589 DAGIAA
-2595 TGLVQLG
+2595 TGIVQLG
-2602 RVDAAGHAIT
+2602 RVNAAGHAIT

-2627 QITLANSGSG
+2627 QITLTNSGSG

-2646 ANAGEFAAVTNA
+2646 ANAGEFDAPSNA

-2663 SAEVARL
+2663 SAAVTRL
-2670 SAPVLIV
+2670 SAPVVIV

-2683 VVVGDL
+2683 VVVGNL
-2689 PIGAATGA
+2689 TIGAATGA

-2709 MLGRVAAAGSAAGRT
+2709 VLGQVAAAGSAAGRT
-2724 LSFGG
+2724 LSLGG

-2743 TTPAAGGRLIAA
+2743 TTPAAGGRLIAP

-2780 APGSATALSTSEVA
+2780 APGSATALTVSEVA
-2794 SRYVSQPNSAL
+2794 SAYVSQPNSAL

-2813 PVYSDPLIIGATT
+2813 LVYSDPIFIGATT

-2835 LFQNTGQPGFPA
+2835 LFQNTGQPGFSA
-2847 GITVGAPGGS
+2847 GVTVGVTGGA

-2962 LFSDVVGS
+2962 LFSDIVGS
-2970 DPGADVVGGAVG
+2970 DPGADVVGGAAG
-2982 TATPVVCV
+2982 TATPVACV
-2990 PGQRPC
+2990 HGQRPC
-2996 KDPHTVS
+2996 NDPHTVS

>member
-1 MTRAASTPAQRLLRR
+1 MTRAASTPAQRLLHR

-24 VSAICAGGAASSQ
+24 VSVLCAGDPTSSQ
-37 VLSGIA
+37 VLSGST
-43 NVVSQSHS
+43 NVVDQSHS
-51 GEIGAAGAHVSN
+51 SEIGAAGAVVHN
-63 SNSTTLN
+63 SVPTTLN

-88 SQNTAVF
+88 SQTTAIF

-111 RDIAT
+111 RDIGT
-116 AGSPAVPVQSVING
+116 DGSPAVPVPSVING
-130 TINSDPNVSVFI
+130 TINSDSNVSVFI

-174 SPVTGYAFAG
+174 APVTGYAFAG

-189 VTVSPGANLN
+189 VTVSPGAKLN

-210 LVGEDI
+210 LIGEDI

-255 VAGAK
+255 VVGAK

-272 VFAAASQTGIT
+272 VFAAASQAEIT
-283 NVLLDVEAVVTA
+283 NVLLDVEATVTA
-295 TTAVAT
+295 TTALAT
-301 DRGIVLVAGPNSEA
+301 DHGIVLVAGANSEA
-315 NPLVTVAATETGAVT
+315 NPVVTVAATETGAVT
-330 TLLGSALTVTGTQ
+330 MTLGSALAATGTQ

-372 VRVHAA
+372 ARVHAA

-399 GGGITLVSLAGVAGS
+399 GGGITLASLAGAAGS
-414 SASGKTLALGNVGS
+414 SASGKSLALGNVGS

-450 STVEITAAAGLQ
+450 STVQINAAAVLQ

-479 AAATGRTALTSTGD
+479 AAAAGRTALTSTGD
-493 IGLTLS
+493 IGLLLS

-509 AGTATVQAASVD
+509 AGTATVQAASID
-521 ATSLTGGT
+521 ATGII
-529 ALSATGGA
+529 A
-537 LTIGS
+537 
-542 AGSANGSVQ
+542 
-551 LVATSGTLAV
+551 
-561 DSAAAKTTVAIK
+561 
-573 SSGSAQVGSARG
+573 
-585 SDITLTATSLAGTA
+585 
-599 GGRANFAATAGLDLT
+599 
-614 ITNAASLG
+614 
-622 TITAVDHA
+622 
-630 TITAGSADA
+630 
-639 SSLVVSGGLL
+639 SGGQL
-649 TATATAGDLVLGT
+649 TATATAGNLVIGT
-662 GTGMTGATLR
+662 GTGTTGATLR

-677 LTATQLGGG
+677 ITATQLGGG

-696 LDIGSIVNGGL
+696 LAIGTIVNGGL
-707 TLTSTLTTLKLGGG
+707 KLTSTLTTLKLDGGN
-721 SAGPA
+721 AGPA

-737 GTLAVTGS
+737 DTLAVTGG

-756 GTVTATGALTLDT
+756 GTVTATGALSLNT
-769 PGAVTA
+769 PGAVVA

-787 GSSVYIGSIGSVS
+787 GSSVNIGSIGSVS
-800 GLADVSTTAGL
+800 GLADVSTTAAGL
-811 LTIGGGFVQ
+811 LTIGGGNVQ
-820 TANLVSTGDLAIT
+820 AANLVSTGDLAIT
-833 GTLSG
+833 GTMSG
-838 TGAMALNAQGKLT
+838 TGAMALSAQGKLT
-851 GGTVSSTGSTL
+851 GGTVSSTGGSL
-862 QASATGALSADSLFG
+862 QASATGAISADSLSG

-885 STVTLRSVGTTS
+885 STITLGNAGTTLGDAALTGIS
-897 GNALLTAT
+897 GPVV
-905 SGAAIVTG
+905 VTG
-913 GVTVGGD
+913 AVTVGGD
-920 YRISATDVTLG
+920 YRITATEVTLG
-931 DGTPVLQTASG
+931 NGTPVLQTASG
-942 VIDIVASTGAITGLG
+942 VIDIVASTGAITGHS

-982 FAASSLLQGGPAQ
+982 FAASSLLQGGPVQ
-995 QSGVGVRLGAGLP
+995 QSGVGVRVGAGLP

-1028 IGALNNVGPITL
+1028 IGALNNVGAITL
-1040 GGPVMVTQSLAIGST
+1040 GGPVSVTQSLAIGST
-1055 TGLITT
+1055 TDMITT
-1061 AAISVTG
+1061 AAVSVTG
-1068 TGQTLSI
+1068 AAQTLSI
-1075 MSGIG
+1075 NSGIG
-1080 TDIVSTGPLS
+1080 TDIVSTALLS
-1090 ATAAVTLNGDR
+1090 ATAAVTLNGDGK
-1101 DVTVADVTSSGANVT
+1101 VTVADVTSSGANVT
-1116 AIALGTVTAGT
+1116 AITLGTFTSGT
-1127 ITAASAVAVIAGSAT
+1127 ISAGSAVAVTAGSAT
-1142 IAGLV
+1142 SAGLV

-1162 AANASVSTFNIGTD
+1162 AANVSVGTVNIGTD

-1184 PLTLGSGSAGNS
+1184 PLTLGSGSAGHS
-1196 VTLTTLGAGGT
+1196 TTLTTLGAGGT

-1215 VGTAAGSSGAAMLN
+1215 VGTAAGSSGAAVLN

-1241 LTGNVTVT
+1241 LTGDVTVT

-1254 TGLANG
+1254 TGLATG
-1260 GGFDGAVLSAP
+1260 GGFDGAVTSAP
-1271 ATGHDVSVNAGGLV
+1271 ANGHDVSVNAGGLV

-1300 SGVGPNG
+1300 SGVELDGG
-1307 SAVASGAVAAGRNYT
+1307 AVVSGAVIAGRNYA
-1322 VTGSVVTLGSGAAIT
+1322 VTGSAVTLGSGSAVA
-1337 QQAGGTVTIVST
+1337 QQAGGSVTIVST
-1349 AGEIVGRSQLT
+1349 AGDILGLSQLT

-1367 LGGRDLILRST
+1367 LGGRDLILRSA
-1378 GAILFSGTALSG
+1378 GAISFVGTALSG
-1390 GPVRTSSVRLAA
+1390 GPARTSSVRIGAA
-1402 APGATIALGTVDALQ
+1402 LGATIALGKVDALQ

-1434 AVSADR
+1434 AISADR
-1440 ITVLDDLIIGS
+1440 ITVADDLVIGS

-1457 ASVTLNAATSLTGAI
+1457 ASVTLNAATSLNGAI
-1472 RLASTG
+1472 RLAATG

-1488 QFASAANLTAAISI
+1488 LFASAVNLTAATSI
-1502 TTRSSS
+1502 KTRSSS
-1508 AELGLVTAGGF
+1508 AEIELATAGSF
-1519 VDVQTSGNLDLE
+1519 VDVQTGGNLDLD
-1531 TSSAGTT
+1531 TSSAGATT
-1538 TGLAAGGDI
+1538 VLTAGGDI

-1570 NGPATFGRAQLTS
+1570 TGPAIFGRTQLTS
-1583 TAGGVA
+1583 TGGA
-1589 VSANGV
+1589 VTVTVSGV

-1605 AVQAATGTAIT
+1605 AVQAATATAIT

-1639 PANLVSLTLG
+1639 SANLVSLTLG
-1649 TATAGGDITLASAAG
+1649 TATAGGDIKLISAAG

-1669 AVANGSVVV
+1669 AAANGGIVV
-1678 DSATSSGGNVTLVAA
+1678 DSVTSSDGSVTLAAA

-1698 SAAAGTSLTAAKTI
+1698 SAAGGTSLTAANMI
-1712 AVTAGQL
+1712 AVSAGQL
-1719 VQIATATAGNA
+1719 VQIATATAGGA
-1730 IGISAGDSVTAGHD
+1730 IGISASDSVTAGHD
-1744 GRIELGSATATGG
+1744 GRIEIGSATATGG

-1763 YNVGVTGLAGIA
+1763 YSAGTTGLAGIA
-1775 VGSATSGTD
+1775 VGSATSGTG
-1784 ATLTTTGTRGD
+1784 AMLTTTGTRGD
-1795 IGAGSLTAG
+1795 IGVGSLTAG
-1804 TQTGAPAAMTIS
+1804 TQPGAPVAMTIS
-1816 AVGNARLGSLTN
+1816 AVGSARLGSLAN

-1862 SATTGLH
+1862 SATTGLQ
-1869 ITASGL
+1869 IIASGL

-1886 LTATAALLDVDQ
+1886 LTATASRFDVDQ
-1898 ATATTGALAL
+1898 ATATKGALAL
-1908 TATGTSLRLGIGS
+1908 TATGTGLRLGIGS
-1921 AGGAA
+1921 AGGVA
-1926 TLSAGGLLTATRIS
+1926 TLSAGGLLTATQIS

-1960 TITSVSTAATR
+1960 TITSVSSSATR
-1971 LTTANATGAITATA
+1971 LTTANATGAITVTA
-1985 GSDFDFTGG
+1985 GSDFDFTGV

-2004 NVVINAAGAVTGTT
+2004 NVTIIAGGAVTGTT
-2018 LSAGQAITVKS
+2018 LRAGQAITVKG
-2029 QSLNI
+2029 QSLNLA
-2034 GSATAGTTLT
+2034 SATAGTTLT
-2044 TTTTGYSQFGSA
+2044 TS
-2056 SAGGAV
+2056 
-2062 LVTADSLDFGSIAST
+2062 
-2077 AGDTTLTVAGGI
+2077 
-2089 TGTTLLAA
+2089 
-2097 KRLSVTAASLNLDTA
+2097 A
-2112 TAGATLTSATTAA
+2112 TAGISVTTA
-2125 TSVNTVLAGGD
+2125 LAGSD

-2143 TLGFGTVTSTGGSAT
+2143 TLGFGAVTSTGGSAT
-2158 LTVGSTLTG
+2158 MTAGSALIG
-2167 TTVSAAQA
+2167 TTLSAGQA
-2175 IGINAGS
+2175 ITVTAGS
-2182 VQLGKA
+2182 VQLGTA
-2188 IAGTALGIQTNAD
+2188 VAGTALGIQTNTD
-2201 LVLTSASAGG
+2201 LVLTNAIAGG

-2224 SVTGGG
+2224 SATGEG
-2230 TVALLSGGDITGL
+2230 TVSLLSGGDITGL
-2243 AGDAGFGR
+2243 GGEAGFGR

-2267 LVMLG
+2267 VPAASGLVMLG
-2272 AVQAATGV
+2272 AVRAATSV

-2291 AAVSA
+2291 SSS
-2296 GGITM
+2296 GGTTTM
-2301 HALELSPATLVALT
+2301 QARELSPATLVALT

-2327 AAAAG
+2327 ATAAG

-2354 RIDVS
+2354 KIDVS
-2359 APGAVIAGALSAET
+2359 APGAVTAGPLSAAT
-2373 SIRGSGG
+2373 SIRGSGA
-2380 SLALASLNAGTT
+2380 SLALASLTAGTT
-2392 IDLTSSTGGITL
+2392 IDLISSIGGITL
-2404 TSATASNDIT
+2404 TSAKAPNDIM

-2444 TLSAAKTVSVNAA
+2444 TLSAAKSVSVNAA

-2467 GALSLTATSGNARLG
+2467 GALLLTATLGDARLG
-2482 TATAGGSMIVTASGN
+2482 PATAGGSMTVTASGN
-2497 TALIGA
+2497 TALTGA
-2503 VTDGGDLTVAGAS
+2503 VTDGGDLTVTGAS
-2516 VDLAATATV
+2516 VDLAATGTV

-2532 VTVTAATGTIT
+2532 VTVTAATGAIT

-2581 GGTAAAGA
+2581 GGTVAAGA
-2589 DVGIAA
+2589 DAGIAA
-2595 TGLVQLG
+2595 TGIVQLG
-2602 RVDAAGHAIT
+2602 RVNAAGHAIT

-2627 QITLANSGSG
+2627 QITLTNSGSG

-2646 ANAGEFAAVTNA
+2646 ANAGEFDAPSNA

-2663 SAEVARL
+2663 SAAVTRL
-2670 SAPVLIV
+2670 SAPVVIV

-2683 VVVGDL
+2683 VVVGNL
-2689 PIGAATGA
+2689 TIGAATGA

-2709 MLGRVAAAGSAAGRT
+2709 VLGQVAAAGSAAGRT
-2724 LSFGG
+2724 LSLGG

-2743 TTPAAGGRLIAA
+2743 TTPAAGGRLIAP

-2780 APGSATALSTSEVA
+2780 APGSATALTVSEVA
-2794 SRYVSQPNSAL
+2794 SAYVSQPNSAL

-2813 PVYSDPLIIGATT
+2813 LVYSDPIFIGATT

-2835 LFQNTGQPGFPA
+2835 LFQNTGQPGFSA
-2847 GITVGAPGGS
+2847 GVTVGVTGGA

-2962 LFSDVVGS
+2962 LFSDIVGS
-2970 DPGADVVGGAVG
+2970 DPGADVVGGAAG
-2982 TATPVVCV
+2982 TATPVACV
-2990 PGQRPC
+2990 HGQRPC
-2996 KDPHTVS
+2996 NDPHTVS

>member
-1 MTRAASTPAQRLLRR
+1 MTRAASTPAQRLLHR

-24 VSAICAGGAASSQ
+24 VSVLCAGDATSSQ
-37 VLSGIA
+37 VLSGST
-43 NVVSQSHS
+43 NVVDQSHS
-51 GEIGAAGAHVSN
+51 SEIGAAGAVVHN
-63 SNSTTLN
+63 SVPTTLN

-88 SQNTAVF
+88 SQTTAIF

-111 RDIAT
+111 RDIGT
-116 AGSPAVPVQSVING
+116 AGSPAVPVPSVING
-130 TINSDPNVSVFI
+130 TINSDSNVSVFI

-174 SPVTGYAFAG
+174 APVTGYAFAG

-189 VTVSPGANLN
+189 VTVSPGAKLN

-210 LVGEDI
+210 LIGEDI

-255 VAGAK
+255 VVGAK

-272 VFAAASQTGIT
+272 VFAAASQAEIT
-283 NVLLDVEAVVTA
+283 NVLLDVEATVTA
-295 TTAVAT
+295 TTALAT
-301 DRGIVLVAGPNSEA
+301 DHGIVLVAGANSEA
-315 NPLVTVAATETGAVT
+315 NPVVTVAATETGAVT
-330 TLLGSALTVTGTQ
+330 MTLGSALAATGTQ

-372 VRVHAA
+372 ARVHAA

-399 GGGITLVSLAGVAGS
+399 GGGITLASLAGAAGS
-414 SASGKTLALGNVGS
+414 SASGKSLALGNVGS

-450 STVEITAAAGLQ
+450 STVQINAAAVLQ

-479 AAATGRTALTSTGD
+479 AAAAGRTALTSTGD
-493 IGLTLS
+493 IGLLLS

-509 AGTATVQAASVD
+509 AGTATVQAASID
-521 ATSLTGGT
+521 ATGII
-529 ALSATGGA
+529 A
-537 LTIGS
+537 
-542 AGSANGSVQ
+542 
-551 LVATSGTLAV
+551 
-561 DSAAAKTTVAIK
+561 
-573 SSGSAQVGSARG
+573 
-585 SDITLTATSLAGTA
+585 
-599 GGRANFAATAGLDLT
+599 
-614 ITNAASLG
+614 
-622 TITAVDHA
+622 
-630 TITAGSADA
+630 
-639 SSLVVSGGLL
+639 SGGQL
-649 TATATAGDLVLGT
+649 TATATAGNLVIGT
-662 GTGMTGATLR
+662 GTGTTGATLR

-677 LTATQLGGG
+677 ITATQLGGG

-696 LDIGSIVNGGL
+696 LAIGTIVNGGL
-707 TLTSTLTTLKLGGG
+707 KLTSTLTTLKLDGGN
-721 SAGPA
+721 AGPA

-737 GTLAVTGS
+737 DTLAVTGG

-756 GTVTATGALTLDT
+756 GTVTATGALSLNT
-769 PGAVTA
+769 PGAVVA

-787 GSSVYIGSIGSVS
+787 GSSVNIGSIGSVS
-800 GLADVSTTAGL
+800 GLADVSTTAAGL
-811 LTIGGGFVQ
+811 LTIGGGNVQ
-820 TANLVSTGDLAIT
+820 AANLVSTGDLAIT
-833 GTLSG
+833 GTMSG
-838 TGAMALNAQGKLT
+838 TGAMALSAQGKLT
-851 GGTVSSTGSTL
+851 GGTVSSTGGSL
-862 QASATGALSADSLFG
+862 QASATGAISADSLSG

-885 STVTLRSVGTTS
+885 STITLGNAGTTLGDAALTGIS
-897 GNALLTAT
+897 GPVV
-905 SGAAIVTG
+905 VTG
-913 GVTVGGD
+913 AVTVGGD
-920 YRISATDVTLG
+920 YRITATEVTLG
-931 DGTPVLQTASG
+931 NGTPVLQTASG
-942 VIDIVASTGAITGLG
+942 VIDIVASTGAITGHS

-982 FAASSLLQGGPAQ
+982 FAASSLLQGGPVQ
-995 QSGVGVRLGAGLP
+995 QSGVGVRVGAGLP

-1028 IGALNNVGPITL
+1028 IGALNNVGAITL
-1040 GGPVMVTQSLAIGST
+1040 GGPVSVTQSLAIGST
-1055 TGLITT
+1055 TDMITT
-1061 AAISVTG
+1061 AAVSVTG
-1068 TGQTLSI
+1068 AAQTLSI
-1075 MSGIG
+1075 NSGIG
-1080 TDIVSTGPLS
+1080 TDIVSTALLS
-1090 ATAAVTLNGDR
+1090 ATAAVTLNGDGK
-1101 DVTVADVTSSGANVT
+1101 VTVADVTSSGANVT
-1116 AIALGTVTAGT
+1116 AITLGTFTSGT
-1127 ITAASAVAVIAGSAT
+1127 ISAGSAVAVTAGSAT

-1162 AANASVSTFNIGTD
+1162 AANVSVGTVNIGTD

-1184 PLTLGSGSAGNS
+1184 PLTLGSGSAGHS
-1196 VTLTTLGAGGT
+1196 TTLTTLGAGGT

-1215 VGTAAGSSGAAMLN
+1215 VGTAAGSSGAAVLN

-1241 LTGNVTVT
+1241 LTGDVTVT

-1254 TGLANG
+1254 TGLATG
-1260 GGFDGAVLSAP
+1260 GGFDGAVTSAP
-1271 ATGHDVSVNAGGLV
+1271 ANGHDVSVNAGGLV

-1300 SGVGPNG
+1300 SGVELDGG
-1307 SAVASGAVAAGRNYT
+1307 AVVSGAVIAGRNYA
-1322 VTGSVVTLGSGAAIT
+1322 VTGSAVTLGSGSAVA
-1337 QQAGGTVTIVST
+1337 QQAGGSVTIVST
-1349 AGEIVGRSQLT
+1349 AGDILGLSQLT

-1367 LGGRDLILRST
+1367 LGGRDLILRSA
-1378 GAILFSGTALSG
+1378 GAISFVGTALSG
-1390 GPVRTSSVRLAA
+1390 GPARTSSVRIGAA
-1402 APGATIALGTVDALQ
+1402 LGATIALGKVDALQ

-1434 AVSADR
+1434 AISADR
-1440 ITVLDDLIIGS
+1440 ITVADDLVIGS

-1457 ASVTLNAATSLTGAI
+1457 ASVTLNAATSLNGAI
-1472 RLASTG
+1472 RLAATG

-1488 QFASAANLTAAISI
+1488 LFASAVNLTAATSI
-1502 TTRSSS
+1502 KTRSSS
-1508 AELGLVTAGGF
+1508 AEIELATAGSF
-1519 VDVQTSGNLDLE
+1519 VDVQTGGNLDLD
-1531 TSSAGTT
+1531 TSSAGATT
-1538 TGLAAGGDI
+1538 VLTAGGDI

-1570 NGPATFGRAQLTS
+1570 TGPAIFGRTQLTS
-1583 TAGGVA
+1583 TGGA
-1589 VSANGV
+1589 VTVTVSGV

-1605 AVQAATGTAIT
+1605 AVQAATATAIT

-1639 PANLVSLTLG
+1639 SANLVSLTLG
-1649 TATAGGDITLASAAG
+1649 TATAGGDIKLISAAG

-1669 AVANGSVVV
+1669 AAANGGIVV
-1678 DSATSSGGNVTLVAA
+1678 DSVTSSDGSVTLAAA

-1698 SAAAGTSLTAAKTI
+1698 SAAGGTSLTAANMI
-1712 AVTAGQL
+1712 AVSAGQL
-1719 VQIATATAGNA
+1719 VQIATATAGGA
-1730 IGISAGDSVTAGHD
+1730 IGISASDSVTAGHD
-1744 GRIELGSATATGG
+1744 GRIEIGSATATGG

-1763 YNVGVTGLAGIA
+1763 YSAGTTGLAGIA
-1775 VGSATSGTD
+1775 VGSATSGTG
-1784 ATLTTTGTRGD
+1784 AMLTTTGTRGD
-1795 IGAGSLTAG
+1795 IGVGSLTAG
-1804 TQTGAPAAMTIS
+1804 TQPGAPVAMTIS
-1816 AVGNARLGSLTN
+1816 AVGSARLGSLAN

-1862 SATTGLH
+1862 SATTGLQ
-1869 ITASGL
+1869 IIASGL

-1886 LTATAALLDVDQ
+1886 LTATASRFDVDQ
-1898 ATATTGALAL
+1898 ATATKGALAL
-1908 TATGTSLRLGIGS
+1908 TATGTGLRLGIGS
-1921 AGGAA
+1921 AGGVA
-1926 TLSAGGLLTATRIS
+1926 TLSAGGLLTATQIS

-1960 TITSVSTAATR
+1960 TITSVSSSATR
-1971 LTTANATGAITATA
+1971 LTTANATGAITVTA
-1985 GSDFDFTGG
+1985 GSDFDFTGV

-2004 NVVINAAGAVTGTT
+2004 NVTIIAGGAVTGTT
-2018 LSAGQAITVKS
+2018 LRAGQAITVKG
-2029 QSLNI
+2029 QSLNLA
-2034 GSATAGTTLT
+2034 SATAGTTLT
-2044 TTTTGYSQFGSA
+2044 TS
-2056 SAGGAV
+2056 
-2062 LVTADSLDFGSIAST
+2062 
-2077 AGDTTLTVAGGI
+2077 
-2089 TGTTLLAA
+2089 
-2097 KRLSVTAASLNLDTA
+2097 A
-2112 TAGATLTSATTAA
+2112 TAGISVTTA
-2125 TSVNTVLAGGD
+2125 LAGSD

-2143 TLGFGTVTSTGGSAT
+2143 TLGFGAVTSTGGSAT
-2158 LTVGSTLTG
+2158 MTAGSALIG
-2167 TTVSAAQA
+2167 TTLSAGQA
-2175 IGINAGS
+2175 ITVTAGS
-2182 VQLGKA
+2182 VQLGTA
-2188 IAGTALGIQTNAD
+2188 VAGTALGIQTNTD
-2201 LVLTSASAGG
+2201 LVLTSAIAGG

-2224 SVTGGG
+2224 SATGEG
-2230 TVALLSGGDITGL
+2230 TVSLLSGGDITGL
-2243 AGDAGFGR
+2243 GGEAGFGR

-2267 LVMLG
+2267 VPAASGLVMLG
-2272 AVQAATGV
+2272 AVRAATSV

-2291 AAVSA
+2291 SSS
-2296 GGITM
+2296 GGTTTM
-2301 HALELSPATLVALT
+2301 QARELSPATLVALT

-2327 AAAAG
+2327 ATAAG

-2354 RIDVS
+2354 KIDVS
-2359 APGAVIAGALSAET
+2359 APGAVTAGPLSAAT
-2373 SIRGSGG
+2373 SIRGSGA
-2380 SLALASLNAGTT
+2380 SLALASLTAGTT
-2392 IDLTSSTGGITL
+2392 IDLISSIGGIIL
-2404 TSATASNDIT
+2404 TSAKAPNDIM

-2444 TLSAAKTVSVNAA
+2444 TLSAAKSVSVNAA

-2467 GALSLTATSGNARLG
+2467 GALLLTATLGDARLG
-2482 TATAGGSMIVTASGN
+2482 PATAGGSMTVTASGN
-2497 TALIGA
+2497 TALTGA
-2503 VTDGGDLTVAGAS
+2503 VTDGGDLTVTGAS
-2516 VDLAATATV
+2516 VDLAATGTV

-2532 VTVTAATGTIT
+2532 VTVTAATGAIT

-2581 GGTAAAGA
+2581 GGTVAAGA
-2589 DVGIAA
+2589 DAGIAA
-2595 TGLVQLG
+2595 TGIVQLG
-2602 RVDAAGHAIT
+2602 RVNAAGHAIT

-2627 QITLANSGSG
+2627 QITLTNSGSG

-2646 ANAGEFAAVTNA
+2646 ANAGEFDAPSNA

-2663 SAEVARL
+2663 SAAVTRL
-2670 SAPVLIV
+2670 SAPVVIV

-2683 VVVGDL
+2683 VVVGNL
-2689 PIGAATGA
+2689 TIGAATGA

-2709 MLGRVAAAGSAAGRT
+2709 VLGQVAAAGSAAGRT
-2724 LSFGG
+2724 LSLGG

-2743 TTPAAGGRLIAA
+2743 TTPAAGGRLIAP

-2780 APGSATALSTSEVA
+2780 APGSATALTVSEVA
-2794 SRYVSQPNSAL
+2794 SAYVSQPNSAL

-2813 PVYSDPLIIGATT
+2813 LVYSDPIFIGATT

-2835 LFQNTGQPGFPA
+2835 LFQNTGQPGFSA
-2847 GITVGAPGGS
+2847 GVTVGVTGGA

-2962 LFSDVVGS
+2962 LFSDIVGS
-2970 DPGADVVGGAVG
+2970 DPGADVVGGAAG
-2982 TATPVVCV
+2982 TATPVACV
-2990 PGQRPC
+2990 HGQRPC
-2996 KDPHTVS
+2996 NDPHTVS

>member
-1 MTRAASTPAQRLLRR
+1 MTRAASTPAQRLLHR

-24 VSAICAGGAASSQ
+24 VSVLCAGDPTSSQ
-37 VLSGIA
+37 VLSGST
-43 NVVSQSHS
+43 NVVDQSHS
-51 GEIGAAGAHVSN
+51 SEIGAAGAVVHN
-63 SNSTTLN
+63 SVPTTLN

-88 SQNTAVF
+88 SQTTAIF

-111 RDIAT
+111 RDIGT
-116 AGSPAVPVQSVING
+116 DGSPAVPVPSVING
-130 TINSDPNVSVFI
+130 TINSDSNVSVFI

-174 SPVTGYAFAG
+174 APVTGYAFAG

-189 VTVSPGANLN
+189 VTVSPGAKLN

-210 LVGEDI
+210 LIGEDI

-255 VAGAK
+255 VVGAK

-272 VFAAASQTGIT
+272 VFAAASQAEIT
-283 NVLLDVEAVVTA
+283 NVLLDVEATVTA
-295 TTAVAT
+295 TTALAT
-301 DRGIVLVAGPNSEA
+301 DHGIVLVAGANSEA
-315 NPLVTVAATETGAVT
+315 NPVVTVAATETGAVT
-330 TLLGSALTVTGTQ
+330 MTLGSALAATGTQ

-372 VRVHAA
+372 ARVHAA

-399 GGGITLVSLAGVAGS
+399 GGGITLASLAGAAGS
-414 SASGKTLALGNVGS
+414 SASGKSLALGNVGS

-450 STVEITAAAGLQ
+450 STVQINAAAVLQ

-479 AAATGRTALTSTGD
+479 AAAAGRTALTSTGD
-493 IGLTLS
+493 IGLLLS

-509 AGTATVQAASVD
+509 AGTATVQAASID
-521 ATSLTGGT
+521 ATGII
-529 ALSATGGA
+529 A
-537 LTIGS
+537 
-542 AGSANGSVQ
+542 
-551 LVATSGTLAV
+551 
-561 DSAAAKTTVAIK
+561 
-573 SSGSAQVGSARG
+573 
-585 SDITLTATSLAGTA
+585 
-599 GGRANFAATAGLDLT
+599 
-614 ITNAASLG
+614 
-622 TITAVDHA
+622 
-630 TITAGSADA
+630 
-639 SSLVVSGGLL
+639 SGGQL
-649 TATATAGDLVLGT
+649 TATATAGNLVIGT
-662 GTGMTGATLR
+662 GTGTTGATLR

-677 LTATQLGGG
+677 ITATQLGGG

-696 LDIGSIVNGGL
+696 LAIGTIVNGGL
-707 TLTSTLTTLKLGGG
+707 KLTSTLTTLKLDGGN
-721 SAGPA
+721 AGPA

-737 GTLAVTGS
+737 DTLAVTGG

-756 GTVTATGALTLDT
+756 GTVTATGALSLNT
-769 PGAVTA
+769 PGAVVA
-775 TKLAGDAGLTVK
+775 TKLAGDAGLTVR
-787 GSSVYIGSIGSVS
+787 GSSVNIGSIGSVS
-800 GLADVSTTAGL
+800 GLADVSTTEAGL
-811 LTIGGGFVQ
+811 LTIGGGNVQ
-820 TANLVSTGDLAIT
+820 AANLVSTGDLAIT
-833 GTLSG
+833 GTMSG
-838 TGAMALNAQGKLT
+838 TGAMALSAQGKLT
-851 GGTVSSTGSTL
+851 GGTVSSTGGSL
-862 QASATGALSADSLFG
+862 QASATGAISADSLSG

-885 STVTLRSVGTTS
+885 STITLGNAGTTLGDAALTGIS
-897 GNALLTAT
+897 GPVV
-905 SGAAIVTG
+905 VTG
-913 GVTVGGD
+913 AVTVGGD
-920 YRISATDVTLG
+920 YRITATEVTLG
-931 DGTPVLQTASG
+931 NGTPVLQTASG
-942 VIDIVASTGAITGLG
+942 VIDIVASTGAITGHS

-982 FAASSLLQGGPAQ
+982 FAASSLLQGGPVQ
-995 QSGVGVRLGAGLP
+995 QSGVGVRVGAGLP

-1028 IGALNNVGPITL
+1028 IGALNNVGAITL
-1040 GGPVMVTQSLAIGST
+1040 GGPVSVTQSLAIGST
-1055 TGLITT
+1055 TDMITT
-1061 AAISVTG
+1061 AAVSVTG
-1068 TGQTLSI
+1068 AAQTLSI
-1075 MSGIG
+1075 NSGIG
-1080 TDIVSTGPLS
+1080 TDIVSTALLS
-1090 ATAAVTLNGDR
+1090 ATAAVTLNGDGK
-1101 DVTVADVTSSGANVT
+1101 VTVADVTSSGANVT
-1116 AIALGTVTAGT
+1116 AITLGTFTSGT
-1127 ITAASAVAVIAGSAT
+1127 ISAGSAVAVTAGSAT
-1142 IAGLV
+1142 SAGLV

-1162 AANASVSTFNIGTD
+1162 AANVSVGTVNIGTD

-1184 PLTLGSGSAGNS
+1184 PLTLGSGSAGHS
-1196 VTLTTLGAGGT
+1196 TTLTTLGAGGT

-1215 VGTAAGSSGAAMLN
+1215 VGTAAGSSGAAVLN

-1241 LTGNVTVT
+1241 LTGDVTVT

-1254 TGLANG
+1254 TGLATG
-1260 GGFDGAVLSAP
+1260 GGFDGAVTSAP
-1271 ATGHDVSVNAGGLV
+1271 ANGHDVSVNAGGLV

-1300 SGVGPNG
+1300 SGVELDGG
-1307 SAVASGAVAAGRNYT
+1307 AVVSGAVIAGRNYA
-1322 VTGSVVTLGSGAAIT
+1322 VTGSAVTLGSGSAVA
-1337 QQAGGTVTIVST
+1337 QQAGGSVTIVST
-1349 AGEIVGRSQLT
+1349 AGDILGLSQLT

-1367 LGGRDLILRST
+1367 LGGRDLILRSA
-1378 GAILFSGTALSG
+1378 GAISFVGTALSG
-1390 GPVRTSSVRLAA
+1390 GPARTSSVRIGAA
-1402 APGATIALGTVDALQ
+1402 LGATIALGKVDALQ

-1434 AVSADR
+1434 AISADR
-1440 ITVLDDLIIGS
+1440 ITVADDLVIGS

-1457 ASVTLNAATSLTGAI
+1457 ASVTLNAATSLNGAI
-1472 RLASTG
+1472 RLAATG

-1488 QFASAANLTAAISI
+1488 LFASAVNLTAATSI
-1502 TTRSSS
+1502 KTRSSS
-1508 AELGLVTAGGF
+1508 AEIELATAGSF
-1519 VDVQTSGNLDLE
+1519 VDVQTGGNLDLD
-1531 TSSAGTT
+1531 TSSAGATT
-1538 TGLAAGGDI
+1538 VLTAGGDI

-1570 NGPATFGRAQLTS
+1570 TGPAIFGRTQLTS
-1583 TAGGVA
+1583 TGGA
-1589 VSANGV
+1589 VTVTVSGV

-1605 AVQAATGTAIT
+1605 AVQAATATAIT

-1639 PANLVSLTLG
+1639 SANLVSLTLG
-1649 TATAGGDITLASAAG
+1649 TATAGGDIKLISAAG

-1669 AVANGSVVV
+1669 AAANGGIVV
-1678 DSATSSGGNVTLVAA
+1678 DSVTSSDGSVTLAAA

-1698 SAAAGTSLTAAKTI
+1698 SAAGGTSLTAANMI
-1712 AVTAGQL
+1712 AVSAGQL
-1719 VQIATATAGNA
+1719 VQIATATAGGA
-1730 IGISAGDSVTAGHD
+1730 IGISASDSVTAGHD
-1744 GRIELGSATATGG
+1744 GRIEIGSATATGG

-1763 YNVGVTGLAGIA
+1763 YSAGTTGLAGIA
-1775 VGSATSGTD
+1775 VGSATSGTG
-1784 ATLTTTGTRGD
+1784 AMLTTTGTRGD
-1795 IGAGSLTAG
+1795 IGVGSLTAG
-1804 TQTGAPAAMTIS
+1804 TQPGAPVAMTIS
-1816 AVGNARLGSLTN
+1816 AVGSARLGSLAN

-1862 SATTGLH
+1862 SATTGLQ
-1869 ITASGL
+1869 IIASGL

-1886 LTATAALLDVDQ
+1886 LTATASRFDVDQ
-1898 ATATTGALAL
+1898 ATATKGALAL
-1908 TATGTSLRLGIGS
+1908 TATGTGLRLGIGS
-1921 AGGAA
+1921 AGGVA
-1926 TLSAGGLLTATRIS
+1926 TLSAGGLLTATQIS

-1960 TITSVSTAATR
+1960 TITSVSSSATR
-1971 LTTANATGAITATA
+1971 LTTANATGAITVTA
-1985 GSDFDFTGG
+1985 GSDFDFTGV

-2004 NVVINAAGAVTGTT
+2004 NVTIIAGGAVTGTT
-2018 LSAGQAITVKS
+2018 LRAGQAITVKG
-2029 QSLNI
+2029 QSLNLA
-2034 GSATAGTTLT
+2034 SATAGTTLT
-2044 TTTTGYSQFGSA
+2044 TS
-2056 SAGGAV
+2056 
-2062 LVTADSLDFGSIAST
+2062 
-2077 AGDTTLTVAGGI
+2077 
-2089 TGTTLLAA
+2089 
-2097 KRLSVTAASLNLDTA
+2097 A
-2112 TAGATLTSATTAA
+2112 TAGISVTTA
-2125 TSVNTVLAGGD
+2125 LAGSD

-2143 TLGFGTVTSTGGSAT
+2143 TLGFGAVTSTGGSAT
-2158 LTVGSTLTG
+2158 MTAGSALIG
-2167 TTVSAAQA
+2167 TTLSAGQA
-2175 IGINAGS
+2175 ITVTAGS
-2182 VQLGKA
+2182 VQLGTA
-2188 IAGTALGIQTNAD
+2188 VAGTALGIQTNTD
-2201 LVLTSASAGG
+2201 LVLTSAIAGG

-2224 SVTGGG
+2224 SATGEG
-2230 TVALLSGGDITGL
+2230 TVSLLSGGDITGL
-2243 AGDAGFGR
+2243 GGEAGFGR

-2267 LVMLG
+2267 VPAASGLVMLG
-2272 AVQAATGV
+2272 AVRAATSV

-2291 AAVSA
+2291 SSS
-2296 GGITM
+2296 GGTTTM
-2301 HALELSPATLVALT
+2301 QARELSPATLVALT

-2327 AAAAG
+2327 ATAAG

-2354 RIDVS
+2354 KIDVS
-2359 APGAVIAGALSAET
+2359 APGAVTAGPLSAAT
-2373 SIRGSGG
+2373 SIRGSGA
-2380 SLALASLNAGTT
+2380 SLALASLTAGTT
-2392 IDLTSSTGGITL
+2392 IDLISSIGGITL
-2404 TSATASNDIT
+2404 TSAKAPNDIM

-2444 TLSAAKTVSVNAA
+2444 TLSAAKSVSVNAA

-2467 GALSLTATSGNARLG
+2467 GALLLTATLGDARLG
-2482 TATAGGSMIVTASGN
+2482 PATAGGSMTVTASGN
-2497 TALIGA
+2497 TALTGA
-2503 VTDGGDLTVAGAS
+2503 VTDGGDLTVTGAS
-2516 VDLAATATV
+2516 VDLAATGTV

-2532 VTVTAATGTIT
+2532 VTVTAATGAIT

-2581 GGTAAAGA
+2581 GGTVAAGA
-2589 DVGIAA
+2589 DAGIAA
-2595 TGLVQLG
+2595 TGIVQLG
-2602 RVDAAGHAIT
+2602 RVNAAGHAIT

-2627 QITLANSGSG
+2627 QITLTNSGSG

-2646 ANAGEFAAVTNA
+2646 ANAGEFDAPSNA

-2663 SAEVARL
+2663 SAAVTRL
-2670 SAPVLIV
+2670 SAPVVIV

-2683 VVVGDL
+2683 VVVGNL
-2689 PIGAATGA
+2689 TIGAATGA

-2709 MLGRVAAAGSAAGRT
+2709 VLGQVAAAGSAAGRT
-2724 LSFGG
+2724 LSLGG

-2743 TTPAAGGRLIAA
+2743 TTPAAGGRLIAP

-2780 APGSATALSTSEVA
+2780 APGSATALTVSEVA
-2794 SRYVSQPNSAL
+2794 SAYVSQPNSAL

-2813 PVYSDPLIIGATT
+2813 LVYSDPIFIGATT

-2835 LFQNTGQPGFPA
+2835 LFQNTGQPGFSA
-2847 GITVGAPGGS
+2847 GVTVGVTGGA

-2962 LFSDVVGS
+2962 LFSDIVGS
-2970 DPGADVVGGAVG
+2970 DPGADVVGGAAG
-2982 TATPVVCV
+2982 TATPVACV
-2990 PGQRPC
+2990 HGQRPC
-2996 KDPHTVS
+2996 NDPHTVS

>member
-1 MTRAASTPAQRLLRR
+1 MTRAASTPAQRLLHR

-24 VSAICAGGAASSQ
+24 VSVLCAGDATSSQ
-37 VLSGIA
+37 VLSGST
-43 NVVSQSHS
+43 NVVDQSHS
-51 GEIGAAGAHVSN
+51 SEIGAAGAVVHN
-63 SNSTTLN
+63 SVPTTLN

-88 SQNTAVF
+88 SQTTAIF

-111 RDIAT
+111 RDIGT
-116 AGSPAVPVQSVING
+116 DGSPAVPVPSVING
-130 TINSDPNVSVFI
+130 TINSDSNVSVFI

-174 SPVTGYAFAG
+174 APVTGYAFAG

-189 VTVSPGANLN
+189 VTVSPGAKLN

-210 LVGEDI
+210 LIGEDI

-255 VAGAK
+255 VVGAK

-272 VFAAASQTGIT
+272 VFAAASQAEIT
-283 NVLLDVEAVVTA
+283 NVLLDVEATVTA
-295 TTAVAT
+295 TTALAT
-301 DRGIVLVAGPNSEA
+301 DHGIVLVAGANSEA
-315 NPLVTVAATETGAVT
+315 NPVVTVAATETGAVT
-330 TLLGSALTVTGTQ
+330 MTLGSALAATGTQ

-372 VRVHAA
+372 ARVHAA

-399 GGGITLVSLAGVAGS
+399 GGGITLASLAGAAGS
-414 SASGKTLALGNVGS
+414 SASGKSLALGNVGS

-450 STVEITAAAGLQ
+450 STVQINAAAVLQ

-479 AAATGRTALTSTGD
+479 AAAAGRTALTSTGD
-493 IGLTLS
+493 IGLLLS

-509 AGTATVQAASVD
+509 AGTATVQAASID
-521 ATSLTGGT
+521 ATGII
-529 ALSATGGA
+529 A
-537 LTIGS
+537 
-542 AGSANGSVQ
+542 
-551 LVATSGTLAV
+551 
-561 DSAAAKTTVAIK
+561 
-573 SSGSAQVGSARG
+573 
-585 SDITLTATSLAGTA
+585 
-599 GGRANFAATAGLDLT
+599 
-614 ITNAASLG
+614 
-622 TITAVDHA
+622 
-630 TITAGSADA
+630 
-639 SSLVVSGGLL
+639 SGGQL
-649 TATATAGDLVLGT
+649 TATATAGNLVIGT
-662 GTGMTGATLR
+662 GTGTTGATLR

-677 LTATQLGGG
+677 ITATQLGGG

-696 LDIGSIVNGGL
+696 LAIGTIVNGGL
-707 TLTSTLTTLKLGGG
+707 KLTSTLTTLKLDGGN
-721 SAGPA
+721 AGPA

-737 GTLAVTGS
+737 DTLAVTGG

-756 GTVTATGALTLDT
+756 GTVTATGALSLNT
-769 PGAVTA
+769 PGAVVA

-787 GSSVYIGSIGSVS
+787 GSSVNIGSIGSVS
-800 GLADVSTTAGL
+800 GLADVSTTEAGL
-811 LTIGGGFVQ
+811 LTIGGGNVQ
-820 TANLVSTGDLAIT
+820 AANLISTGDLAIT
-833 GTLSG
+833 GTMSG
-838 TGAMALNAQGKLT
+838 TGAMALSAQGKLT
-851 GGTVSSTGSTL
+851 GGTVSSTGGSL
-862 QASATGALSADSLFG
+862 QASATGAISADSLSG

-885 STVTLRSVGTTS
+885 STITLGNAGTTLGDAALTGIS
-897 GNALLTAT
+897 GPVV
-905 SGAAIVTG
+905 VTG
-913 GVTVGGD
+913 AVTVGGD
-920 YRISATDVTLG
+920 YRITATEVTLG
-931 DGTPVLQTASG
+931 NGTPVLQTASG
-942 VIDIVASTGAITGLG
+942 VIDIVASTGAITGHS

-982 FAASSLLQGGPAQ
+982 FAASSLLQGGPVQ
-995 QSGVGVRLGAGLP
+995 QSGVGVRVGAGLP

-1028 IGALNNVGPITL
+1028 IGALNNVGAITL
-1040 GGPVMVTQSLAIGST
+1040 GGPVSVTQSLAIGST
-1055 TGLITT
+1055 TDMITT
-1061 AAISVTG
+1061 AAVSVTG
-1068 TGQTLSI
+1068 AAQTLSI
-1075 MSGIG
+1075 NSGIG
-1080 TDIVSTGPLS
+1080 TDIVSTALLS
-1090 ATAAVTLNGDR
+1090 ATAAVTLNGDGK
-1101 DVTVADVTSSGANVT
+1101 VTVADVTSSGANVT
-1116 AIALGTVTAGT
+1116 AITLGTFTSGT
-1127 ITAASAVAVIAGSAT
+1127 ISAGSAVAVTAGSAT
-1142 IAGLV
+1142 SAGLV

-1162 AANASVSTFNIGTD
+1162 AANVSVGTVNIGTD

-1184 PLTLGSGSAGNS
+1184 PLTLGSGSAGHS
-1196 VTLTTLGAGGT
+1196 TTLTTLGAGGT

-1215 VGTAAGSSGAAMLN
+1215 VGTAAGSSGAAVLN

-1241 LTGNVTVT
+1241 LTGDVTVT

-1254 TGLANG
+1254 TGLATG
-1260 GGFDGAVLSAP
+1260 GGFDGAVTSAP
-1271 ATGHDVSVNAGGLV
+1271 ANGHDVSVNAGGLV

-1300 SGVGPNG
+1300 SGVELDGG
-1307 SAVASGAVAAGRNYT
+1307 AVVSGAVIAGRNYA
-1322 VTGSVVTLGSGAAIT
+1322 VTGSAVTLGSGSAVA
-1337 QQAGGTVTIVST
+1337 QQAGGSVTIVST
-1349 AGEIVGRSQLT
+1349 AGDILGLSQLT

-1367 LGGRDLILRST
+1367 LGGRDLILRSA
-1378 GAILFSGTALSG
+1378 GAISFVGTALSG
-1390 GPVRTSSVRLAA
+1390 GPARTSSVRIGAA
-1402 APGATIALGTVDALQ
+1402 LGATIALGKVDALQ

-1434 AVSADR
+1434 AISADR
-1440 ITVLDDLIIGS
+1440 ITVADDLVIGS

-1457 ASVTLNAATSLTGAI
+1457 ASVTLNAATSLNGAI
-1472 RLASTG
+1472 RLAATG

-1488 QFASAANLTAAISI
+1488 LFASAVNLTAATSI
-1502 TTRSSS
+1502 KTRSSS
-1508 AELGLVTAGGF
+1508 AEIELATAGSF
-1519 VDVQTSGNLDLE
+1519 VDVQTGGNLDLD
-1531 TSSAGTT
+1531 TSSAGATT
-1538 TGLAAGGDI
+1538 VLTAGGDI

-1570 NGPATFGRAQLTS
+1570 TGPAIFGRTQLTS
-1583 TAGGVA
+1583 TGGA
-1589 VSANGV
+1589 VTVTVSGV

-1605 AVQAATGTAIT
+1605 AVQAATATAIT

-1639 PANLVSLTLG
+1639 SANLVSLTLG
-1649 TATAGGDITLASAAG
+1649 TATAGGDIKLISAAG

-1669 AVANGSVVV
+1669 AAANGGIVV
-1678 DSATSSGGNVTLVAA
+1678 DSVTSSDGSVTLAAA

-1698 SAAAGTSLTAAKTI
+1698 SAAGGTSLTAANMI
-1712 AVTAGQL
+1712 AVSAGQL
-1719 VQIATATAGNA
+1719 VQIATATAGGA
-1730 IGISAGDSVTAGHD
+1730 IGISASDSVTAGHD
-1744 GRIELGSATATGG
+1744 GRIEIGSATATGG

-1763 YNVGVTGLAGIA
+1763 YSAGTTGLAGIA
-1775 VGSATSGTD
+1775 VGSATSGTG
-1784 ATLTTTGTRGD
+1784 AMLTTTGTRGD
-1795 IGAGSLTAG
+1795 IGVGSLTAG
-1804 TQTGAPAAMTIS
+1804 TQPGAPVAMTIS
-1816 AVGNARLGSLTN
+1816 AVGSARLGSLAN

-1862 SATTGLH
+1862 SATTGLQ
-1869 ITASGL
+1869 IIASGL

-1886 LTATAALLDVDQ
+1886 LTATASRFDVDQ
-1898 ATATTGALAL
+1898 ATATKGALAL
-1908 TATGTSLRLGIGS
+1908 TATGTGLRLGIGS
-1921 AGGAA
+1921 AGGVA
-1926 TLSAGGLLTATRIS
+1926 TLSAGGLLTATQIS

-1960 TITSVSTAATR
+1960 TITSVSSSATR
-1971 LTTANATGAITATA
+1971 LTTANATGAITVTA
-1985 GSDFDFTGG
+1985 GSDFDFTGV

-2004 NVVINAAGAVTGTT
+2004 NVTIIAGGAVTGTT
-2018 LSAGQAITVKS
+2018 LRAGQAITVKG
-2029 QSLNI
+2029 QSLNLA
-2034 GSATAGTTLT
+2034 SATAGTTLT
-2044 TTTTGYSQFGSA
+2044 TS
-2056 SAGGAV
+2056 
-2062 LVTADSLDFGSIAST
+2062 
-2077 AGDTTLTVAGGI
+2077 
-2089 TGTTLLAA
+2089 
-2097 KRLSVTAASLNLDTA
+2097 A
-2112 TAGATLTSATTAA
+2112 TAGISVTTA
-2125 TSVNTVLAGGD
+2125 LAGSD

-2143 TLGFGTVTSTGGSAT
+2143 TLGFGAVTSTGGSAT
-2158 LTVGSTLTG
+2158 MTAGSALIG
-2167 TTVSAAQA
+2167 TTLSAGQA
-2175 IGINAGS
+2175 ITVTAGS
-2182 VQLGKA
+2182 VQLGTA
-2188 IAGTALGIQTNAD
+2188 VAGTALGIQTNTD
-2201 LVLTSASAGG
+2201 LVLTNAIAGG

-2224 SVTGGG
+2224 SATGEG
-2230 TVALLSGGDITGL
+2230 TVSLLSGGDITGL
-2243 AGDAGFGR
+2243 GGEAGFGR

-2267 LVMLG
+2267 VPAASGLVMLG
-2272 AVQAATGV
+2272 AVRAATSV

-2291 AAVSA
+2291 SSS
-2296 GGITM
+2296 GGTTTM
-2301 HALELSPATLVALT
+2301 QARELSPATLVALT

-2327 AAAAG
+2327 ATAAG

-2354 RIDVS
+2354 KIDVS
-2359 APGAVIAGALSAET
+2359 APGAVTAGPLSAAT
-2373 SIRGSGG
+2373 SIRGSGA
-2380 SLALASLNAGTT
+2380 SLALASLTAGTT
-2392 IDLTSSTGGITL
+2392 IDLISSIGGIIL
-2404 TSATASNDIT
+2404 TSAKAPNDIM

-2444 TLSAAKTVSVNAA
+2444 TLSAAKSVSVNAA

-2467 GALSLTATSGNARLG
+2467 GALLLTATLGDARLG
-2482 TATAGGSMIVTASGN
+2482 PATAGGSMTVTASGN
-2497 TALIGA
+2497 TALTGA
-2503 VTDGGDLTVAGAS
+2503 VTDGGDLTVTGAS
-2516 VDLAATATV
+2516 VDLAATGTV

-2532 VTVTAATGTIT
+2532 VTVTAATGAIT

-2581 GGTAAAGA
+2581 GGTVAAGA
-2589 DVGIAA
+2589 DAGIAA
-2595 TGLVQLG
+2595 TGIVQLG
-2602 RVDAAGHAIT
+2602 RVNAAGHAIT

-2627 QITLANSGSG
+2627 QITLTNSGSG

-2646 ANAGEFAAVTNA
+2646 ANAGEFDAPSNA

-2663 SAEVARL
+2663 SAAVTRL
-2670 SAPVLIV
+2670 SAPVVIV

-2683 VVVGDL
+2683 VVVGNL
-2689 PIGAATGA
+2689 TIGAATGA

-2709 MLGRVAAAGSAAGRT
+2709 VLGQVAAAGSAAGRT
-2724 LSFGG
+2724 LSLGG

-2743 TTPAAGGRLIAA
+2743 TTPAAGGRLIAP

-2780 APGSATALSTSEVA
+2780 APGSATALTVSEVA
-2794 SRYVSQPNSAL
+2794 SAYVSQPNSAL

-2813 PVYSDPLIIGATT
+2813 LVYSDPIFIGATT

-2835 LFQNTGQPGFPA
+2835 LFQNTGQPGFSA
-2847 GITVGAPGGS
+2847 GVTVGVTGGA

-2962 LFSDVVGS
+2962 LFSDIVGS
-2970 DPGADVVGGAVG
+2970 DPGADVVGGAAG
-2982 TATPVVCV
+2982 TATPVACV
-2990 PGQRPC
+2990 HGQRPC
-2996 KDPHTVS
+2996 NDPHTVS

>member
-1 MTRAASTPAQRLLRR
+1 MTRAASTPAQRLLHR

-24 VSAICAGGAASSQ
+24 VSVLCAGDATSSQ
-37 VLSGIA
+37 VLSGST
-43 NVVSQSHS
+43 NVVDQSHS
-51 GEIGAAGAHVSN
+51 SEIGAAGAVVHN
-63 SNSTTLN
+63 SVPTTLN

-88 SQNTAVF
+88 SQTTAIF

-111 RDIAT
+111 RDIGT
-116 AGSPAVPVQSVING
+116 AGSPAVPVPSVING
-130 TINSDPNVSVFI
+130 TINSDSNVSVFI

-174 SPVTGYAFAG
+174 APVTGYAFAG

-189 VTVSPGANLN
+189 VTVSPGAKLN

-210 LVGEDI
+210 LIGEDI

-255 VAGAK
+255 VVGAK

-272 VFAAASQTGIT
+272 VFAAASQAEIT
-283 NVLLDVEAVVTA
+283 NVLLDVEATVTA
-295 TTAVAT
+295 TTALAT
-301 DRGIVLVAGPNSEA
+301 DHGIVLVAGANSEA
-315 NPLVTVAATETGAVT
+315 NPVVTVAATETGAVT
-330 TLLGSALTVTGTQ
+330 MTLGSALAATGTQ

-372 VRVHAA
+372 ARVHAA

-399 GGGITLVSLAGVAGS
+399 GGGITLASLAGAAGS
-414 SASGKTLALGNVGS
+414 SASGKSLALGNVGS

-450 STVEITAAAGLQ
+450 STVQINAAAVLQ

-479 AAATGRTALTSTGD
+479 AAAAGRTALTSTGD
-493 IGLTLS
+493 IGLLLS

-509 AGTATVQAASVD
+509 AGTATVQAASID
-521 ATSLTGGT
+521 ATGII
-529 ALSATGGA
+529 A
-537 LTIGS
+537 
-542 AGSANGSVQ
+542 
-551 LVATSGTLAV
+551 
-561 DSAAAKTTVAIK
+561 
-573 SSGSAQVGSARG
+573 
-585 SDITLTATSLAGTA
+585 
-599 GGRANFAATAGLDLT
+599 
-614 ITNAASLG
+614 
-622 TITAVDHA
+622 
-630 TITAGSADA
+630 
-639 SSLVVSGGLL
+639 SGGQL
-649 TATATAGDLVLGT
+649 TATATAGNLVIGT
-662 GTGMTGATLR
+662 GTGTTGATLR

-677 LTATQLGGG
+677 ITATQLGGG

-696 LDIGSIVNGGL
+696 LAIGTIVNGGL
-707 TLTSTLTTLKLGGG
+707 KLTSTLTTLKLDGGN
-721 SAGPA
+721 AGPA

-737 GTLAVTGS
+737 DTLAVTGG

-756 GTVTATGALTLDT
+756 GTVTATGALSLNT
-769 PGAVTA
+769 PGAVVA

-787 GSSVYIGSIGSVS
+787 GSSVNIGSIGSVS
-800 GLADVSTTAGL
+800 GLADVSTTEAGL
-811 LTIGGGFVQ
+811 LTIGGGNVQ
-820 TANLVSTGDLAIT
+820 AANLISTGDLAIT
-833 GTLSG
+833 GTMSG
-838 TGAMALNAQGKLT
+838 TGAMALSAQGKLT
-851 GGTVSSTGSTL
+851 GGTVSSTGGSL
-862 QASATGALSADSLFG
+862 QASATGAISADSLSG

-885 STVTLRSVGTTS
+885 STITLGNAGTTLGDAALTGIS
-897 GNALLTAT
+897 GPVV
-905 SGAAIVTG
+905 VTG
-913 GVTVGGD
+913 AVTVGGD
-920 YRISATDVTLG
+920 YRITATEVTLG
-931 DGTPVLQTASG
+931 NGTPVLQTASG
-942 VIDIVASTGAITGLG
+942 VIDIVASTGAITGHS

-982 FAASSLLQGGPAQ
+982 FAASSLLQGGPVQ
-995 QSGVGVRLGAGLP
+995 QSGVGVRVGAGLP

-1028 IGALNNVGPITL
+1028 IGALNNVGAITL
-1040 GGPVMVTQSLAIGST
+1040 GGPVSVTQSLAIGST
-1055 TGLITT
+1055 TDMITT
-1061 AAISVTG
+1061 AAVSVTG
-1068 TGQTLSI
+1068 AAQTLSI
-1075 MSGIG
+1075 NSGIG
-1080 TDIVSTGPLS
+1080 TDIVSTALLS
-1090 ATAAVTLNGDR
+1090 ATAAVTLNGDGK
-1101 DVTVADVTSSGANVT
+1101 VTVADVTSSGANVT
-1116 AIALGTVTAGT
+1116 AITLGTFTSGT
-1127 ITAASAVAVIAGSAT
+1127 ISAGSAVAVTAGSAT
-1142 IAGLV
+1142 SAGLV

-1162 AANASVSTFNIGTD
+1162 AANVSVGTVNIGTD

-1184 PLTLGSGSAGNS
+1184 PLTLGSGSAGHS
-1196 VTLTTLGAGGT
+1196 TTLTTLGAGGT

-1215 VGTAAGSSGAAMLN
+1215 VGTAAGSSGAAVLN

-1241 LTGNVTVT
+1241 LTGDVTVT

-1254 TGLANG
+1254 TGLATG
-1260 GGFDGAVLSAP
+1260 GGFDGAVTSAP
-1271 ATGHDVSVNAGGLV
+1271 ANGHDVSVNAGGLV

-1300 SGVGPNG
+1300 SGVELDGG
-1307 SAVASGAVAAGRNYT
+1307 AVVSGAVIAGRNYA
-1322 VTGSVVTLGSGAAIT
+1322 VTGSAVTLGSGSAVA
-1337 QQAGGTVTIVST
+1337 QQAGGSVTIVST
-1349 AGEIVGRSQLT
+1349 AGDILGLSQLT

-1367 LGGRDLILRST
+1367 LGGRDLILRSA
-1378 GAILFSGTALSG
+1378 GAISFVGTALSG
-1390 GPVRTSSVRLAA
+1390 GPARTSSVRIGAA
-1402 APGATIALGTVDALQ
+1402 LGATIALGKVDALQ

-1434 AVSADR
+1434 AISADR
-1440 ITVLDDLIIGS
+1440 ITVADDLVIGS

-1457 ASVTLNAATSLTGAI
+1457 ASVTLNAATSLNGAI
-1472 RLASTG
+1472 RLAATG

-1488 QFASAANLTAAISI
+1488 LFASAVNLTAATSI
-1502 TTRSSS
+1502 KTRSSS
-1508 AELGLVTAGGF
+1508 AEIELATAGSF
-1519 VDVQTSGNLDLE
+1519 VDVQTGGNLDLD
-1531 TSSAGTT
+1531 TSSAGATT
-1538 TGLAAGGDI
+1538 VLTAGGDI

-1570 NGPATFGRAQLTS
+1570 TGPAIFGRTQLTS
-1583 TAGGVA
+1583 TGGA
-1589 VSANGV
+1589 VTVTVSGV

-1605 AVQAATGTAIT
+1605 AVQAATATAIT

-1639 PANLVSLTLG
+1639 SANLVSLTLG
-1649 TATAGGDITLASAAG
+1649 TATAGGDIKLISAAG

-1669 AVANGSVVV
+1669 AAANGGIVV
-1678 DSATSSGGNVTLVAA
+1678 DSVTSSDGSVTLAAA

-1698 SAAAGTSLTAAKTI
+1698 SAAGGTSLTAANMI
-1712 AVTAGQL
+1712 AVSAGQL
-1719 VQIATATAGNA
+1719 VQIATATAGGA
-1730 IGISAGDSVTAGHD
+1730 IGISASDSVTAGHD
-1744 GRIELGSATATGG
+1744 GRIEIGSATATGG

-1763 YNVGVTGLAGIA
+1763 YSAGTTGLAGIA
-1775 VGSATSGTD
+1775 VGSATSGTG
-1784 ATLTTTGTRGD
+1784 AMLTTTGTRGD
-1795 IGAGSLTAG
+1795 IGVGSLTAG
-1804 TQTGAPAAMTIS
+1804 TQPGAPVAMTIS
-1816 AVGNARLGSLTN
+1816 AVGSARLGSLAN

-1862 SATTGLH
+1862 SATTGLQ
-1869 ITASGL
+1869 IIASGL

-1886 LTATAALLDVDQ
+1886 LTATASRFDVDQ
-1898 ATATTGALAL
+1898 ATATKGALAL
-1908 TATGTSLRLGIGS
+1908 TATGTGLRLGIGS
-1921 AGGAA
+1921 AGGVA
-1926 TLSAGGLLTATRIS
+1926 TLSAGGLLTATQIS

-1960 TITSVSTAATR
+1960 TITSVSSSATR
-1971 LTTANATGAITATA
+1971 LTTANATGAITVTA
-1985 GSDFDFTGG
+1985 GSDFDFTGV

-2004 NVVINAAGAVTGTT
+2004 NVTIIAGGAVTGTT
-2018 LSAGQAITVKS
+2018 LRAGQAITVKG
-2029 QSLNI
+2029 QSLNLA
-2034 GSATAGTTLT
+2034 SATAGTTLT
-2044 TTTTGYSQFGSA
+2044 TS
-2056 SAGGAV
+2056 
-2062 LVTADSLDFGSIAST
+2062 
-2077 AGDTTLTVAGGI
+2077 
-2089 TGTTLLAA
+2089 
-2097 KRLSVTAASLNLDTA
+2097 A
-2112 TAGATLTSATTAA
+2112 TAGISVTTA
-2125 TSVNTVLAGGD
+2125 LAGSD

-2143 TLGFGTVTSTGGSAT
+2143 TLGFGAVTSTGGSAT
-2158 LTVGSTLTG
+2158 MTAGSALIG
-2167 TTVSAAQA
+2167 TTLSAGQA
-2175 IGINAGS
+2175 ITVTAGS
-2182 VQLGKA
+2182 VQLGTA
-2188 IAGTALGIQTNAD
+2188 VAGTALGIQTNTD
-2201 LVLTSASAGG
+2201 LVLTSAIAGG

-2224 SVTGGG
+2224 SATGEG
-2230 TVALLSGGDITGL
+2230 TVSLLSGGDITGL
-2243 AGDAGFGR
+2243 GGEAGFGR

-2267 LVMLG
+2267 VPAASGLVMLG
-2272 AVQAATGV
+2272 AVRAATSV

-2291 AAVSA
+2291 SSS
-2296 GGITM
+2296 GGTTTM
-2301 HALELSPATLVALT
+2301 QARELSPATLVALT

-2327 AAAAG
+2327 ATAAG

-2354 RIDVS
+2354 KIDVS
-2359 APGAVIAGALSAET
+2359 APGAVTAGPLSAAT
-2373 SIRGSGG
+2373 SIRGSGA
-2380 SLALASLNAGTT
+2380 SLALASLTAGTT
-2392 IDLTSSTGGITL
+2392 IDLISSIGGIIL
-2404 TSATASNDIT
+2404 TSAKAPNDIM

-2444 TLSAAKTVSVNAA
+2444 TLSAAKSVSVNAA

-2467 GALSLTATSGNARLG
+2467 GALLLTATLGDARLG
-2482 TATAGGSMIVTASGN
+2482 PATAGGSMTVTASGN
-2497 TALIGA
+2497 TALTGA
-2503 VTDGGDLTVAGAS
+2503 VTDGGDLTVTGAS
-2516 VDLAATATV
+2516 VDLAATGTV

-2532 VTVTAATGTIT
+2532 VTVTAATGAIT

-2581 GGTAAAGA
+2581 GGTVAAGA
-2589 DVGIAA
+2589 DAGIAA
-2595 TGLVQLG
+2595 TGIVQLG
-2602 RVDAAGHAIT
+2602 RVNAAGHAIT

-2627 QITLANSGSG
+2627 QITLTNSGSG

-2646 ANAGEFAAVTNA
+2646 ANAGEFDAPSNA

-2663 SAEVARL
+2663 SAAVTRL
-2670 SAPVLIV
+2670 SAPVVIV

-2683 VVVGDL
+2683 VVVGNL
-2689 PIGAATGA
+2689 TIGAATGA

-2709 MLGRVAAAGSAAGRT
+2709 VLGQVAAAGSAAGRT
-2724 LSFGG
+2724 LSLGG

-2743 TTPAAGGRLIAA
+2743 TTPAAGGRLIAP

-2780 APGSATALSTSEVA
+2780 APGSATALTVSEVA
-2794 SRYVSQPNSAL
+2794 SAYVSQPNSAL

-2813 PVYSDPLIIGATT
+2813 LVYSDPIFIGATT

-2835 LFQNTGQPGFPA
+2835 LFQNTGQPGFSA
-2847 GITVGAPGGS
+2847 GVTVGVTGGA

-2962 LFSDVVGS
+2962 LFSDIVGS
-2970 DPGADVVGGAVG
+2970 DPGADVVGGAAG
-2982 TATPVVCV
+2982 TATPVACV
-2990 PGQRPC
+2990 HGQRPC
-2996 KDPHTVS
+2996 NDPHTVS

>member
-1 MTRAASTPAQRLLRR
+1 MTRAASTPAQRLLHR

-24 VSAICAGGAASSQ
+24 VSVLCAGDATSSQ
-37 VLSGIA
+37 VLSGST
-43 NVVSQSHS
+43 NVVDQSHS
-51 GEIGAAGAHVSN
+51 SEIGAAGAVVHN
-63 SNSTTLN
+63 SVPTTLN

-88 SQNTAVF
+88 SQTTAIF

-111 RDIAT
+111 RDIGT
-116 AGSPAVPVQSVING
+116 AGSPAVPVPSVING
-130 TINSDPNVSVFI
+130 TINSDSNVSVFI

-174 SPVTGYAFAG
+174 APVTGYAFAG

-189 VTVSPGANLN
+189 VTVSPGAKLN

-210 LVGEDI
+210 LIGEDI

-255 VAGAK
+255 VVGAK

-272 VFAAASQTGIT
+272 VFAAASQAEIT
-283 NVLLDVEAVVTA
+283 NVLLDVEATVTA
-295 TTAVAT
+295 TTALAT
-301 DRGIVLVAGPNSEA
+301 DHGIVLVAGANSEA
-315 NPLVTVAATETGAVT
+315 NPVVTVAATETGAVT
-330 TLLGSALTVTGTQ
+330 MTLGSALAATGTQ

-372 VRVHAA
+372 ARVHAA

-399 GGGITLVSLAGVAGS
+399 GGGITLASLAGAAGS
-414 SASGKTLALGNVGS
+414 SASGKSLALGNVGS

-450 STVEITAAAGLQ
+450 STVQINAAAVLQ

-479 AAATGRTALTSTGD
+479 AAAAGRTALTSTGD
-493 IGLTLS
+493 IGLLLS

-509 AGTATVQAASVD
+509 AGTATVQAASID
-521 ATSLTGGT
+521 ATGII
-529 ALSATGGA
+529 A
-537 LTIGS
+537 
-542 AGSANGSVQ
+542 
-551 LVATSGTLAV
+551 
-561 DSAAAKTTVAIK
+561 
-573 SSGSAQVGSARG
+573 
-585 SDITLTATSLAGTA
+585 
-599 GGRANFAATAGLDLT
+599 
-614 ITNAASLG
+614 
-622 TITAVDHA
+622 
-630 TITAGSADA
+630 
-639 SSLVVSGGLL
+639 SGGQL
-649 TATATAGDLVLGT
+649 TATATAGNLVIGT
-662 GTGMTGATLR
+662 GTGTTGATLR

-677 LTATQLGGG
+677 ITATQLGGG

-696 LDIGSIVNGGL
+696 LAIGTIVNGGL
-707 TLTSTLTTLKLGGG
+707 KLTSTLTTLKLDGGN
-721 SAGPA
+721 AGPA

-737 GTLAVTGS
+737 DTLAVTGG

-756 GTVTATGALTLDT
+756 GTVTATGALSLNT
-769 PGAVTA
+769 PGAVVA

-787 GSSVYIGSIGSVS
+787 GSSVNIGSIGSVS
-800 GLADVSTTAGL
+800 GLADVSTTAAGL
-811 LTIGGGFVQ
+811 LTIGGGNVQ
-820 TANLVSTGDLAIT
+820 AANLVSTGDLAIT
-833 GTLSG
+833 GTMSG
-838 TGAMALNAQGKLT
+838 TGAMALSAQGKLT
-851 GGTVSSTGSTL
+851 GGTVSSTGGSL
-862 QASATGALSADSLFG
+862 QASATGAISADSLSG

-885 STVTLRSVGTTS
+885 STITLGNAGTTLGDAALTGIS
-897 GNALLTAT
+897 GPVV
-905 SGAAIVTG
+905 VTG
-913 GVTVGGD
+913 AVTVGGD
-920 YRISATDVTLG
+920 YRITATEVTLG
-931 DGTPVLQTASG
+931 NGTPVLQTASG
-942 VIDIVASTGAITGLG
+942 VIDIVASTGAITGHS

-982 FAASSLLQGGPAQ
+982 FAASSLLQGGPVQ
-995 QSGVGVRLGAGLP
+995 QSGVGVRVGAGLP

-1028 IGALNNVGPITL
+1028 IGALNNVGAITL
-1040 GGPVMVTQSLAIGST
+1040 GGPVSVTQSLAIGST
-1055 TGLITT
+1055 TDMITT
-1061 AAISVTG
+1061 AAVSVTG
-1068 TGQTLSI
+1068 AAQTLSI
-1075 MSGIG
+1075 NSGIG
-1080 TDIVSTGPLS
+1080 TDIVSTALLS
-1090 ATAAVTLNGDR
+1090 ATAAVTLNGDGK
-1101 DVTVADVTSSGANVT
+1101 VTVADVTSSGANVT
-1116 AIALGTVTAGT
+1116 AITLGTFTSGT
-1127 ITAASAVAVIAGSAT
+1127 ISAGSAVAVTAGSAT

-1162 AANASVSTFNIGTD
+1162 AANVSVGTVNIGTD

-1184 PLTLGSGSAGNS
+1184 PLTLGSGSAGHS
-1196 VTLTTLGAGGT
+1196 TTLTTLGAGGT

-1215 VGTAAGSSGAAMLN
+1215 VGTAAGSSGAAVLN

-1241 LTGNVTVT
+1241 LTGDVTVT

-1254 TGLANG
+1254 TGLATG
-1260 GGFDGAVLSAP
+1260 GGFDGAVTSAP
-1271 ATGHDVSVNAGGLV
+1271 ANGHDVSVNAGGLV

-1300 SGVGPNG
+1300 SGVELDGG
-1307 SAVASGAVAAGRNYT
+1307 AVVSGAVIAGRNYA
-1322 VTGSVVTLGSGAAIT
+1322 VTGSAVTLGSGSAVA
-1337 QQAGGTVTIVST
+1337 QQAGGSVTIVST
-1349 AGEIVGRSQLT
+1349 AGDILGLSQLT

-1367 LGGRDLILRST
+1367 LGGRDLILRSA
-1378 GAILFSGTALSG
+1378 GAISFVGTALSG
-1390 GPVRTSSVRLAA
+1390 GPARTSSVRIGAA
-1402 APGATIALGTVDALQ
+1402 LGATIALGKVDALQ

-1434 AVSADR
+1434 AISADR
-1440 ITVLDDLIIGS
+1440 ITVADDLVIGS

-1457 ASVTLNAATSLTGAI
+1457 ASVTLNAATSLNGAI
-1472 RLASTG
+1472 RLAATG

-1488 QFASAANLTAAISI
+1488 LFASAVNLTAATSI
-1502 TTRSSS
+1502 KTRSSS
-1508 AELGLVTAGGF
+1508 AEIELATAGSF
-1519 VDVQTSGNLDLE
+1519 VDVQTGGNLDLD
-1531 TSSAGTT
+1531 TSSAGATT
-1538 TGLAAGGDI
+1538 VLTAGGDI

-1570 NGPATFGRAQLTS
+1570 TGPAIFGRTQLTS
-1583 TAGGVA
+1583 TGGA
-1589 VSANGV
+1589 VTVTVSGV

-1605 AVQAATGTAIT
+1605 AVQAATATAIT

-1639 PANLVSLTLG
+1639 SANLVSLTLG
-1649 TATAGGDITLASAAG
+1649 TATAGGDIKLISAAG

-1669 AVANGSVVV
+1669 AAANGGIVV
-1678 DSATSSGGNVTLVAA
+1678 DSVTSSDGSVTLAAA

-1698 SAAAGTSLTAAKTI
+1698 SAAGGTSLTAANMI
-1712 AVTAGQL
+1712 AVSAGQL
-1719 VQIATATAGNA
+1719 VQIATATAGGA
-1730 IGISAGDSVTAGHD
+1730 IGISASDSVTAGHD
-1744 GRIELGSATATGG
+1744 GRIEIGSATATGG

-1763 YNVGVTGLAGIA
+1763 YSAGTTGLAGIA
-1775 VGSATSGTD
+1775 VGSATSGTG
-1784 ATLTTTGTRGD
+1784 AMLTTTGTRGD
-1795 IGAGSLTAG
+1795 IGVGSLTAG
-1804 TQTGAPAAMTIS
+1804 TQPGAPVAMTIS
-1816 AVGNARLGSLTN
+1816 AVGSARLGSLAN

-1862 SATTGLH
+1862 SATTGLQ
-1869 ITASGL
+1869 IIASGL

-1886 LTATAALLDVDQ
+1886 LTATASRFDVDQ
-1898 ATATTGALAL
+1898 ATATKGALAL
-1908 TATGTSLRLGIGS
+1908 TATGTGLRLGIGS
-1921 AGGAA
+1921 AGGVA
-1926 TLSAGGLLTATRIS
+1926 TLSAGGLLTATQIS

-1960 TITSVSTAATR
+1960 TITSVSSSATR
-1971 LTTANATGAITATA
+1971 LTTANATGAITVTA
-1985 GSDFDFTGG
+1985 GSDFDFTGV

-2004 NVVINAAGAVTGTT
+2004 NVTIIAGGAVTGTT
-2018 LSAGQAITVKS
+2018 LRAGQAITVKG
-2029 QSLNI
+2029 QSLNLA
-2034 GSATAGTTLT
+2034 SATAGTTLT
-2044 TTTTGYSQFGSA
+2044 TS
-2056 SAGGAV
+2056 
-2062 LVTADSLDFGSIAST
+2062 
-2077 AGDTTLTVAGGI
+2077 
-2089 TGTTLLAA
+2089 
-2097 KRLSVTAASLNLDTA
+2097 A
-2112 TAGATLTSATTAA
+2112 TAGISVTTA
-2125 TSVNTVLAGGD
+2125 LAGSD

-2143 TLGFGTVTSTGGSAT
+2143 TLGFGAVTSTGGSAT
-2158 LTVGSTLTG
+2158 MTAGSALIG
-2167 TTVSAAQA
+2167 TTLSAGQA
-2175 IGINAGS
+2175 ITVTAGS
-2182 VQLGKA
+2182 VQLGTA
-2188 IAGTALGIQTNAD
+2188 VAGTALGIQTNTD
-2201 LVLTSASAGG
+2201 LVLTSAIAGG

-2224 SVTGGG
+2224 SATGEG
-2230 TVALLSGGDITGL
+2230 TVSLLSGGDITGL
-2243 AGDAGFGR
+2243 GGEAGFGR

-2267 LVMLG
+2267 VPAASGLVMLG
-2272 AVQAATGV
+2272 AVRAATSV

-2291 AAVSA
+2291 SSS
-2296 GGITM
+2296 GGTTTM
-2301 HALELSPATLVALT
+2301 QARELSPATLVALT

-2327 AAAAG
+2327 ATAAG

-2354 RIDVS
+2354 KIDVS
-2359 APGAVIAGALSAET
+2359 APGAVTAGPLSAAT
-2373 SIRGSGG
+2373 SIRGSGA
-2380 SLALASLNAGTT
+2380 SLALASLTAGTT
-2392 IDLTSSTGGITL
+2392 IDLISSIGGITL
-2404 TSATASNDIT
+2404 TSAKAPNDIM

-2444 TLSAAKTVSVNAA
+2444 TLSAAKSVSVNAA

-2467 GALSLTATSGNARLG
+2467 GALLLTATLGDARLG
-2482 TATAGGSMIVTASGN
+2482 PATAGGSMTVTASGN
-2497 TALIGA
+2497 TALTGA
-2503 VTDGGDLTVAGAS
+2503 VTDGGDLTVTGAS
-2516 VDLAATATV
+2516 VDLAATGTV

-2532 VTVTAATGTIT
+2532 VTVTAATGAIT

-2581 GGTAAAGA
+2581 GGTVAAGA
-2589 DVGIAA
+2589 DAGIAA
-2595 TGLVQLG
+2595 TGIVQLG
-2602 RVDAAGHAIT
+2602 RVNAAGHAIT

-2627 QITLANSGSG
+2627 QITLTNSGSG

-2646 ANAGEFAAVTNA
+2646 ANAGEFDAPSNA

-2663 SAEVARL
+2663 SAAVTRL
-2670 SAPVLIV
+2670 SAPVVIV

-2683 VVVGDL
+2683 VVVGNL
-2689 PIGAATGA
+2689 TIGAATGA

-2709 MLGRVAAAGSAAGRT
+2709 VLGQVAAAGSAAGRT
-2724 LSFGG
+2724 LSLGG

-2743 TTPAAGGRLIAA
+2743 TTPAAGGRLIAP

-2780 APGSATALSTSEVA
+2780 APGSATALTVSEVA
-2794 SRYVSQPNSAL
+2794 SAYVSQPNSAL

-2813 PVYSDPLIIGATT
+2813 LVYSDPIFIGATT

-2835 LFQNTGQPGFPA
+2835 LFQNTGQPGFSA
-2847 GITVGAPGGS
+2847 GVTVGVTGGA

-2962 LFSDVVGS
+2962 LFSDIVGS
-2970 DPGADVVGGAVG
+2970 DPGADVVGGAAG
-2982 TATPVVCV
+2982 TATPVACV
-2990 PGQRPC
+2990 HGQRPC
-2996 KDPHTVS
+2996 NDPHTVS

>member
-1 MTRAASTPAQRLLRR
+1 MTRAASTPAQRLLHR

-24 VSAICAGGAASSQ
+24 VSVLCAGDATSSQ
-37 VLSGIA
+37 VLSGST
-43 NVVSQSHS
+43 NVVDQSHS
-51 GEIGAAGAHVSN
+51 SEIGAAGAVVHN
-63 SNSTTLN
+63 SVPTTLN

-88 SQNTAVF
+88 SQTTAIF

-111 RDIAT
+111 RDIGT
-116 AGSPAVPVQSVING
+116 DGSPAVPVPSVING
-130 TINSDPNVSVFI
+130 TINSDSNVSVFI

-174 SPVTGYAFAG
+174 APVTGYAFAG

-189 VTVSPGANLN
+189 VTVSPGAKLN

-210 LVGEDI
+210 LIGEDI

-255 VAGAK
+255 VVGAK

-272 VFAAASQTGIT
+272 VFAAASQAEIT
-283 NVLLDVEAVVTA
+283 NVLLDVEATVTA
-295 TTAVAT
+295 TTALAT
-301 DRGIVLVAGPNSEA
+301 DHGIVLVAGANSEA
-315 NPLVTVAATETGAVT
+315 NPVVTVAATETGAVT
-330 TLLGSALTVTGTQ
+330 MTLGSALAATGTQ

-372 VRVHAA
+372 ARVHAA

-399 GGGITLVSLAGVAGS
+399 GGGITLASLAGAAGS
-414 SASGKTLALGNVGS
+414 SASGKSLALGNVGS

-450 STVEITAAAGLQ
+450 STVQINAAAVLQ

-479 AAATGRTALTSTGD
+479 AAAAGRTALTSTGD
-493 IGLTLS
+493 IGLLLS

-509 AGTATVQAASVD
+509 AGTATVQAASID
-521 ATSLTGGT
+521 ATGII
-529 ALSATGGA
+529 A
-537 LTIGS
+537 
-542 AGSANGSVQ
+542 
-551 LVATSGTLAV
+551 
-561 DSAAAKTTVAIK
+561 
-573 SSGSAQVGSARG
+573 
-585 SDITLTATSLAGTA
+585 
-599 GGRANFAATAGLDLT
+599 
-614 ITNAASLG
+614 
-622 TITAVDHA
+622 
-630 TITAGSADA
+630 
-639 SSLVVSGGLL
+639 SGGQL
-649 TATATAGDLVLGT
+649 TATATAGNLVIGT
-662 GTGMTGATLR
+662 GTGTTGATLR

-677 LTATQLGGG
+677 ITATQLGGG

-696 LDIGSIVNGGL
+696 LAIGTIVNGGL
-707 TLTSTLTTLKLGGG
+707 KLTSTLTTLKLDGGN
-721 SAGPA
+721 AGPA

-737 GTLAVTGS
+737 DTLAVTGG

-756 GTVTATGALTLDT
+756 GTVTATGALSLNT
-769 PGAVTA
+769 PGAVVA

-787 GSSVYIGSIGSVS
+787 GSSVNIGSIGSVS
-800 GLADVSTTAGL
+800 GLADVSTTAAGL
-811 LTIGGGFVQ
+811 LTIGGGNVQ
-820 TANLVSTGDLAIT
+820 AANLISTGDLAIT
-833 GTLSG
+833 GTMSG
-838 TGAMALNAQGKLT
+838 TGAMALSAQGKLT
-851 GGTVSSTGSTL
+851 GGTVSSTGGSL
-862 QASATGALSADSLFG
+862 QASATGAISADSLSG

-885 STVTLRSVGTTS
+885 STITLGNAGTTLGDAALTGIS
-897 GNALLTAT
+897 GPVV
-905 SGAAIVTG
+905 VTG
-913 GVTVGGD
+913 AVTVGGD
-920 YRISATDVTLG
+920 YRITATEVTLG
-931 DGTPVLQTASG
+931 NGTPVLQTASG
-942 VIDIVASTGAITGLG
+942 VIDIVASTGAITGHS

-982 FAASSLLQGGPAQ
+982 FAASSLLQGGPVQ
-995 QSGVGVRLGAGLP
+995 QSGVGVRVGAGLP

-1028 IGALNNVGPITL
+1028 IGALNNVGAITL
-1040 GGPVMVTQSLAIGST
+1040 GGPVSVTQSLAIGST
-1055 TGLITT
+1055 TDMITT
-1061 AAISVTG
+1061 AAVSVTG
-1068 TGQTLSI
+1068 AAQTLSI
-1075 MSGIG
+1075 NSGIG
-1080 TDIVSTGPLS
+1080 TDIVSTALLS
-1090 ATAAVTLNGDR
+1090 ATAAVTLNGDGK
-1101 DVTVADVTSSGANVT
+1101 VTVADVTSSGANVT
-1116 AIALGTVTAGT
+1116 AITLGTFTSGT
-1127 ITAASAVAVIAGSAT
+1127 ISAGSAVAVTAGSAT
-1142 IAGLV
+1142 SAGLV

-1162 AANASVSTFNIGTD
+1162 AANVSVGTVNIGTD

-1184 PLTLGSGSAGNS
+1184 PLTLGSGSAGHS
-1196 VTLTTLGAGGT
+1196 TTLTTLGAGGT

-1215 VGTAAGSSGAAMLN
+1215 VGTAAGSSGAAVLN

-1241 LTGNVTVT
+1241 LTGDVTVT

-1254 TGLANG
+1254 TGLATG
-1260 GGFDGAVLSAP
+1260 GGFDGAVTSAP
-1271 ATGHDVSVNAGGLV
+1271 ANGHDVSVNAGGLV

-1300 SGVGPNG
+1300 SGVELDGG
-1307 SAVASGAVAAGRNYT
+1307 AVVSGAVIAGRNYA
-1322 VTGSVVTLGSGAAIT
+1322 VTGSAVTLGSGSAVA
-1337 QQAGGTVTIVST
+1337 QQAGGSVTIVST
-1349 AGEIVGRSQLT
+1349 AGDILGLSQLT

-1367 LGGRDLILRST
+1367 LGGRDLILRSA
-1378 GAILFSGTALSG
+1378 GAISFVGTALSG
-1390 GPVRTSSVRLAA
+1390 GPARTSSVRIGAA
-1402 APGATIALGTVDALQ
+1402 LGATIALGKVDALQ

-1434 AVSADR
+1434 AISADR
-1440 ITVLDDLIIGS
+1440 ITVADDLVIGS

-1457 ASVTLNAATSLTGAI
+1457 ASVTLNAATSLNGAI
-1472 RLASTG
+1472 RLAATG

-1488 QFASAANLTAAISI
+1488 LFASAVNLTAATSI
-1502 TTRSSS
+1502 KTRSSS
-1508 AELGLVTAGGF
+1508 AEIELATAGSF
-1519 VDVQTSGNLDLE
+1519 VDVQTGGNLDLD
-1531 TSSAGTT
+1531 TSSAGATT
-1538 TGLAAGGDI
+1538 VLTAGGDI

-1570 NGPATFGRAQLTS
+1570 TGPAIFGRTQLTS
-1583 TAGGVA
+1583 TGGA
-1589 VSANGV
+1589 VTVTVSGV

-1605 AVQAATGTAIT
+1605 AVQAATATAIT

-1639 PANLVSLTLG
+1639 SANLVSLTLG
-1649 TATAGGDITLASAAG
+1649 TATAGGDIKLISAAG

-1669 AVANGSVVV
+1669 AAANGGIVV
-1678 DSATSSGGNVTLVAA
+1678 DSVTSSDGSVTLAAA

-1698 SAAAGTSLTAAKTI
+1698 SAAGGTSLTAANMI
-1712 AVTAGQL
+1712 AVSAGQL
-1719 VQIATATAGNA
+1719 VQIATATAGGA
-1730 IGISAGDSVTAGHD
+1730 IGISASDSVTAGHD
-1744 GRIELGSATATGG
+1744 GRIEIGSATATGG

-1763 YNVGVTGLAGIA
+1763 YSAGTTGLAGIA
-1775 VGSATSGTD
+1775 VGSATSGTG
-1784 ATLTTTGTRGD
+1784 AMLTTTGTRGD
-1795 IGAGSLTAG
+1795 IGVGSLTAG
-1804 TQTGAPAAMTIS
+1804 TQPGAPVAMTIS
-1816 AVGNARLGSLTN
+1816 AVGSARLGSLAN

-1862 SATTGLH
+1862 SATTGLQ
-1869 ITASGL
+1869 IIASGL

-1886 LTATAALLDVDQ
+1886 LTATASRFDVDQ
-1898 ATATTGALAL
+1898 ATATKGALAL
-1908 TATGTSLRLGIGS
+1908 TATGTGLRLGIGS
-1921 AGGAA
+1921 AGGVA
-1926 TLSAGGLLTATRIS
+1926 TLSAGGLLTATQIS

-1960 TITSVSTAATR
+1960 TITSVSSSATR
-1971 LTTANATGAITATA
+1971 LTTANATGAITVTA
-1985 GSDFDFTGG
+1985 GSDFDFTGV

-2004 NVVINAAGAVTGTT
+2004 NVTIIAGGAVTGTT
-2018 LSAGQAITVKS
+2018 LRAGQAITVKG
-2029 QSLNI
+2029 QSLNLA
-2034 GSATAGTTLT
+2034 SATAGTTLT
-2044 TTTTGYSQFGSA
+2044 TS
-2056 SAGGAV
+2056 
-2062 LVTADSLDFGSIAST
+2062 
-2077 AGDTTLTVAGGI
+2077 
-2089 TGTTLLAA
+2089 
-2097 KRLSVTAASLNLDTA
+2097 A
-2112 TAGATLTSATTAA
+2112 TAGISVTTA
-2125 TSVNTVLAGGD
+2125 LAGSD

-2143 TLGFGTVTSTGGSAT
+2143 TLGFGAVTSTGGSAT
-2158 LTVGSTLTG
+2158 MTAGSALIG
-2167 TTVSAAQA
+2167 TTLSAGQA
-2175 IGINAGS
+2175 ITVTAGS
-2182 VQLGKA
+2182 VQLGTA
-2188 IAGTALGIQTNAD
+2188 VAGTALGIQTNTD
-2201 LVLTSASAGG
+2201 LVLTNAIAGG

-2224 SVTGGG
+2224 SATGEG
-2230 TVALLSGGDITGL
+2230 TVSLLSGGDITGL
-2243 AGDAGFGR
+2243 GGEAGFGR

-2267 LVMLG
+2267 VPAASGLVMLG
-2272 AVQAATGV
+2272 AVRAATSV

-2291 AAVSA
+2291 SSS
-2296 GGITM
+2296 GGTTTM
-2301 HALELSPATLVALT
+2301 QARELSPATLVALT

-2327 AAAAG
+2327 ATAAG

-2354 RIDVS
+2354 KIDVS
-2359 APGAVIAGALSAET
+2359 APGAVTAGPLSAAT
-2373 SIRGSGG
+2373 SIRGSGA
-2380 SLALASLNAGTT
+2380 SLALASLTAGTT
-2392 IDLTSSTGGITL
+2392 IDLISSIGGITL
-2404 TSATASNDIT
+2404 TSAKAPNDIM

-2444 TLSAAKTVSVNAA
+2444 TLSAAKSVSVNAA

-2467 GALSLTATSGNARLG
+2467 GALLLTATLGDARLG
-2482 TATAGGSMIVTASGN
+2482 PATAGGSMTVTASGN
-2497 TALIGA
+2497 TALTGA
-2503 VTDGGDLTVAGAS
+2503 VTDGGDLTVTGAS
-2516 VDLAATATV
+2516 VDLAATGTV

-2532 VTVTAATGTIT
+2532 VTVTAATGAIT

-2581 GGTAAAGA
+2581 GGTVAAGA
-2589 DVGIAA
+2589 DAGIAA
-2595 TGLVQLG
+2595 TGIVQLG
-2602 RVDAAGHAIT
+2602 RVNAAGHAIT

-2627 QITLANSGSG
+2627 QITLTNSGSG

-2646 ANAGEFAAVTNA
+2646 ANAGEFDAPSNA

-2663 SAEVARL
+2663 SAAVTRL
-2670 SAPVLIV
+2670 SAPVVIV

-2683 VVVGDL
+2683 VVVGNL
-2689 PIGAATGA
+2689 TIGAATGA

-2709 MLGRVAAAGSAAGRT
+2709 VLGQVAAAGSAAGRT
-2724 LSFGG
+2724 LSLGG

-2743 TTPAAGGRLIAA
+2743 TTPAAGGRLIAP

-2780 APGSATALSTSEVA
+2780 APGSATALTVSEVA
-2794 SRYVSQPNSAL
+2794 SAYVSQPNSAL

-2813 PVYSDPLIIGATT
+2813 LVYSDPIFIGATT

-2835 LFQNTGQPGFPA
+2835 LFQNTGQPGFSA
-2847 GITVGAPGGS
+2847 GVTVGVTGGA

-2962 LFSDVVGS
+2962 LFSDIVGS
-2970 DPGADVVGGAVG
+2970 DPGADVVGGAAG
-2982 TATPVVCV
+2982 TATPVACV
-2990 PGQRPC
+2990 HGQRPC
-2996 KDPHTVS
+2996 NDPHTVS

>member
-1 MTRAASTPAQRLLRR
+1 MTRAASTPAQRLLHR

-24 VSAICAGGAASSQ
+24 VSVLCAGDATSSQ
-37 VLSGIA
+37 VLSGST
-43 NVVSQSHS
+43 NVVDQSHS
-51 GEIGAAGAHVSN
+51 SEIGAAGAVVHN
-63 SNSTTLN
+63 SVPTTLN

-88 SQNTAVF
+88 SQTTAIF

-111 RDIAT
+111 RDIGT
-116 AGSPAVPVQSVING
+116 AGSPAVPVPSVING
-130 TINSDPNVSVFI
+130 TINSDSNVSVFI

-174 SPVTGYAFAG
+174 APVTGYAFAG

-189 VTVSPGANLN
+189 VTVSPGAKLN

-210 LVGEDI
+210 LIGEDI

-255 VAGAK
+255 VVGAK

-272 VFAAASQTGIT
+272 VFAAASQAEIT
-283 NVLLDVEAVVTA
+283 NVLLDVEATVTA
-295 TTAVAT
+295 TTALAT
-301 DRGIVLVAGPNSEA
+301 DHGIVLVAGANSEA
-315 NPLVTVAATETGAVT
+315 NPVVTVAATETGAVT
-330 TLLGSALTVTGTQ
+330 MTLGSALAATGTQ

-372 VRVHAA
+372 ARVHAA

-399 GGGITLVSLAGVAGS
+399 GGGITLASLAGAAGS
-414 SASGKTLALGNVGS
+414 SASGKSLALGNVGS

-450 STVEITAAAGLQ
+450 STVQINAAAVLQ

-479 AAATGRTALTSTGD
+479 AAAAGRTALTSTGD
-493 IGLTLS
+493 IGLLLS

-509 AGTATVQAASVD
+509 AGTATVQAASID
-521 ATSLTGGT
+521 ATGII
-529 ALSATGGA
+529 A
-537 LTIGS
+537 
-542 AGSANGSVQ
+542 
-551 LVATSGTLAV
+551 
-561 DSAAAKTTVAIK
+561 
-573 SSGSAQVGSARG
+573 
-585 SDITLTATSLAGTA
+585 
-599 GGRANFAATAGLDLT
+599 
-614 ITNAASLG
+614 
-622 TITAVDHA
+622 
-630 TITAGSADA
+630 
-639 SSLVVSGGLL
+639 SGGQL
-649 TATATAGDLVLGT
+649 TATATAGNLVIGT
-662 GTGMTGATLR
+662 GTGTTGATLR

-677 LTATQLGGG
+677 ITATQLGGG

-696 LDIGSIVNGGL
+696 LAIGTIVNGGL
-707 TLTSTLTTLKLGGG
+707 KLTSTLTTLKLDGGN
-721 SAGPA
+721 AGPA

-737 GTLAVTGS
+737 DTLAVTGG

-756 GTVTATGALTLDT
+756 GTVTATGALSLNT
-769 PGAVTA
+769 PGAVVA

-787 GSSVYIGSIGSVS
+787 GSSVNIGSIGSVS
-800 GLADVSTTAGL
+800 GLADVSTTEAGL
-811 LTIGGGFVQ
+811 LTIGGGNVQ
-820 TANLVSTGDLAIT
+820 AANLISTGDLAIT
-833 GTLSG
+833 GTMSG
-838 TGAMALNAQGKLT
+838 TGAMALSAQGKLT
-851 GGTVSSTGSTL
+851 GGTVSSTGGSL
-862 QASATGALSADSLFG
+862 QASATGAISADSLSG

-885 STVTLRSVGTTS
+885 STITLGNAGTTLGDAALTGIS
-897 GNALLTAT
+897 GPVV
-905 SGAAIVTG
+905 VTG
-913 GVTVGGD
+913 AVTVGGD
-920 YRISATDVTLG
+920 YRITATEVTLG
-931 DGTPVLQTASG
+931 NGTPVLQTASG
-942 VIDIVASTGAITGLG
+942 VIDIVASTGAITGHS

-982 FAASSLLQGGPAQ
+982 FAASSLLQGGPVQ
-995 QSGVGVRLGAGLP
+995 QSGVGVRVGAGLP

-1028 IGALNNVGPITL
+1028 IGALNNVGAITL
-1040 GGPVMVTQSLAIGST
+1040 GGPVSVTQSLAIGST
-1055 TGLITT
+1055 TDMITT
-1061 AAISVTG
+1061 AAVSVTG
-1068 TGQTLSI
+1068 AAQTLSI
-1075 MSGIG
+1075 NSGIG
-1080 TDIVSTGPLS
+1080 TDIVSTALLS
-1090 ATAAVTLNGDR
+1090 ATAAVTLNGDGK
-1101 DVTVADVTSSGANVT
+1101 VTVADVTSSGANVT
-1116 AIALGTVTAGT
+1116 AITLGTFTSGT
-1127 ITAASAVAVIAGSAT
+1127 ISAGSAVAVTAGSAT
-1142 IAGLV
+1142 SAGLV

-1162 AANASVSTFNIGTD
+1162 AANVSVGTVNIGTD

-1184 PLTLGSGSAGNS
+1184 PLTLGSGSAGHS
-1196 VTLTTLGAGGT
+1196 TTLTTLGAGGT

-1215 VGTAAGSSGAAMLN
+1215 VGTAAGSSGAAVLN

-1241 LTGNVTVT
+1241 LTGDVTVT

-1254 TGLANG
+1254 TGLATG
-1260 GGFDGAVLSAP
+1260 GGFDGAVTSAP
-1271 ATGHDVSVNAGGLV
+1271 ANGHDVSVNAGGLV

-1300 SGVGPNG
+1300 SGVELDGG
-1307 SAVASGAVAAGRNYT
+1307 AVVSGAVIAGRNYA
-1322 VTGSVVTLGSGAAIT
+1322 VTGSAVTLGSGSAVA
-1337 QQAGGTVTIVST
+1337 QQAGGSVTIVST
-1349 AGEIVGRSQLT
+1349 AGDILGLSQLT

-1367 LGGRDLILRST
+1367 LGGRDLILRSA
-1378 GAILFSGTALSG
+1378 GAISFVGTALSG
-1390 GPVRTSSVRLAA
+1390 GPARTSSVRIGAA
-1402 APGATIALGTVDALQ
+1402 LGATIALGKVDALQ

-1429 LDSSG
+1429 LDNSG
-1434 AVSADR
+1434 AISADR
-1440 ITVLDDLIIGS
+1440 ITVADDLVIGS

-1457 ASVTLNAATSLTGAI
+1457 ASVTLNAATSLNGAI
-1472 RLASTG
+1472 RLAATG

-1488 QFASAANLTAAISI
+1488 LFASAVNLTAATSI
-1502 TTRSSS
+1502 KTRSSS
-1508 AELGLVTAGGF
+1508 AEIELATAGSF
-1519 VDVQTSGNLDLE
+1519 VDVQTGGNLDLD
-1531 TSSAGTT
+1531 TSSAGATT
-1538 TGLAAGGDI
+1538 VLTAGGDI

-1570 NGPATFGRAQLTS
+1570 TGPAIFGRTQLTS
-1583 TAGGVA
+1583 TGGA
-1589 VSANGV
+1589 VTVTVSGV

-1605 AVQAATGTAIT
+1605 AVQAATATAIT

-1639 PANLVSLTLG
+1639 SANLVSLTLG
-1649 TATAGGDITLASAAG
+1649 TATAGGDIKLISAAG

-1669 AVANGSVVV
+1669 AAANGGIVV
-1678 DSATSSGGNVTLVAA
+1678 DSVTSSDGSVTLAAA

-1698 SAAAGTSLTAAKTI
+1698 SAAGGTSLTAANMI
-1712 AVTAGQL
+1712 AVSAGQL
-1719 VQIATATAGNA
+1719 VQIATATAGGA
-1730 IGISAGDSVTAGHD
+1730 IGISASDSVTAGHD
-1744 GRIELGSATATGG
+1744 GRIEIGSATATGG

-1763 YNVGVTGLAGIA
+1763 YSAGTTGLAGIA
-1775 VGSATSGTD
+1775 VGSATSGTG
-1784 ATLTTTGTRGD
+1784 AMLTTTGTRGD
-1795 IGAGSLTAG
+1795 IGVGSLTAG
-1804 TQTGAPAAMTIS
+1804 TQPGAPVAMTIS
-1816 AVGNARLGSLTN
+1816 AVGSARLGSLAN

-1862 SATTGLH
+1862 SATTGLQ
-1869 ITASGL
+1869 IIASGL

-1886 LTATAALLDVDQ
+1886 LTATASRFDVDQ
-1898 ATATTGALAL
+1898 ATATKGALAL
-1908 TATGTSLRLGIGS
+1908 TATGTGLRLGIGS
-1921 AGGAA
+1921 AGGVA
-1926 TLSAGGLLTATRIS
+1926 TLSAGGLLTATQIS

-1960 TITSVSTAATR
+1960 TITSVSSSATR
-1971 LTTANATGAITATA
+1971 LTTANATGAITVTA
-1985 GSDFDFTGG
+1985 GSDFDFTGV

-2004 NVVINAAGAVTGTT
+2004 NVTIIAGGAVTGTT
-2018 LSAGQAITVKS
+2018 LRAGQAITVKG
-2029 QSLNI
+2029 QSLNLA
-2034 GSATAGTTLT
+2034 SATAGTTLT
-2044 TTTTGYSQFGSA
+2044 TS
-2056 SAGGAV
+2056 
-2062 LVTADSLDFGSIAST
+2062 
-2077 AGDTTLTVAGGI
+2077 
-2089 TGTTLLAA
+2089 
-2097 KRLSVTAASLNLDTA
+2097 A
-2112 TAGATLTSATTAA
+2112 TAGISVTTA
-2125 TSVNTVLAGGD
+2125 LAGSD

-2143 TLGFGTVTSTGGSAT
+2143 TLGFGAVTSTGGSAT
-2158 LTVGSTLTG
+2158 MTAGSALIG
-2167 TTVSAAQA
+2167 TTLSAGQA
-2175 IGINAGS
+2175 ITVTAGS
-2182 VQLGKA
+2182 VQLGTA
-2188 IAGTALGIQTNAD
+2188 VAGTALGIQTNTD
-2201 LVLTSASAGG
+2201 LVLTNAIAGG

-2224 SVTGGG
+2224 SATGEG
-2230 TVALLSGGDITGL
+2230 TVSLLSGGDITGL
-2243 AGDAGFGR
+2243 GGEAGFGR

-2267 LVMLG
+2267 VPAASGLVMLG
-2272 AVQAATGV
+2272 AVRAATSV

-2291 AAVSA
+2291 SSS
-2296 GGITM
+2296 GGTTTM
-2301 HALELSPATLVALT
+2301 QARELSPATLVALT

-2327 AAAAG
+2327 ATAAG

-2354 RIDVS
+2354 KIDVS
-2359 APGAVIAGALSAET
+2359 APGAVTAGPLSAAT
-2373 SIRGSGG
+2373 SIRGSGA
-2380 SLALASLNAGTT
+2380 SLALASLTAGTT
-2392 IDLTSSTGGITL
+2392 IDLISSIGGITL
-2404 TSATASNDIT
+2404 TSAKAPNDIM

-2444 TLSAAKTVSVNAA
+2444 TLSAAKSVSVNAA

-2467 GALSLTATSGNARLG
+2467 GALLLTATLGDARLG
-2482 TATAGGSMIVTASGN
+2482 PATAGGSMTVTASGN
-2497 TALIGA
+2497 TALTGA
-2503 VTDGGDLTVAGAS
+2503 VTDGGDLTVTGAS
-2516 VDLAATATV
+2516 VDLAATGTV

-2532 VTVTAATGTIT
+2532 VTVTAATGAIT

-2581 GGTAAAGA
+2581 GGTVAAGA
-2589 DVGIAA
+2589 DAGIAA
-2595 TGLVQLG
+2595 TGIVQLG
-2602 RVDAAGHAIT
+2602 RVNAAGHAIT

-2627 QITLANSGSG
+2627 QITLTNSGSG

-2646 ANAGEFAAVTNA
+2646 ANAGEFDAPSNA

-2663 SAEVARL
+2663 SAAVTRL
-2670 SAPVLIV
+2670 SAPVVIV

-2683 VVVGDL
+2683 VVVGNL
-2689 PIGAATGA
+2689 TIGAATGA

-2709 MLGRVAAAGSAAGRT
+2709 VLGQVAAAGSAAGRT
-2724 LSFGG
+2724 LSLGG

-2743 TTPAAGGRLIAA
+2743 TTPAAGGRLIAP

-2780 APGSATALSTSEVA
+2780 APGSATALTVSEVA
-2794 SRYVSQPNSAL
+2794 SAYVSQPNSAL

-2813 PVYSDPLIIGATT
+2813 LVYSDPIFIGATT

-2835 LFQNTGQPGFPA
+2835 LFQNTGQPGFSA
-2847 GITVGAPGGS
+2847 GVTVGVTGGA

-2962 LFSDVVGS
+2962 LFSDIVGS
-2970 DPGADVVGGAVG
+2970 DPGADVVGGAAG
-2982 TATPVVCV
+2982 TATPVACV
-2990 PGQRPC
+2990 HGQRPC
-2996 KDPHTVS
+2996 NDPHTVS